1 MIVQEYLRRLLKDKA
16 RLRKWKRI
24 MIALSCIVVVCTV
37 YALSL
42 PAQTLTCDKEEHT
55 HTAECY
61 DENNE
66 LICEKEEHTHTDDCN
81 KQEEVNEQEE
91 VVKDEPE
98 TQNKDEQVSQESEEE
113 TTTTTETTTET
124 TKQPFDLSLDA
135 NKDKIKSIDVYY
147 KDASD
152 KWQSLNSGTA
162 DPNSTELYLK
172 VEFYEI
178 DTEVLLEQ
186 HDGILVYSL
195 PDFMRDFEKAGNG
208 NLLAGERNIGTI
220 EIENNQVKITLKK
233 DYLNELVTN
242 SSNQLDGSFYVKG
255 QIDLTEINKNNGQ
268 ATLVVGKKTVTLD
281 YGPDCIEEFGS
292 VTIDKQIPNVDKKD
306 NSLTYTVT
314 VTAGKDG
321 CKGLYV
327 VDKFTSNSNL
337 VSYLGNIS
345 STETTLTSEDNR
357 KDPCDPFETIEKSSS
372 QSHGKIYKA
381 NIPDSNQTN
390 ITNPYIVWNIG
401 NMEPNEIRTL
411 TYYVKLKD
419 KESLNGNTINNSA
432 SLYSKGSTDTYDK
445 GIGTAKFTP
454 KIDYSNQFT
463 KTVDG
468 NITRNKDGSYTIP
481 FKSYI
486 SIHEATSNYTIKNL
500 QFYDYL
506 KHDLNTEIN
515 DDLLQYIHF
524 NKSSFKLYKNNDNN
538 PVDASQYNIKWST
551 DNTEFKEWNEND
563 NFRSFVL
570 SGNEDTPINLSPGDS
585 CYITYS
591 VTVKP
596 EAFAKLHT
604 DSINAFNRFIA
615 HADNVDKQSKFTGGF
630 EAWNS
635 ISNIKTYEWNGK
647 QVEHTAT
654 TSSKIETMSGDR
666 FIYENKAIQKDS
678 TSDTSFT
685 IPEGSYKYTVETNKT
700 LNDFNVNEVKMTD
713 TLTSKH
719 MKYVGYMK
727 VDALEAEVNSQ
738 KLQWDEASQNYKLQS
753 TYNVVE
759 TKWVKIDDQNSFS
772 LKPSELGWT
781 DKNYYAYRFTYYAK
795 PDNLDTFTETKVKNK
810 FTLEGVVKKGTGE
823 FTFNK
828 EDVSKET
835 TLTIK
840 GNLNLKAN
848 KQSWYY
854 KEPNTD
860 SNTWA
865 NGELYWV
872 VDIGG
877 TQINKD
883 MVFRDLIKTG
893 DGITPSNLRQGSLVG
908 IYKGTLPEG
917 KNISDYKDIEDLKNK
932 SGLTPINDK
941 FISQLNGTN
950 ELLLTA
956 KDDIQ
961 LGNEK
966 VYMIIKSEPSELPS
980 PTNNRDT
987 KTYKNSIYIKEDGE
1001 YVSEIPAEKT
1011 LYTSPK
1017 ILKELGQVFK
1027 YDGTKVTTLQIG
1039 ADKKGNGDA
1048 DPSKIDTNLL
1058 NKSLNKSHGVFIS
1071 WAFKVNYDGQLSG
1084 DYDVI
1089 DDIPDGME
1097 FSYMRVKWH
1106 GDEYDASKVTSKTI
1120 DNPGSG
1126 WEFRENDSTNDN
1138 GNSEHTIYYVNID
1151 RKQTKIRLGEFVSKS
1166 IRDNNS
1172 VDVQVVC
1179 RITDPQVLL
1188 GAQPSDFINKVTL
1201 QKNGKDIATSS
1212 SQVPVKLNKTDK
1224 NIVKEIAKKNGQ
1236 KLEFEIN
1243 TNQLGQTLPTNDNG
1257 GLTLVDRLGDNLRL
1271 DITSVKVYK
1280 NNNEEVTGC
1289 VIAYQDKTLE
1299 ISNIPNDVPIKIR
1312 YTVTVNMK
1320 PGDPVNIAN
1329 TAYWK
1334 GYSENGG
1341 DTVLESYSYSV
1352 SGTIGASS
1360 VVNFKLTKLDQNNL
1374 DKVLKGATFQIE
1386 KCTFDEYGKMATSDK
1401 MDLTT
1406 GDDGTI
1412 AQNLQYDTLYKITE
1426 TKAPDG
1432 YVLNK
1437 EPIYI
1442 FDVYKAK
1449 DSDVDTITQYLKTED
1464 LRVSYQEENFSLGV
1478 TNHKGEITVVKKF
1491 INDAAGKS
1499 TKPVSGTYRFGLY
1512 DDPNKLE
1519 KPLQPPKTITYSAND
1534 NPDKSVKF
1542 ENLELDKTYYVYE
1555 LDDKDQPITD
1565 TSKEVTINTMNYQVV
1580 YKNETKNTDT
1590 SSAQNGETIVVTNK
1604 SRTKILPSTGSVGT
1618 LIYRLLGATLV
1629 VASLICLSNINKNN
1643 RKEKRRKR

>member
-1 MIVQEYLRRLLKDKA
+1 MQEYLRRLLKDKA

-42 PAQTLTCDKEEHT
+42 PAQTMTCDKEEHT

-66 LICEKEEHTHTDDCN
+66 LICEKEEHTHNEDCN

-98 TQNKDEQVSQESEEE
+98 TQNNNEQVSQESEEE
-113 TTTTTETTTET
+113 TTTTETTS
-124 TKQPFDLSLDA
+124 QPYDLSLHTE
-135 NKDKIKSIDVYY
+135 NIESIDVYY
-147 KDASD
+147 RDANE
-152 KWQSLNSGTA
+152 KWQNLNEGNVAPGFT
-162 DPNSTELYLK
+162 DIYLK
-172 VEFYEI
+172 VNFNSI
-178 DTEVLLEQ
+178 STKDLLEQ
-186 HDGILVYSL
+186 HNGTLVYSL

-208 NLLAGERNIGTI
+208 NLLAGEKIIGKI
-220 EIENNQVKITLKK
+220 EIENNKVKINLDPTYLKDLINNK
-233 DYLNELVTN
+233 SNELN
-242 SSNQLDGSFYVKG
+242 GSFYVKG
-255 QIDLTEINKNNGQ
+255 QIDLTKINQNKGE
-268 ATLVVGKKTVTLD
+268 AKLVVGNKTVILD

-292 VTIDKQIPNVDKKD
+292 VTIDKQIPNVDKKN

-345 STETTLTSEDNR
+345 STETELNSTDN
-357 KDPCDPFETIEKSSS
+357 KQDPFETIEKSSS
-372 QSHGKIYKA
+372 QLHGKIYKA
-381 NIPDSNQTN
+381 KIPDSNTKIPTSGEPN
-390 ITNPYIVWNIG
+390 ITNPCIVWNIG

-486 SIHEATSNYTIKNL
+486 SIHEDTSNYTIKNL

-551 DNTEFKEWNEND
+551 DNTKFKEWNDED

-570 SGNEDTPINLSPGDS
+570 SGNEDTPINLSPGES

-604 DSINAFNRFIA
+604 DSIHAFNRFIA
-615 HADNVDKQSKFTGGF
+615 HADNVNKRDDFAGGF

-647 QVEHTAT
+647 QVEQTAT
-654 TSSKIETMSGDR
+654 TSSQKVTMSGDR
-666 FIYENKAIQKDS
+666 FIYENENNKITDDS
-678 TSDTSFT
+678 TLNTSFT

-781 DKNYYAYRFTYYAK
+781 NKNYAYRFTYYAR
-795 PDNLDTFTETKVKNK
+795 PDDLSTFTETKVKNK
-810 FTLEGVVKKGTGE
+810 FTLEGVVKKGDGTIT
-823 FTFNK
+823 TFDK
-828 EDVSKET
+828 EDVSRET

-840 GNLNLKAN
+840 GNLNLTAN

-854 KEPNTD
+854 KEPD
-860 SNTWA
+860 SNTWT

-893 DGITPSNLRQGSLVG
+893 DGITPSNLREGSLVG

-917 KNISDYKDIEDLKNK
+917 KNISDYKDIEDLKNN

-987 KTYKNSIYIKEDGE
+987 KTYKNSIYIKEDGN
-1001 YVSEIPAEKT
+1001 YVSEIVAEKT

-1027 YDGTKVTTLQIG
+1027 YDGTVTTLKIG
-1039 ADKKGNGDA
+1039 ADKKDNGDA
-1048 DPSKIDTNLL
+1048 DPSKIDTKLL
-1058 NKSLNKSHGVFIS
+1058 DNSKGVFIS

-1106 GDEYDASKVTSKTI
+1106 GDDASQVTSKTI
-1120 DNPGSG
+1120 ENFDSST
-1126 WEFRENDSTNDN
+1126 WEQEYNDSKNDN
-1138 GNSEHTIYYVNID
+1138 KNSEHTIYYVSKD
-1151 RKQTKIRLGEFVSKS
+1151 KKRTMIRLGEFKPMS

-1188 GAQPSDFINKVTL
+1188 GARPSDFTNKVTL

-1212 SQVPVKLNKTDK
+1212 SKVPVQLDDTDK
-1224 NIVKEIAKKNGQ
+1224 NINKELAKKKGQ
-1236 KLEFEIN
+1236 KLEFEID
-1243 TNQLGQTLPTNDNG
+1243 TNQLGQTLPANDNG
-1257 GLTLVDRLGDNLRL
+1257 GLTLVDKLGDNLRL
-1271 DITSVKVYK
+1271 DMTSVKVYK
-1280 NNNEEVTGC
+1280 NNNIELTDC
-1289 VIAYQDKTLE
+1289 IKSYQNNTLE
-1299 ISNIPNDVPIKIR
+1299 ISRIPNDVPIKIR

-1320 PGDPVNIAN
+1320 PGDAVNIAN

-1341 DTVLESYSYSV
+1341 DTVQESYSYSV
-1352 SGTIGASS
+1352 SGIIQTSS
-1360 VVNFKLTKLDQNNL
+1360 VVKFKLTKLDQNNL
-1374 DKVLKGATFQIE
+1374 DTVLRGATFKIE
-1386 KCTFDEYGKMATSDK
+1386 KCTFDESGNMTTSDISTE
-1401 MDLTT
+1401 TT
-1406 GDDGTI
+1406 NENGIITE
-1412 AQNLQYDTLYKITE
+1412 QLQYDTLYRITE
-1426 TKAPDG
+1426 TQAPYG
-1432 YVLNK
+1432 YVLDDK
-1437 EPIYI
+1437 PIYI
-1442 FDVYKAK
+1442 LDVKDKDNYVNTVKQKIKDGELNILYK
-1449 DSDVDTITQYLKTED
+1449 Q
-1464 LRVSYQEENFSLGV
+1464 ENFDLDV
-1478 TNHKGEITVVKKF
+1478 MNHKGEITVVKKF
-1491 INDAAGKS
+1491 INDAAGKL
-1499 TKPVSGTYRFGLY
+1499 TKPVSGIYRFGLY
-1512 DDPNKLE
+1512 DDKNKLDE
-1519 KPLQPPKTITYSAND
+1519 KAIIYDAGDTQ
-1534 NPDKSVKF
+1534 DKSVKF
-1542 ENLELDKTYYVYE
+1542 ENLDLDKTYYVYE
-1555 LDDKDQPITD
+1555 LDDQDKPITD

-1580 YKNETKNTDT
+1580 YEKNGITLSSEKN
-1590 SSAQNGETIVVTNK
+1590 SETIVVTNK
-1604 SRTKILPSTGSVGT
+1604 SRTKILPSTGSMGT

>member
-1 MIVQEYLRRLLKDKA
+1 MQEYLRRLLKDKA
-16 RLRKWKRI
+16 RLRKWKKI

-98 TQNKDEQVSQESEEE
+98 TQNNEEQVSHESEEE

-124 TKQPFDLSLDA
+124 TKQPFDLSSEA
-135 NKDKIKSIDVYY
+135 NKDKITSIVMYF
-147 KDASD
+147 KDENGTWNNLEDGNASP
-152 KWQSLNSGTA
+152 S
-162 DPNSTELYLK
+162 STELYLK
-172 VEFYEI
+172 VEFDKINTKE
-178 DTEVLLEQ
+178 LLEQ
-186 HDGILVYSL
+186 HNGTLVFNL

-208 NLLAGERNIGTI
+208 ILKAGDKDIGKI
-220 EIENNQVKITLKK
+220 EIENNKVKISLDKK
-233 DYLNELVTN
+233 YLNELVTN
-242 SSNQLDGSFYVKG
+242 SNNQLNGLFYVKG
-255 QIDLTEINKNNGQ
+255 QIDLTEINKSDGK
-268 ATLVVGKKTVTLD
+268 ATLTVGKKTVILD
-281 YGPDCIEEFGS
+281 YGKECVEKFGS
-292 VTIDKQIPNVDKKD
+292 VTIDKQISNVDKV
-306 NSLTYTVT
+306 NNYLTYTVT

-327 VDKFTSNSNL
+327 VDKFTSNANL
-337 VSYLGNIS
+337 VSYAGNIS
-345 STETTLTSEDNR
+345 STETTLTSNDN
-357 KDPCDPFETIEKSSS
+357 KKDPFEMPIEA
-372 QSHGKIYKA
+372 SHGKIYKA
-381 NIPDSNQTN
+381 EIPDATTKIPDAGVSD
-390 ITNPYIVWNIG
+390 ITNPCIVWNIG
-401 NMEPNEIRTL
+401 NMGPNESRML
-411 TYYVKLKD
+411 TYYVKLND
-419 KESLNGNTINNSA
+419 KESLKDKPIDNSA

-445 GIGTAKFTP
+445 GSEKASFTP
-454 KIDYSNQFT
+454 TIVYSSFE
-463 KTVDG
+463 KYVDG
-468 NITRNKDGSYTIP
+468 TIKRNSDGSYTIP
-481 FKSYI
+481 FKSLI
-486 SIHEATSNYTIKNL
+486 SIKKDESNYTIKNL

-506 KHDLNTEIN
+506 KHNMNTEI
-515 DDLLQYIHF
+515 DADLLQYIHF
-524 NKSSFKLYKNNDNN
+524 DRNSFKLYMNNNE
-538 PVDASQYNIKWST
+538 PVDSSQYNIKWST
-551 DNTEFKEWNEND
+551 KTDNTGFQEWD
-563 NFRSFVL
+563 DKVNFRSFVL
-570 SGNEDTPINLSPGDS
+570 SGNKDNPINLSPGES
-585 CYITYS
+585 CYITYN
-591 VTVKP
+591 VIVKP
-596 EAFAKLHT
+596 EAFAQMHTDTLHT
-604 DSINAFNRFIA
+604 FNRFIA
-615 HADNVDKQSKFTGGF
+615 HADNVDKRNDFAGGF

-635 ISNIKTYEWNGK
+635 IANIKTYEWNGK
-647 QVEHTAT
+647 QVDQNAT
-654 TSSKIETMSGDR
+654 TSSLTETMTEDR
-666 FIYENKAIQKDS
+666 FIYGNKGIEKDS
-678 TSDTSFT
+678 TSNTSFT

-700 LNDFNVNEVKMTD
+700 LNDFNVNEVTMTD
-713 TLTSKH
+713 TLTSNH

-727 VDALEAEVNSQ
+727 VEALEAESISSDLNKEKNDTYTLNSH
-738 KLQWDEASQNYKLQS
+738 YKP
-753 TYNVVE
+753 VD
-759 TKWVKIDDQNSFS
+759 TKWVKINGQQSFS
-772 LKPSELGWT
+772 LKPSDLGWT
-781 DKNYYAYRFTYYAK
+781 DKNYAYRFTYYAR
-795 PDNLDTFTETKVKNK
+795 PDDLSTFTETKVKNK
-810 FTLEGVVKKGTGE
+810 FTLEGVVKKGDGT

-840 GNLNLKAN
+840 GNLNLNAN

-860 SNTWA
+860 SNTWT

-877 TQINKD
+877 SQINKD

-893 DGITPSNLRQGSLVG
+893 DGITNSILREGSLVG
-908 IYKGTLPEG
+908 IYKGKLLEG
-917 KNISDYKDIEDLKNK
+917 KNISDYKDIEDLKNN

-987 KTYKNSIYIKEDGE
+987 KTFKNSISIEEDGE

-1039 ADKKGNGDA
+1039 ADKKNNGDA
-1048 DPSKIDTNLL
+1048 DPNKIDTNLL
-1058 NKSLNKSHGVFIS
+1058 NKSRGVFIS

-1106 GDEYDASKVTSKTI
+1106 GDEDDASQVKSKTI

-1126 WEFRENDSTNDN
+1126 WEFRENNSTNDN
-1138 GNSEHTIYYVNID
+1138 GNSEHTIYYVSKD
-1151 RKQTKIRLGEFVSKS
+1151 KKQTMIRLGEFVSKS

-1179 RITDPQVLL
+1179 RVTDPQVLL
-1188 GAQPSDFINKVTL
+1188 GAQSSDFTNKVTL

-1212 SQVPVKLNKTDK
+1212 SKVPVQLDDTDK
-1224 NIVKEIAKKNGQ
+1224 NIDKKLVNKNGQ

-1257 GLTLVDRLGDNLRL
+1257 ELTLVDRLGDNLKL
-1271 DITSVKVYK
+1271 DTTSVKVF
-1280 NNNEEVTGC
+1280 NSNNEELTNC
-1289 VIAYQDKTLE
+1289 KKSYQNNILE
-1299 ISNIPNDVPIKIR
+1299 IKIPNNIPIKIT
-1312 YTVTVNMK
+1312 YTATVNAK
-1320 PGDPVNIAN
+1320 PGDSVNIAN

-1341 DTVLESYSYSV
+1341 ETVQERCSYNV
-1352 SGTIGASS
+1352 SGTIGALS
-1360 VVNFKLTKLDQNNL
+1360 VVNFKLTKQDENDI
-1374 DKVLKGATFQIE
+1374 DKVLNGATFKID
-1386 KCTFDEYGKMATSDK
+1386 KCTIEANGDITASEISTATTDAN
-1401 MDLTT
+1401 
-1406 GDDGTI
+1406 GTI

-1442 FDVYKAK
+1442 FDVNKAK

-1464 LRVSYQEENFSLGV
+1464 LRVRYQEENFSLGV

-1512 DDPNKLE
+1512 DDKNTQ
-1519 KPLQPPKTITYSAND
+1519 LQPIKTITYSAND
-1534 NPDKSVKF
+1534 TPDKFVKF

-1555 LDDKDQPITD
+1555 LDDQDKPITD

-1580 YKNETKNTDT
+1580 YEKNGIAL
-1590 SSAQNGETIVVTNK
+1590 SSDKSSDTIVVTNK
-1604 SRTKILPSTGSVGT
+1604 SRTKILPSTGSMGT

>member
-1 MIVQEYLRRLLKDKA
+1 MQEYLRRLLKDKA

-42 PAQTLTCDKEEHT
+42 PAQTLACDKEEHT

-98 TQNKDEQVSQESEEE
+98 TQNDDEQVSQESEEE
-113 TTTTTETTTET
+113 TTTTTTTETTTE
-124 TKQPFDLSLDA
+124 PFDLSSEA
-135 NKDKIKSIDVYY
+135 NKDKITSIVMYF
-147 KDASD
+147 KDENGTWNNLEDGNASP
-152 KWQSLNSGTA
+152 S
-162 DPNSTELYLK
+162 STELYLK
-172 VEFYEI
+172 VEFDKINTKE
-178 DTEVLLEQ
+178 LLEQ
-186 HDGILVYSL
+186 HNGILVYSL
-195 PDFMRDFEKAGNG
+195 PGFMRDFEKAGNG

-255 QIDLTEINKNNGQ
+255 QIDLTEINKSDGK
-268 ATLVVGKKTVTLD
+268 ATLTVGKKTVILD
-281 YGPDCIEEFGS
+281 YGKECIEKFGS
-292 VTIDKQIPNVDKKD
+292 VTIDKQISNVDKV
-306 NSLTYTVT
+306 NNYLTYTVT

-327 VDKFTSNSNL
+327 VDKFTSNANL
-337 VSYLGNIS
+337 VSYAGNIS
-345 STETTLTSEDNR
+345 STETTLTSNDN
-357 KDPCDPFETIEKSSS
+357 KKDPFEMPIEA
-372 QSHGKIYKA
+372 SHGKIYKA
-381 NIPDSNQTN
+381 DIPDATTKIPKPGASE
-390 ITNPYIVWNIG
+390 IKNPCIVWNIG
-401 NMEPNEIRTL
+401 NMGPNESRML
-411 TYYVKLKD
+411 TYYVKLND
-419 KESLNGNTINNSA
+419 KESLKDKPIDNSA

-445 GIGTAKFTP
+445 GSEKASFTP
-454 KIDYSNQFT
+454 TIVYSSFE
-463 KTVDG
+463 KYVDG
-468 NITRNKDGSYTIP
+468 TIKRNSDGSYTIP
-481 FKSYI
+481 FKSLI
-486 SIHEATSNYTIKNL
+486 SIKKDESNYTIKNL

-506 KHDLNTEIN
+506 KHNMNTEI
-515 DDLLQYIHF
+515 DADLLQYIHF
-524 NKSSFKLYKNNDNN
+524 DRNSFKLYMNNNN
-538 PVDASQYNIKWST
+538 EPVDSSQYNIKWST
-551 DNTEFKEWNEND
+551 KTDNTGFQEWD
-563 NFRSFVL
+563 DKVNFRSFVL
-570 SGNEDTPINLSPGDS
+570 SGNKDNPINLSPGES
-585 CYITYS
+585 CYITYN
-591 VTVKP
+591 VIVKP
-596 EAFAKLHT
+596 EAFAQMHTDTLHT
-604 DSINAFNRFIA
+604 FNRFIA
-615 HADNVDKQSKFTGGF
+615 HADNVDKRDDFAGGF

-635 ISNIKTYEWNGK
+635 IANIKTYEWNAK
-647 QVEHTAT
+647 QVEKIAT
-654 TSSKIETMSGDR
+654 TTPKTETMSGDR
-666 FIYENKAIQKDS
+666 FIYENNAIQKDS
-678 TSDTSFT
+678 TSNTSFT

-700 LNDFNVNEVKMTD
+700 LNDFNVNEVTMTD

-727 VDALEAEVNSQ
+727 VEALEADSISRDLNKGTNDTYTLNS
-738 KLQWDEASQNYKLQS
+738 NY
-753 TYNVVE
+753 TTVD
-759 TKWVKIDDQNSFS
+759 TKWIKIDDQQSFS
-772 LKPSELGWT
+772 LKPSALGWT
-781 DKNYYAYRFTYYAK
+781 DKNYAYRFTYYAK
-795 PDNLDTFTETKVKNK
+795 PDNLDAFTETKVKNK
-810 FTLEGVVKKGTGE
+810 FTLEGVVKKGDGT

-840 GNLNLKAN
+840 GNLNLNAN

-860 SNTWA
+860 SNTWT

-877 TQINKD
+877 SQINKD

-893 DGITPSNLRQGSLVG
+893 DGITNSILREGSLVG
-908 IYKGTLPEG
+908 IYKGKLLEG
-917 KNISDYKDIEDLKNK
+917 KNISDYKDIEDLKNN

-987 KTYKNSIYIKEDGE
+987 KTFKNSISIEEDGE

-1039 ADKKGNGDA
+1039 ADKKNNGDA
-1048 DPSKIDTNLL
+1048 DPNKIDTNLL
-1058 NKSLNKSHGVFIS
+1058 NKSRGVFIS

-1106 GDEYDASKVTSKTI
+1106 GDEDAASKVTSKTI

-1138 GNSEHTIYYVNID
+1138 GNSEHTIYYVNTD

-1179 RITDPQVLL
+1179 RVTDPQVLL
-1188 GAQPSDFINKVTL
+1188 GAQSSDFTNKVTL

-1212 SQVPVKLNKTDK
+1212 SKVPVQLDDTDK
-1224 NIVKEIAKKNGQ
+1224 NIDKKLVNKNGQ

-1257 GLTLVDRLGDNLRL
+1257 ELTLVDKLGDNLKL
-1271 DITSVKVYK
+1271 DTTSVKVF
-1280 NNNEEVTGC
+1280 NSNNEELTNC
-1289 VIAYQDKTLE
+1289 KKSYQNNILE
-1299 ISNIPNDVPIKIR
+1299 IKIPNNIPIKIT
-1312 YTVTVNMK
+1312 YTATVNAK
-1320 PGDPVNIAN
+1320 PGDSVNIAN

-1341 DTVLESYSYSV
+1341 KTVKKSYSYNV

-1360 VVNFKLTKLDQNNL
+1360 VVNFKLTKQDENDI
-1374 DKVLKGATFQIE
+1374 DKVLNGATFKIE
-1386 KCTFDEYGKMATSDK
+1386 KCTFDEYGKMTTSDISTA
-1401 MDLTT
+1401 TT
-1406 GDDGTI
+1406 DENGNITK
-1412 AQNLQYDTLYKITE
+1412 NLEYNTLYKITE
-1426 TKAPDG
+1426 IQAPNG
-1432 YVLNK
+1432 YVLDD

-1442 FDVYKAK
+1442 LDVTK
-1449 DSDVDTITQYLKTED
+1449 DNESYVDTVKQYLKNID
-1464 LRVSYQEENFSLGV
+1464 LEVSYQEENFNLQV
-1478 TNHKGEITVVKKF
+1478 RNHKGEITVVKKF

-1499 TKPVSGTYRFGLY
+1499 TKPVSGIYRFGLY
-1512 DDPNKLE
+1512 DDKNTQ
-1519 KPLQPPKTITYSAND
+1519 LQPIKTITYSAND
-1534 NPDKSVKF
+1534 TPDKSVKF

-1580 YKNETKNTDT
+1580 YKNETQNTDT
-1590 SSAQNGETIVVTNK
+1590 SSARNGETIVVTNK
-1604 SRTKILPSTGSVGT
+1604 SRTKILPSTGSMGT

>member
-1 MIVQEYLRRLLKDKA
+1 
-16 RLRKWKRI
+16 

-98 TQNKDEQVSQESEEE
+98 TQNDDEQVSQESEEE
-113 TTTTTETTTET
+113 TTTTTTTETTTE
-124 TKQPFDLSLDA
+124 PFDLSSDA
-135 NKDKIKSIDVYY
+135 NKEKIKSVDVYY
-147 KDASD
+147 KDAND
-152 KWQSLNSGTA
+152 KWQSLNEGNA

-172 VEFYEI
+172 VDFDKI
-178 DTEVLLEQ
+178 DTKNLLEQ
-186 HDGILVYSL
+186 HDGILVYNL
-195 PDFMRDFEKAGNG
+195 PACMRDFEKAGNG
-208 NLLAGERNIGTI
+208 ILKAGNEDIGKI
-220 EIENNQVKITLKK
+220 EIENNKVKVTLDKK
-233 DYLNELVTN
+233 YLNKLVTN
-242 SSNQLDGSFYVKG
+242 SNNQLNGSFYVKG
-255 QIDLTEINKNNGQ
+255 QIDLTKINKSDGK
-268 ATLVVGKKTVTLD
+268 ATLTVGNKTITLY
-281 YGPDCIEEFGS
+281 YGPDCIEKFGS
-292 VTIDKQIPNVDKKD
+292 VTIDKQISNVDKKD

-345 STETTLTSEDNR
+345 STETELNSTDN
-357 KDPCDPFETIEKSSS
+357 KQDPFETIEKSSS

-381 NIPDSNQTN
+381 KIPDSNTKIPASGEPN
-390 ITNPYIVWNIG
+390 ITNPCIVWNIG

-419 KESLNGNTINNSA
+419 KESLNGNTIKNSA

-445 GIGTAKFTP
+445 GTGNADFTP
-454 KIDYSNQFT
+454 KIDYDGLFK

-468 NITRNKDGSYTIP
+468 NITRNADDGSYTIP
-481 FKSYI
+481 FKSSI
-486 SIHEATSNYTIKNL
+486 SIKKDTSNYTIKNL

-515 DDLLQYIHF
+515 ADLLQYIHF
-524 NKSSFKLYKNNDNN
+524 DKSTFKLYKNNSV
-538 PVDASQYNIKWST
+538 VDSAKYNIKWST
-551 DNTEFKEWNEND
+551 DNTEFKEWNDKD

-570 SGNEDTPINLSPGDS
+570 SGNEDTPINLSPGES
-585 CYITYS
+585 CYITYN

-615 HADNVDKQSKFTGGF
+615 HADNVDEQSKFAGGF

-647 QVEHTAT
+647 QVEKTAT
-654 TSSKIETMSGDR
+654 TSSKTETMSGDR
-666 FIYENKAIQKDS
+666 FIYENKEIQKDS
-678 TSDTSFT
+678 TSNTSFT

-700 LNDFNVNEVKMTD
+700 LNDFNVNEVTMTD

-727 VDALEAEVNSQ
+727 VDALEADSISRDLNKGTNDTYTLNS
-738 KLQWDEASQNYKLQS
+738 NY
-753 TYNVVE
+753 TTVD
-759 TKWVKIDDQNSFS
+759 TKWIKIDDQQSFS
-772 LKPSELGWT
+772 LKPSALGWT
-781 DKNYYAYRFTYYAK
+781 DKNYAYRFTYYAK
-795 PDNLDTFTETKVKNK
+795 PDNLDAFTETKVKNK
-810 FTLEGVVKKGTGE
+810 FTLEGVVKKGDGT

-840 GNLNLKAN
+840 GNLNLNAN

-854 KEPNTD
+854 KEPD
-860 SNTWA
+860 SNTWT

-893 DGITPSNLRQGSLVG
+893 DGITPSNLREGSLVG
-908 IYKGTLPEG
+908 IYKGTLKEG

-932 SGLTPINDK
+932 SGLTSIDDK
-941 FISQLNGTN
+941 FNSQLNGTN

-956 KDDIQ
+956 KEDIS

-1039 ADKKGNGDA
+1039 ADKKNNGDA
-1048 DPSKIDTNLL
+1048 DPSKIDTKLL
-1058 NKSLNKSHGVFIS
+1058 ENSKDVFNSKGVFIS

-1106 GDEYDASKVTSKTI
+1106 GDEDAASKVTSKTI

-1126 WEFRENDSTNDN
+1126 WEFRENDSPNDN
-1138 GNSEHTIYYVNID
+1138 KKSEHTIYYVSKD
-1151 RKQTKIRLGEFVSKS
+1151 KKRTMIRLGDFTSKS
-1166 IRDNNS
+1166 VRDNNS

-1179 RITDPQVLL
+1179 RITDSQVLL
-1188 GAQPSDFINKVTL
+1188 GAQSSDFINKVTL
-1201 QKNGKDIATSS
+1201 QKDGQNIATSS
-1212 SQVPVKLNKTDK
+1212 SKVPVQLDDTDK
-1224 NIVKEIAKKNGQ
+1224 NIDKKLVNKNGQ

-1257 GLTLVDRLGDNLRL
+1257 ELTLVDRLGDNLKL
-1271 DITSVKVYK
+1271 DTTSVKVF
-1280 NNNEEVTGC
+1280 NSNNEELTNC
-1289 VIAYQDKTLE
+1289 KKSYQNNILE
-1299 ISNIPNDVPIKIR
+1299 IKIPNNIPIKIT
-1312 YTVTVNMK
+1312 YTATVNAK
-1320 PGDPVNIAN
+1320 PGDSVNIAN

-1341 DTVLESYSYSV
+1341 ETVQERYSYNV

-1360 VVNFKLTKLDQNNL
+1360 VVNFKLTKQDENDI
-1374 DKVLKGATFQIE
+1374 DKVLNGATFKID
-1386 KCTFDEYGKMATSDK
+1386 KCTIEAN
-1401 MDLTT
+1401 
-1406 GDDGTI
+1406 GDITASEISTANTDANGTI
-1412 AQNLQYDTLYKITE
+1412 TKNLQYDTLYKITE

-1449 DSDVDTITQYLKTED
+1449 DSDVGSIKKYLKDAD
-1464 LRVSYQEENFSLGV
+1464 LRVSYQEENFSLNV
-1478 TNHKGEITVVKKF
+1478 MNHKGEITVVKKF

-1499 TKPVSGTYRFGLY
+1499 TEPVSGTYRFGLY
-1512 DDPNKLE
+1512 DDKKKLDE
-1519 KPLQPPKTITYSAND
+1519 KAIIYDAGDTQ
-1534 NPDKSVKF
+1534 DKSVKF
-1542 ENLELDKTYYVYE
+1542 VNLDLDKTYYVYE

-1580 YKNETKNTDT
+1580 YEKNGITLSGEKN
-1590 SSAQNGETIVVTNK
+1590 SETIVVTNK
-1604 SRTKILPSTGSVGT
+1604 SRTKILPSTGSMGT

-1629 VASLICLSNINKNN
+1629 VASLICLSNINKNK

>member
-1 MIVQEYLRRLLKDKA
+1 MQEYLRRLLKDKA

-42 PAQTLTCDKEEHT
+42 PAQTMTCDKEEHT

-66 LICEKEEHTHTDDCN
+66 LICEKEEHTHNEDCN

-98 TQNKDEQVSQESEEE
+98 TINNEQVSQESEEE
-113 TTTTTETTTET
+113 TTTTTTTET
-124 TKQPFDLSLDA
+124 TKQPFDLSSEA
-135 NKDKIKSIDVYY
+135 NKDKITSVVMYY
-147 KDASD
+147 KDE
-152 KWQSLNSGTA
+152 NGTWNNLEDGNA
-162 DPNSTELYLK
+162 NPSSTELYLK
-172 VEFYEI
+172 VEFDKINTKE
-178 DTEVLLEQ
+178 LLEQ
-186 HDGILVYSL
+186 HNGILVYSL

-220 EIENNQVKITLKK
+220 EIENNQVKVTLKK

-255 QIDLTEINKNNGQ
+255 QIDLTEINKSDGK
-268 ATLVVGKKTVTLD
+268 ATLTVGKKTVILD
-281 YGPDCIEEFGS
+281 YGKECIEKFGS
-292 VTIDKQIPNVDKKD
+292 VKIDKQISNVDKV
-306 NSLTYTVT
+306 NNYLTYTVT

-327 VDKFTSNSNL
+327 VDKFTSNANL
-337 VSYLGNIS
+337 VSYAGNIS
-345 STETTLTSEDNR
+345 STETTLTSNDN
-357 KDPCDPFETIEKSSS
+357 KKDPFEMPIEA
-372 QSHGKIYKA
+372 SHGKIYKA
-381 NIPDSNQTN
+381 DIPDATTKIPKPGASE
-390 ITNPYIVWNIG
+390 IKNPCIVWNIG
-401 NMEPNEIRTL
+401 NMEPNESRML
-411 TYYVKLKD
+411 TYYVKLND
-419 KESLNGNTINNSA
+419 KESLKDKPIDNSA

-445 GIGTAKFTP
+445 GSEKASFTP
-454 KIDYSNQFT
+454 TIVYSSFE
-463 KTVDG
+463 KYVDG
-468 NITRNKDGSYTIP
+468 TIKRNSDGSYTIP
-481 FKSYI
+481 FKSLI
-486 SIHEATSNYTIKNL
+486 SIKKDECNYTIKNL

-506 KHDLNTEIN
+506 KHNMNTEI
-515 DDLLQYIHF
+515 DADLLQYIHF
-524 NKSSFKLYKNNDNN
+524 DRNSFKLYMNNNN
-538 PVDASQYNIKWST
+538 EPVDSSQYNIKWST
-551 DNTEFKEWNEND
+551 KTDNTGFQEWD
-563 NFRSFVL
+563 DKVNFRSFVL
-570 SGNEDTPINLSPGDS
+570 SGNKDNPINLSPGES
-585 CYITYS
+585 CYITYN
-591 VTVKP
+591 VIVKP
-596 EAFAKLHT
+596 EAFAQMHTDTLHT
-604 DSINAFNRFIA
+604 FNRFIA
-615 HADNVDKQSKFTGGF
+615 HADNVDKRDDFAGGF

-635 ISNIKTYEWNGK
+635 IANIKTYEWNAK
-647 QVEHTAT
+647 QVEKIAT
-654 TSSKIETMSGDR
+654 TTPKTETMSGDR
-666 FIYENKAIQKDS
+666 FIYENNAIQKDS
-678 TSDTSFT
+678 TSNTSFT

-700 LNDFNVNEVKMTD
+700 LNDFNVNEVTMTD

-727 VDALEAEVNSQ
+727 VEALEADSISRDLNKGTNDTYTLNS
-738 KLQWDEASQNYKLQS
+738 NY
-753 TYNVVE
+753 TTVD
-759 TKWVKIDDQNSFS
+759 TKWIKIDDQQSFS
-772 LKPSELGWT
+772 LKPSALGWT
-781 DKNYYAYRFTYYAK
+781 DKNYAYRFTYYAK
-795 PDNLDTFTETKVKNK
+795 PDNLDAFTETKVKNK
-810 FTLEGVVKKGTGE
+810 FTLEGVVKKGDGT

-840 GNLNLKAN
+840 GNLNLNAN

-860 SNTWA
+860 SNTWT

-877 TQINKD
+877 SQINKD

-893 DGITPSNLRQGSLVG
+893 DGITNSILREGSLVG
-908 IYKGTLPEG
+908 IYKGKLLEG
-917 KNISDYKDIEDLKNK
+917 KNISDYKDIEDLKNN

-987 KTYKNSIYIKEDGE
+987 KTFKNSISIEEDGE

-1039 ADKKGNGDA
+1039 ADKKNNGDA
-1048 DPSKIDTNLL
+1048 DPNKIDTKLL
-1058 NKSLNKSHGVFIS
+1058 NKNCGVFIS

-1106 GDEYDASKVTSKTI
+1106 GDEDAASKVTSKTI

-1126 WEFRENDSTNDN
+1126 WEFRENDSPNDN
-1138 GNSEHTIYYVNID
+1138 KKSEHTIYYVSKD
-1151 RKQTKIRLGEFVSKS
+1151 KKRTMIRLGEFVSKS

-1201 QKNGKDIATSS
+1201 QKDGKDIATSS
-1212 SQVPVKLNKTDK
+1212 SKVPVQLNETDK
-1224 NIVKEIAKKNGQ
+1224 NIDKKLAKENGQ

-1243 TNQLGQTLPTNDNG
+1243 TNKLGQTLPTNDNG
-1257 GLTLVDRLGDNLRL
+1257 ELTLVDKLGDNLKL
-1271 DITSVKVYK
+1271 DTTSVKVF
-1280 NNNEEVTGC
+1280 NSNNEELTNC
-1289 VIAYQDKTLE
+1289 KKSYQNNILE
-1299 ISNIPNDVPIKIR
+1299 IKIPNNIPIKIT
-1312 YTVTVNMK
+1312 YTATVNAK
-1320 PGDPVNIAN
+1320 PGDSVNIAN

-1334 GYSENGG
+1334 GYSEKGG
-1341 DTVLESYSYSV
+1341 GTVQQSYSYNV

-1360 VVNFKLTKLDQNNL
+1360 VVNFKLTKQDENDM
-1374 DKVLKGATFQIE
+1374 DKVLSGATFKIE
-1386 KCTFDEYGKMATSDK
+1386 KCTFDEYGKMTTSEISTP
-1401 MDLTT
+1401 TT
-1406 GDDGTI
+1406 GNDGTI
-1412 AQNLQYDTLYKITE
+1412 AQNLQYDTLYRITE

-1432 YVLNK
+1432 YVLDD

-1442 FDVYKAK
+1442 LDIKKGNESY
-1449 DSDVDTITQYLKTED
+1449 VDTVKQYLKNINLE
-1464 LRVSYQEENFSLGV
+1464 VSYQEENFSLNV
-1478 TNHKGEITVVKKF
+1478 MNHKGEITVVKKF

-1499 TKPVSGTYRFGLY
+1499 TKPVSGIYRFGLY
-1512 DDPNKLE
+1512 DDPNKLD

-1542 ENLELDKTYYVYE
+1542 ENLELNKTYYVYE
-1555 LDDKDQPITD
+1555 LDDQDKPITD

-1604 SRTKILPSTGSVGT
+1604 SRTKILPSTGSIGT

>member
-1 MIVQEYLRRLLKDKA
+1 MQEYLRRLLKDKA

-42 PAQTLTCDKEEHT
+42 PAQTLACDKEEHT

-98 TQNKDEQVSQESEEE
+98 TQNDEQVSQESEEE
-113 TTTTTETTTET
+113 TTTTTTETTTET
-124 TKQPFDLSLDA
+124 TKQPFDLSSEA
-135 NKDKIKSIDVYY
+135 NKDKITSVFMYY
-147 KDASD
+147 KDAND
-152 KWQSLNSGTA
+152 KWQNLDKGDA
-162 DPNSTELYLK
+162 KPNSTELYLK
-172 VEFYEI
+172 VEFDKI
-178 DTEVLLEQ
+178 DTKNLLEQ
-186 HDGILVYSL
+186 NNGILLYSL

-208 NLLAGERNIGTI
+208 TLLAGDKNIGTI
-220 EIENNQVKITLKK
+220 EIEKNKVKFTL
-233 DYLNELVTN
+233 DQTYLKGLVDKG
-242 SSNQLDGSFYVKG
+242 SNQLNGSFYVKG
-255 QIDLTEINKNNGQ
+255 QIDLTKINQNNGE
-268 ATLVVGKKTVTLD
+268 AKLVVGGKTVTLN
-281 YGPDCIEEFGS
+281 YGPDCIEKFGS
-292 VTIDKQIPNVDKKD
+292 VDMKKEMSNVDKV
-306 NSLTYTVT
+306 NNYLTYTVT

-321 CKGLYV
+321 CKDLYV
-327 VDKFTSNSNL
+327 VDKFTSNANL
-337 VSYLGNIS
+337 VSYAGNIS
-345 STETTLTSEDNR
+345 STETTLTSEDNN
-357 KDPCDPFETIEKSSS
+357 KDPFETIISGAT
-372 QSHGKIYKA
+372 HGKIYKA
-381 NIPDSNQTN
+381 SIPDATTKIPNAGVSD
-390 ITNPYIVWNIG
+390 ITNPCIVWHIG
-401 NMEPNEIRTL
+401 DMKPNESRTL
-411 TYYVKLKD
+411 TYYVKLND
-419 KESLNGNTINNSA
+419 KANLSGQTIKNNA
-432 SLYSKGSTDTYDK
+432 SLYSKSSKDIYEKKVDDK
-445 GIGTAKFTP
+445 NRNAEFTP

-463 KTVDG
+463 KTVNG
-468 NITRNKDGSYTIP
+468 NITRNTDGSYTIP
-481 FKSYI
+481 FKSSI
-486 SIHEATSNYTIKNL
+486 SIKKDTSNYTIKNL

-524 NKSSFKLYKNNDNN
+524 DRNSFELRKNGK
-538 PVDASQYNIKWST
+538 VVESTQYNIKWST
-551 DNTEFKEWNEND
+551 DNTNFKEWNDKD
-563 NFRSFVL
+563 NFRSFIL
-570 SGNEDTPINLSPGDS
+570 SGNENTQIDLSPGES

-615 HADNVDKQSKFTGGF
+615 HADNVDEQSKFAGGF

-647 QVEHTAT
+647 QVEKTAT
-654 TSSKIETMSGDR
+654 TSSKTETMSGDR
-666 FIYENKAIQKDS
+666 FIYENKEIQKDS
-678 TSDTSFT
+678 TSNTSFT

-700 LNDFNVNEVKMTD
+700 LNDFNVNEVTMTD

-727 VDALEAEVNSQ
+727 VEALEADSISRDLNKGTNDTYTLNS
-738 KLQWDEASQNYKLQS
+738 NY
-753 TYNVVE
+753 TTVD
-759 TKWVKIDDQNSFS
+759 TKWIKIDDQQSFS
-772 LKPSELGWT
+772 LKPSALGWT
-781 DKNYYAYRFTYYAK
+781 DKNYAYRFTYYAK
-795 PDNLDTFTETKVKNK
+795 PDNLDAFTETKVKNK
-810 FTLEGVVKKGTGE
+810 FTLEGVVKKGDGT

-840 GNLNLKAN
+840 GNLNLHAN

-860 SNTWA
+860 SNTWT

-893 DGITPSNLRQGSLVG
+893 DGITQSNLQEGSLVG
-908 IYKGTLPEG
+908 IYKCTLPEG
-917 KNISDYKDIEDLKNK
+917 KNISDYKDIEDLKNN

-987 KTYKNSIYIKEDGE
+987 KTYKNSIYIKEDGN
-1001 YVSEIPAEKT
+1001 YVSEIVAEKT

-1027 YDGTKVTTLQIG
+1027 YDGTVTTLKIG
-1039 ADKKGNGDA
+1039 ADKKDNGDA
-1048 DPSKIDTNLL
+1048 DPSKIDTKLL
-1058 NKSLNKSHGVFIS
+1058 DNSKGIFIS

-1106 GDEYDASKVTSKTI
+1106 GDDASQVTSKTI
-1120 DNPGSG
+1120 ENFDSST
-1126 WEFRENDSTNDN
+1126 WEQEYNDSKNDN
-1138 GNSEHTIYYVNID
+1138 KNSEHTIYYVSKD
-1151 RKQTKIRLGEFVSKS
+1151 KKRTMIRLGDFKPMST
-1166 IRDNNS
+1166 RDNNS

-1188 GAQPSDFINKVTL
+1188 GAQSNDFTNKVTL

-1212 SQVPVKLNKTDK
+1212 SKVPVQLGDTDK
-1224 NIVKEIAKKNGQ
+1224 NIDKEIAKKKGQ
-1236 KLEFEIN
+1236 KLEFEID
-1243 TNQLGQTLPTNDNG
+1243 TNQLGQTLPANDNG
-1257 GLTLVDRLGDNLRL
+1257 GLTLVDKLGDNLRL
-1271 DITSVKVYK
+1271 DMTSVKVYK
-1280 NNNEEVTGC
+1280 NNNVELTDC
-1289 VIAYQDKTLE
+1289 IKSYQNNTLE
-1299 ISNIPNDVPIKIR
+1299 ISRIPNDVPIKIR

-1320 PGDPVNIAN
+1320 PGDSVNIAN

-1341 DTVLESYSYSV
+1341 DTVQESYSYSV
-1352 SGTIGASS
+1352 SGIIQTSS

-1374 DKVLKGATFQIE
+1374 DTVLRGATFKIE
-1386 KCTFDEYGKMATSDK
+1386 KCTFDESGNMTTSDISTE
-1401 MDLTT
+1401 TT
-1406 GDDGTI
+1406 NENGI
-1412 AQNLQYDTLYKITE
+1412 IIEQLQYDTLYRITE
-1426 TKAPDG
+1426 TQAPYG
-1432 YVLNK
+1432 YVLDDK
-1437 EPIYI
+1437 PIYI
-1442 FDVYKAK
+1442 LDVKDKDNYVNTVKQKIKDGELNILYK
-1449 DSDVDTITQYLKTED
+1449 Q
-1464 LRVSYQEENFSLGV
+1464 ENFDLDV
-1478 TNHKGEITVVKKF
+1478 MNHKGEITVVKKF

-1512 DDPNKLE
+1512 DDKNTQ
-1519 KPLQPPKTITYSAND
+1519 LQPIKTITYSAND
-1534 NPDKSVKF
+1534 TPDKSVKF

-1565 TSKEVTINTMNYQVV
+1565 TSKEVSINTMNYQVV
-1580 YKNETKNTDT
+1580 YEKNGITLSSEKN
-1590 SSAQNGETIVVTNK
+1590 SKTIVVTNK
-1604 SRTKILPSTGSVGT
+1604 SRTKILPSTGSMGT

>member
-1 MIVQEYLRRLLKDKA
+1 
-16 RLRKWKRI
+16 

-42 PAQTLTCDKEEHT
+42 PAQTFACDKEEHT

-61 DENNE
+61 DENNQ
-66 LICEKEEHTHTDDCN
+66 LICEKEEHTHTDDCY

-91 VVKDEPE
+91 VVKDELE
-98 TQNKDEQVSQESEEE
+98 TINNEQVSQESEEE
-113 TTTTTETTTET
+113 TTTTTTTETTTET
-124 TKQPFDLSLDA
+124 TKQPFDLSSEA
-135 NKDKIKSIDVYY
+135 NKDKITSVFMYY
-147 KDASD
+147 KDADD
-152 KWQSLNSGTA
+152 KWQNLDKGDA
-162 DPNSTELYLK
+162 KPNSTELYLK
-172 VEFYEI
+172 VEFDKI
-178 DTEVLLEQ
+178 DTENLLEQ
-186 HDGILVYSL
+186 HNGILVYSL

-208 NLLAGERNIGTI
+208 NLIAGKDNIGKI
-220 EIENNQVKITLKK
+220 EIENNQAKITLYQTYLK
-233 DYLNELVTN
+233 DLVDKG
-242 SSNQLDGSFYVKG
+242 SNQLDGSFYVKG
-255 QIDLTEINKNNGQ
+255 QIDLTKINNTDGK
-268 ATLVVGKKTVTLD
+268 ATLTVGNKTVTLD
-281 YGPDCIEEFGS
+281 YGPDCIEKFGS
-292 VTIDKQIPNVDKKD
+292 VTIDKQISNVDKKD

-345 STETTLTSEDNR
+345 STETELNSTDN
-357 KDPCDPFETIEKSSS
+357 KQDPFETIEKSSS

-381 NIPDSNQTN
+381 KIPDSNTKIPASGEPN
-390 ITNPYIVWNIG
+390 ITNPCIVWNIG

-419 KESLNGNTINNSA
+419 KESLNGNTIKNSA

-445 GIGTAKFTP
+445 GTGNADFTP
-454 KIDYSNQFT
+454 KIDYDGLFK

-468 NITRNKDGSYTIP
+468 NITRNADDGSYTIP
-481 FKSYI
+481 FKSSI
-486 SIHEATSNYTIKNL
+486 SIKKDTSNYTIKNL

-515 DDLLQYIHF
+515 ADLLQYIHF
-524 NKSSFKLYKNNDNN
+524 DKSTFKLYKNNSV
-538 PVDASQYNIKWST
+538 VDSAKYNIKWSI
-551 DNTEFKEWNEND
+551 DNTEFKEWNDKD

-570 SGNEDTPINLSPGDS
+570 SGNEDTPINLSPGES
-585 CYITYS
+585 CYITYN

-615 HADNVDKQSKFTGGF
+615 HADNVDEQSKFAGGF

-647 QVEHTAT
+647 QVEKTAT
-654 TSSKIETMSGDR
+654 TSSKTETMSGDR

-678 TSDTSFT
+678 TSNTSFT

-700 LNDFNVNEVKMTD
+700 LNDFNVNEVTMTD

-727 VDALEAEVNSQ
+727 VEALEADSISRDLNKGTNDTYTLNS
-738 KLQWDEASQNYKLQS
+738 NY
-753 TYNVVE
+753 TTVD
-759 TKWVKIDDQNSFS
+759 TKWIKIDDQQSFS
-772 LKPSELGWT
+772 LKPSALGWT
-781 DKNYYAYRFTYYAK
+781 DKNYAYRFTYYAK
-795 PDNLDTFTETKVKNK
+795 PDNLDAFTETKVKNK
-810 FTLEGVVKKGTGE
+810 FTLEGVVKKGDGT

-840 GNLNLKAN
+840 GNLNLNAN

-854 KEPNTD
+854 KEPD
-860 SNTWA
+860 SNTWT

-917 KNISDYKDIEDLKNK
+917 KNISDYKDIEDLKNN
-932 SGLTPINDK
+932 SGLAPIDDK
-941 FISQLNGTN
+941 FNSQLNGTN

-956 KDDIQ
+956 KENIG

-1039 ADKKGNGDA
+1039 ADKKNNGDA

-1058 NKSLNKSHGVFIS
+1058 NKSRGVFIS

-1089 DDIPDGME
+1089 DDIPNGME

-1106 GDEYDASKVTSKTI
+1106 GDEDAASKVTSKTI

-1126 WEFRENDSTNDN
+1126 WEFRENDSPNDN
-1138 GNSEHTIYYVNID
+1138 KKSEHTIYYVSKD
-1151 RKQTKIRLGEFVSKS
+1151 KKRTMIRLGDFTSKS
-1166 IRDNNS
+1166 VRDNNS

-1179 RITDPQVLL
+1179 RITDSQVLL
-1188 GAQPSDFINKVTL
+1188 GAQSSDFINKVTL
-1201 QKNGKDIATSS
+1201 QKDGQNIATSS
-1212 SQVPVKLNKTDK
+1212 SKVPVQLDDTDK
-1224 NIVKEIAKKNGQ
+1224 NIDKKLVNKNGQ

-1257 GLTLVDRLGDNLRL
+1257 ELTLVDRLGDNLKL
-1271 DITSVKVYK
+1271 DTTSVKVF
-1280 NNNEEVTGC
+1280 NSNNEELTNC
-1289 VIAYQDKTLE
+1289 KKSYQNNILE
-1299 ISNIPNDVPIKIR
+1299 IKIPNNIPIKIT
-1312 YTVTVNMK
+1312 YTATVNAK
-1320 PGDPVNIAN
+1320 PGDSVNIAN

-1341 DTVLESYSYSV
+1341 ETVQERYSYNV

-1360 VVNFKLTKLDQNNL
+1360 VVNFKLTKQDENDI
-1374 DKVLKGATFQIE
+1374 DKVLNGATFKID
-1386 KCTFDEYGKMATSDK
+1386 KCTIEAN
-1401 MDLTT
+1401 
-1406 GDDGTI
+1406 GDITASEISTANTDANGTI
-1412 AQNLQYDTLYKITE
+1412 TKNLQYDTLYKITE

-1449 DSDVDTITQYLKTED
+1449 DSDVGSIKKYLKDAD
-1464 LRVSYQEENFSLGV
+1464 LRVSYQEENFSLNV
-1478 TNHKGEITVVKKF
+1478 MNHKGEITVVKKF

-1499 TKPVSGTYRFGLY
+1499 TEPVSGTYRFGLY
-1512 DDPNKLE
+1512 DDKKKLDE
-1519 KPLQPPKTITYSAND
+1519 KAIIYDAGDTQ
-1534 NPDKSVKF
+1534 DKSVKF
-1542 ENLELDKTYYVYE
+1542 VNLDLDKTYYVYE

-1580 YKNETKNTDT
+1580 YEKNGITLSGEKN
-1590 SSAQNGETIVVTNK
+1590 SETIVVTNK
-1604 SRTKILPSTGSVGT
+1604 SRTKILPSTGSMGT
-1618 LIYRLLGATLV
+1618 LIYRLLGATWV
-1629 VASLICLSNINKNN
+1629 VASLICLSNINKNK

>member
-1 MIVQEYLRRLLKDKA
+1 
-16 RLRKWKRI
+16 

-42 PAQTLTCDKEEHT
+42 PAQTLACDKEEHT

-98 TQNKDEQVSQESEEE
+98 TQNNDEQVSQVSEEE
-113 TTTTTETTTET
+113 TTTTTTETTTET

-135 NKDKIKSIDVYY
+135 NKDKLKSIVIYY
-147 KDASD
+147 KDEFG
-152 KWQSLNSGTA
+152 KWKNLDSGNGN
-162 DPNSTELYLK
+162 PNSTELYLK
-172 VEFYEI
+172 VDFDKI
-178 DTEVLLEQ
+178 DTKNLLEQ
-186 HDGILVYSL
+186 YNGILVYSL

-208 NLLAGERNIGTI
+208 NLLAGEKIIGKI
-220 EIENNQVKITLKK
+220 EIENNKVKINLDPTYLKDLINNK
-233 DYLNELVTN
+233 SNELN
-242 SSNQLDGSFYVKG
+242 GSFYVKG
-255 QIDLTEINKNNGQ
+255 QIDLTKINQNKGE
-268 ATLVVGKKTVTLD
+268 AKLVVGNKTVILD
-281 YGPDCIEEFGS
+281 FGPDCIEEFGN

-345 STETTLTSEDNR
+345 STETELNSTDN
-357 KDPCDPFETIEKSSS
+357 KQDPFETIEKSSS

-381 NIPDSNQTN
+381 KIPDSNTKIPTSGEPN
-390 ITNPYIVWNIG
+390 ITNPCIVWNIG

-445 GIGTAKFTP
+445 GVDTAKFTP

-486 SIHEATSNYTIKNL
+486 SIHEVTSNYTIKNL

-515 DDLLQYIHF
+515 ADLLQYIHF
-524 NKSSFKLYKNNDNN
+524 DKSTFKLYKNNSV
-538 PVDASQYNIKWST
+538 VDSAKYNIKWST
-551 DNTEFKEWNEND
+551 DNTEFKEWNDKD
-563 NFRSFVL
+563 NFRSFIL
-570 SGNEDTPINLSPGDS
+570 SGNQDTPINLSPGES
-585 CYITYS
+585 CYITYN
-591 VTVKP
+591 VIVKP
-596 EAFAKLHT
+596 EVFAKLHT

-615 HADNVDKQSKFTGGF
+615 HADNVDKKSNFADGF
-630 EAWNS
+630 EACF
-635 ISNIKTYEWNGK
+635 ISPTIKTYEWNGK
-647 QVEHTAT
+647 QVEQTAT
-654 TSSKIETMSGDR
+654 TSSKTETMSGDR
-666 FIYENKAIQKDS
+666 FIYENNAIQKDS
-678 TSDTSFT
+678 TSNTSFT

-700 LNDFNVNEVKMTD
+700 LNDFNVNEVTMTD

-727 VDALEAEVNSQ
+727 VDALEAKVNSQ
-738 KLQWDEASQNYKLQS
+738 KLQWDEASQNYKLQP

-759 TKWVKIDDQNSFS
+759 TKWVKIDGQKTFS

-781 DKNYYAYRFTYYAK
+781 NKNYAYRFTYYAK
-795 PDNLDTFTETKVKNK
+795 PDSLDAFTETKVKNK
-810 FTLEGVVKKGTGE
+810 FTLEGVVKKGDGT

-840 GNLNLKAN
+840 GNLNLTAN

-854 KEPNTD
+854 KEPD
-860 SNTWA
+860 SNTWT

-877 TQINKD
+877 SQINKD

-893 DGITPSNLRQGSLVG
+893 DGITNSILREGSLVG
-908 IYKGTLPEG
+908 IYKGTLLEG
-917 KNISDYKDIEDLKNK
+917 KNISDYKDIEDLKNN

-961 LGNEK
+961 LGNDK

-1039 ADKKGNGDA
+1039 ADKKDNGDA
-1048 DPSKIDTNLL
+1048 DPSKIDTKLL
-1058 NKSLNKSHGVFIS
+1058 NKSCGVFIS

-1106 GDEYDASKVTSKTI
+1106 GDDASQVTSKTI
-1120 DNPGSG
+1120 ENFDSST
-1126 WEFRENDSTNDN
+1126 WEQEYNDSKNDN
-1138 GNSEHTIYYVNID
+1138 KNSEHTIYYVSKD
-1151 RKQTKIRLGEFVSKS
+1151 KKRTMIRLGEFVSKS

-1201 QKNGKDIATSS
+1201 QKDGKDIATSS
-1212 SQVPVKLNKTDK
+1212 SKVPVQLNGTDK
-1224 NIVKEIAKKNGQ
+1224 NIDKKLAKENGQ

-1243 TNQLGQTLPTNDNG
+1243 TNKLGQTLPTNDNG
-1257 GLTLVDRLGDNLRL
+1257 ELTLVDKLGDNLKL
-1271 DITSVKVYK
+1271 DTTSVKVF
-1280 NNNEEVTGC
+1280 NSNNEELTNC
-1289 VIAYQDKTLE
+1289 KKSYQNNILE
-1299 ISNIPNDVPIKIR
+1299 IKIPNNIPIKIT
-1312 YTVTVNMK
+1312 YTATVNAK
-1320 PGDPVNIAN
+1320 PGDSVNIAN

-1341 DTVLESYSYSV
+1341 KTVQKSYSYNV

-1360 VVNFKLTKLDQNNL
+1360 VVNFKLTKQDENDI
-1374 DKVLKGATFQIE
+1374 DKVLNGATFKIE
-1386 KCTFDEYGKMATSDK
+1386 KCTFDEYGKMTTSEISTP
-1401 MDLTT
+1401 TT
-1406 GDDGTI
+1406 GNDGTI

-1442 FDVYKAK
+1442 FDVNKAK
-1449 DSDVDTITQYLKTED
+1449 DSDVGPIKQYLKDAE
-1464 LRVSYQEENFSLGV
+1464 LRVSYQEENFSLNV
-1478 TNHKGEITVVKKF
+1478 MNHKGEITVVKKF
-1491 INDAAGKS
+1491 INDAAGKL

-1512 DDPNKLE
+1512 DDQNKW
-1519 KPLQPPKTITYSAND
+1519 LQTQPITYNAGDTQN
-1534 NPDKSVKF
+1534 KSVKF

-1604 SRTKILPSTGSVGT
+1604 SRTKILPSTGSMGT

-1629 VASLICLSNINKNN
+1629 VASIICLSNINKNN

>member
-16 RLRKWKRI
+16 RLKKWKKI

-42 PAQTLTCDKEEHT
+42 PAQTLACDKEEHT

-66 LICEKEEHTHTDDCN
+66 LICEKEEYTHNEDCN
-81 KQEEVNEQEE
+81 KQEEANEQEE

-113 TTTTTETTTET
+113 TTTTETTTET
-124 TKQPFDLSLDA
+124 TKQPFDLSSEA
-135 NKDKIKSIDVYY
+135 NKDKITSIVMYF
-147 KDASD
+147 KDENGTWNNLEDGNASP
-152 KWQSLNSGTA
+152 S
-162 DPNSTELYLK
+162 STELYLK
-172 VEFYEI
+172 VEFDKINTKE
-178 DTEVLLEQ
+178 LLEQ
-186 HDGILVYSL
+186 HNGTLVYNL

-255 QIDLTEINKNNGQ
+255 QIDLTEINKSDGK
-268 ATLVVGKKTVTLD
+268 ATLTVGKKTVILD
-281 YGPDCIEEFGS
+281 YGKECVEKFGS
-292 VTIDKQIPNVDKKD
+292 VTIDKQISNVDKV
-306 NSLTYTVT
+306 NNYLTYTVT

-327 VDKFTSNSNL
+327 VDKFTSNANL
-337 VSYLGNIS
+337 VSYAGNIS
-345 STETTLTSEDNR
+345 STETTLTSNDN
-357 KDPCDPFETIEKSSS
+357 KKDPFEMPIEA
-372 QSHGKIYKA
+372 SHGKIYKA
-381 NIPDSNQTN
+381 DIPDATTKIPKPGASE
-390 ITNPYIVWNIG
+390 IKNPCIVWNIG
-401 NMEPNEIRTL
+401 NMGPNESRML
-411 TYYVKLKD
+411 TYYVKLND
-419 KESLNGNTINNSA
+419 KESLKDKPIDNSA

-445 GIGTAKFTP
+445 GSEKASFTP
-454 KIDYSNQFT
+454 TIVYSSFE
-463 KTVDG
+463 KYVDG
-468 NITRNKDGSYTIP
+468 TIKRNSDGSYTIP
-481 FKSYI
+481 FKSLI
-486 SIHEATSNYTIKNL
+486 SIKKDESNYTIKNL

-506 KHDLNTEIN
+506 KHNMNTEI
-515 DDLLQYIHF
+515 DADLLQYIHF
-524 NKSSFKLYKNNDNN
+524 DRNSFKLYMNNNN
-538 PVDASQYNIKWST
+538 EPVDSSQYNIKWST
-551 DNTEFKEWNEND
+551 KTDNTGFQEWD
-563 NFRSFVL
+563 DKVNFRSFVL
-570 SGNEDTPINLSPGDS
+570 SGNKDNPINLSPGES
-585 CYITYS
+585 CYITYN
-591 VTVKP
+591 VIVKP
-596 EAFAKLHT
+596 EAFAQMHTDTLHT
-604 DSINAFNRFIA
+604 FNRFIA
-615 HADNVDKQSKFTGGF
+615 HADNVDKRDDFAGGF

-635 ISNIKTYEWNGK
+635 IANIKTYEWNAK
-647 QVEHTAT
+647 QVEKIAT
-654 TSSKIETMSGDR
+654 TTPKTETMSGDR
-666 FIYENKAIQKDS
+666 FIYENNAIQKDS
-678 TSDTSFT
+678 TSNTSFT

-700 LNDFNVNEVKMTD
+700 LNDFNVNEVTMTD

-727 VDALEAEVNSQ
+727 VEALEADSISRDLNKGTNDTYTLNS
-738 KLQWDEASQNYKLQS
+738 NY
-753 TYNVVE
+753 TTVD
-759 TKWVKIDDQNSFS
+759 TKWIKIDDQQSFS
-772 LKPSELGWT
+772 LKPSALGWT
-781 DKNYYAYRFTYYAK
+781 DKNYAYRFTYYAK
-795 PDNLDTFTETKVKNK
+795 PDNLDAFTETKVKNK
-810 FTLEGVVKKGTGE
+810 FTLEGVVKKGDGT

-840 GNLNLKAN
+840 GNLNLNAN

-860 SNTWA
+860 SNTWT

-877 TQINKD
+877 SQINKD

-893 DGITPSNLRQGSLVG
+893 DGITNSILREGSLVG
-908 IYKGTLPEG
+908 IYKGKLLEG
-917 KNISDYKDIEDLKNK
+917 KNISDYKDIEDLKNN

-987 KTYKNSIYIKEDGE
+987 KTFKNSISIEEDGE

-1039 ADKKGNGDA
+1039 ADKKNNGDA
-1048 DPSKIDTNLL
+1048 DPNKIDTNLL
-1058 NKSLNKSHGVFIS
+1058 NKSRGVFIS

-1106 GDEYDASKVTSKTI
+1106 GDEDAASKVTSKTI

-1138 GNSEHTIYYVNID
+1138 GNSEHTIYYVNTD

-1179 RITDPQVLL
+1179 RVTDPQVLL
-1188 GAQPSDFINKVTL
+1188 GAQSSDFTNKVTL

-1212 SQVPVKLNKTDK
+1212 SKVPVQLDDTDK
-1224 NIVKEIAKKNGQ
+1224 NIDKKLVNKNGQ

-1257 GLTLVDRLGDNLRL
+1257 ELTLVDKLGDNLKL
-1271 DITSVKVYK
+1271 DTTSVKVF
-1280 NNNEEVTGC
+1280 NSNNEELTNC
-1289 VIAYQDKTLE
+1289 KKSYQNNILE
-1299 ISNIPNDVPIKIR
+1299 IKIPNNIPIKIT
-1312 YTVTVNMK
+1312 YTATVNAK
-1320 PGDPVNIAN
+1320 PGDSVNIAN

-1341 DTVLESYSYSV
+1341 KTVKKSYSYNV

-1360 VVNFKLTKLDQNNL
+1360 VVNFKLTKQDENDI
-1374 DKVLKGATFQIE
+1374 DKVLNGATFKIE
-1386 KCTFDEYGKMATSDK
+1386 KCTFDEYGKMTTSDISTA
-1401 MDLTT
+1401 TT
-1406 GDDGTI
+1406 DENGNITK
-1412 AQNLQYDTLYKITE
+1412 NLEYNTLYKITE
-1426 TKAPDG
+1426 IQAPNG
-1432 YVLNK
+1432 YVLDD

-1442 FDVYKAK
+1442 LDVTK
-1449 DSDVDTITQYLKTED
+1449 DNESYVDTVKQYLKNID
-1464 LRVSYQEENFSLGV
+1464 LEVSYQEENFNLQV
-1478 TNHKGEITVVKKF
+1478 RNHKGEITVVKKF

-1499 TKPVSGTYRFGLY
+1499 TKPVSGIYRFGLY
-1512 DDPNKLE
+1512 DDKNTQ
-1519 KPLQPPKTITYSAND
+1519 LQPIKTITYSAND
-1534 NPDKSVKF
+1534 TPDKSVKF

-1580 YKNETKNTDT
+1580 YKNETQNTDT
-1590 SSAQNGETIVVTNK
+1590 SSARNGETIVVTNK
-1604 SRTKILPSTGSVGT
+1604 SRTKILPSTGSMGT

>member
-1 MIVQEYLRRLLKDKA
+1 MQEYLRRLLKDKA

-42 PAQTLTCDKEEHT
+42 PAQTLACDKEEHT

-66 LICEKEEHTHTDDCN
+66 LICEKEEHTHNEDCN

-98 TQNKDEQVSQESEEE
+98 TQNDDEQVSQESEEE
-113 TTTTTETTTET
+113 TTTTTEI

-147 KDASD
+147 KDAND

-172 VEFYEI
+172 VDFDKI
-178 DTEVLLEQ
+178 DTKNLLEQ
-186 HDGILVYSL
+186 NNGILVYSL
-195 PDFMRDFEKAGNG
+195 PKFMRDFEKAGNG

-220 EIENNQVKITLKK
+220 EIENNQVRITLKK

-255 QIDLTEINKNNGQ
+255 QIDLTKINNTDGK
-268 ATLVVGKKTVTLD
+268 ATLVVGKKTVILD
-281 YGPDCIEEFGS
+281 YGKECIEKFGS
-292 VTIDKQIPNVDKKD
+292 VTIDKQISNVDKV
-306 NSLTYTVT
+306 NNYLTYTVT

-327 VDKFTSNSNL
+327 VDKFTSNANL
-337 VSYLGNIS
+337 VSYAGNIS
-345 STETTLTSEDNR
+345 STETTLTSNDN
-357 KDPCDPFETIEKSSS
+357 KKDPFEMPIEA
-372 QSHGKIYKA
+372 SHGKIYKA
-381 NIPDSNQTN
+381 DIPDATTKIPKPGASE
-390 ITNPYIVWNIG
+390 IKNPCIVWNIG
-401 NMEPNEIRTL
+401 NMGPNESRML
-411 TYYVKLKD
+411 TYYVKLND
-419 KESLNGNTINNSA
+419 KESLKDKPIDNSA

-445 GIGTAKFTP
+445 GSEKASFTP
-454 KIDYSNQFT
+454 TIVYSSFE
-463 KTVDG
+463 KYVDG
-468 NITRNKDGSYTIP
+468 TIKRNSDGSYTIP
-481 FKSYI
+481 FKSLI
-486 SIHEATSNYTIKNL
+486 SIKKDESNYTIKNL

-506 KHDLNTEIN
+506 KHNMNTEI
-515 DDLLQYIHF
+515 DADLLQYIHF
-524 NKSSFKLYKNNDNN
+524 DRNSFKLYMNNNN
-538 PVDASQYNIKWST
+538 EPVDSSQYNIKWST
-551 DNTEFKEWNEND
+551 KTDNTGFQEWD
-563 NFRSFVL
+563 DKVNFRSFVL
-570 SGNEDTPINLSPGDS
+570 SGNKDNPINLSPGES
-585 CYITYS
+585 CYITYN
-591 VTVKP
+591 VIVKP
-596 EAFAKLHT
+596 EAFAKIHT
-604 DSINAFNRFIA
+604 DTLHAFNRFIA
-615 HADNVDKQSKFTGGF
+615 HADNVDKRDDFAGGF

-635 ISNIKTYEWNGK
+635 IANIKTYEWNAK
-647 QVEHTAT
+647 QVEKIAT
-654 TSSKIETMSGDR
+654 TTPKTETMSGDR
-666 FIYENKAIQKDS
+666 FIYENNAIQKDS
-678 TSDTSFT
+678 TSNTSFT

-700 LNDFNVNEVKMTD
+700 LNDFNVNEVTMTD
-713 TLTSKH
+713 TLTSNH

-727 VDALEAEVNSQ
+727 VEALEAESISSDLNKEKNDTYTLNSH
-738 KLQWDEASQNYKLQS
+738 YK
-753 TYNVVE
+753 TVD

-772 LKPSELGWT
+772 LKPYDLGWT
-781 DKNYYAYRFTYYAK
+781 DKNYAYRFTYYAK

-810 FTLEGVVKKGTGE
+810 FTLEGVVKKGNG
-823 FTFNK
+823 TFKFNQ
-828 EDVSKET
+828 EDVSRET

-840 GNLNLKAN
+840 GNLNLNAN

-860 SNTWA
+860 SNTWT

-893 DGITPSNLRQGSLVG
+893 DGITNSILREGSLVG

-917 KNISDYKDIEDLKNK
+917 KKISDYKDIEDLKNK

-1017 ILKELGQVFK
+1017 VLKELGQVFK
-1027 YDGTKVTTLQIG
+1027 YDGIVTTLKIG
-1039 ADKKGNGDA
+1039 ADKKDNGDA
-1048 DPSKIDTNLL
+1048 DPSKIDTKLL
-1058 NKSLNKSHGVFIS
+1058 DNSKGIFIS

-1106 GDEYDASKVTSKTI
+1106 GDDASQVTSKTI
-1120 DNPGSG
+1120 ENFDSST
-1126 WEFRENDSTNDN
+1126 WEQEYNDSKNDN
-1138 GNSEHTIYYVNID
+1138 KNSEHTIYYVSKD
-1151 RKQTKIRLGEFVSKS
+1151 KKRTMIRLGDFKPMST
-1166 IRDNNS
+1166 RDNNS
-1172 VDVQVVC
+1172 ADVQVVC

-1188 GAQPSDFINKVTL
+1188 GAQSNDFTNKVTL

-1212 SQVPVKLNKTDK
+1212 SKVPVQLGDTDK
-1224 NIVKEIAKKNGQ
+1224 NIDKEIAKKNGQ
-1236 KLEFEIN
+1236 KLDFEIN
-1243 TNQLGQTLPTNDNG
+1243 TNQLGQTLPTNDDG
-1257 GLTLVDRLGDNLRL
+1257 GLTLVDKLGDNLRL
-1271 DITSVKVYK
+1271 DMTSVKVYK
-1280 NNNEEVTGC
+1280 NNNVELTDC
-1289 VIAYQDKTLE
+1289 IKSYQNNILE
-1299 ISNIPNDVPIKIR
+1299 ISRIPNDVPIKIR

-1320 PGDPVNIAN
+1320 PGDAVNIAN

-1341 DTVLESYSYSV
+1341 DTVQESYSYSV
-1352 SGTIGASS
+1352 SGIIQTSS

-1374 DKVLKGATFQIE
+1374 DTVLRGATFEIE
-1386 KCTFDEYGKMATSDK
+1386 KCTFDESGNMTTSDISTE
-1401 MDLTT
+1401 TT
-1406 GDDGTI
+1406 NENGIITE
-1412 AQNLQYDTLYKITE
+1412 QLQYDTLYRITE
-1426 TKAPDG
+1426 TQAPYG
-1432 YVLNK
+1432 YVLDDK
-1437 EPIYI
+1437 PIYI
-1442 FDVYKAK
+1442 LDVKDKDNYVNTVKQKIKDGELNILYK
-1449 DSDVDTITQYLKTED
+1449 Q
-1464 LRVSYQEENFSLGV
+1464 ENFDLDV
-1478 TNHKGEITVVKKF
+1478 MNHKGEITVVKKF

-1512 DDPNKLE
+1512 DDKNTL
-1519 KPLQPPKTITYSAND
+1519 LQPIKTITYSAND

-1555 LDDKDQPITD
+1555 LDDQGHPITD
-1565 TSKEVTINTMNYQVV
+1565 SSKEVTINTMNYQVV

-1590 SSAQNGETIVVTNK
+1590 SSAQNGDTVIVTNK
-1604 SRTKILPSTGSVGT
+1604 SRTKILPSTGSIGT

-1629 VASLICLSNINKNN
+1629 VASVICLSNINKNN

>member
-1 MIVQEYLRRLLKDKA
+1 MT
-16 RLRKWKRI
+16 
-24 MIALSCIVVVCTV
+24 ALSCIVVVCTV

-42 PAQTLTCDKEEHT
+42 PAQTLACDKEEHT

-98 TQNKDEQVSQESEEE
+98 TQNNDEQVSQESEEE
-113 TTTTTETTTET
+113 TTTTETTTET
-124 TKQPFDLSLDA
+124 TKQPFDLSSDA
-135 NKDKIKSIDVYY
+135 NKEKIKSVDVYF
-147 KDASD
+147 KDAND
-152 KWQSLNSGTA
+152 KWQSLNEGNA

-172 VEFYEI
+172 VEFDEI
-178 DTEVLLEQ
+178 DTEVLLKQ
-186 HDGILVYSL
+186 HDGILVYNL
-195 PDFMRDFEKAGNG
+195 PACMRDFEKAGNG
-208 NLLAGERNIGTI
+208 ILKAGNEDIGKI
-220 EIENNQVKITLKK
+220 EIENNKVKVTLDKK
-233 DYLNELVTN
+233 YLNKLVTN
-242 SSNQLDGSFYVKG
+242 SNNQLNGSFYVKG
-255 QIDLTEINKNNGQ
+255 QIDLTEINKNNGK
-268 ATLVVGKKTVTLD
+268 ATLVVGKKTVILD
-281 YGPDCIEEFGS
+281 YGKECIEKFGS
-292 VTIDKQIPNVDKKD
+292 VTIDKQISNVDKV
-306 NSLTYTVT
+306 NNYLTYTVT

-321 CKGLYV
+321 CNNLYV

-345 STETTLTSEDNR
+345 STETTLTSTDN
-357 KDPCDPFETIEKSSS
+357 KKDPFEKINDST
-372 QSHGKIYKA
+372 SHGKIYKA
-381 NIPDSNQTN
+381 KIPDSTTKIPDAGVSD
-390 ITNPYIVWNIG
+390 ITNPCIVWNIG
-401 NMEPNEIRTL
+401 DMKPNESRTL

-432 SLYSKGSTDTYDK
+432 LLYSQSSTDTYDK

-524 NKSSFKLYKNNDNN
+524 NKSSFKLYKNNDTN

-551 DNTEFKEWNEND
+551 DNTEFKEWNDKD

-570 SGNEDTPINLSPGDS
+570 SGNEDTPINLSPGKS
-585 CYITYS
+585 CYITYN

-604 DSINAFNRFIA
+604 DSIHAFNRFIA
-615 HADNVDKQSKFTGGF
+615 HADNVNKRDDFAGGF

-647 QVEHTAT
+647 QVEKTAT
-654 TSSKIETMSGDR
+654 TSSKTETMSGDR
-666 FIYENKAIQKDS
+666 FIYENKEIQKDS
-678 TSDTSFT
+678 TSNTSFT

-700 LNDFNVNEVKMTD
+700 LNDFNVNEVTMTD
-713 TLTSKH
+713 TLTSNH

-727 VDALEAEVNSQ
+727 VEALKAEMNSQ
-738 KLQWDEASQNYKLQS
+738 ELQWDEASQNYKLQP

-759 TKWVKIDDQNSFS
+759 TKWVKIDGQKTFS

-781 DKNYYAYRFTYYAK
+781 DKNYAYRFTYYAR
-795 PDNLDTFTETKVKNK
+795 PDDLSTFTETKVKNK
-810 FTLEGVVKKGTGE
+810 FTLEGVVKKGDGT

-828 EDVSKET
+828 EDVSRET

-840 GNLNLKAN
+840 GNLNLHAN

-854 KEPNTD
+854 KEPNKD
-860 SNTWA
+860 SNTWT

-877 TQINKD
+877 TQINKG
-883 MVFRDLIKTG
+883 MIFRDLIKTG
-893 DGITPSNLRQGSLVG
+893 DGITPSNLREGSLVG

-917 KNISDYKDIEDLKNK
+917 KNISDYKDIEELKNK
-932 SGLTPINDK
+932 SGLTPIDGK
-941 FISQLNGTN
+941 FTSQLNGTN

-956 KDDIQ
+956 NDDIQ
-961 LGNEK
+961 LGDEK

-987 KTYKNSIYIKEDGE
+987 KTFKNSISIEEDGE
-1001 YVSEIPAEKT
+1001 YVSEIVAEKT
-1011 LYTSPK
+1011 LYTSPE

-1027 YDGTKVTTLQIG
+1027 YDATNVTTLQIG

-1048 DPSKIDTNLL
+1048 DPYKIDTELL
-1058 NKSLNKSHGVFIS
+1058 NKSLNNCRGVFIS

-1106 GDEYDASKVTSKTI
+1106 GDDASQVTSKTI
-1120 DNPGSG
+1120 ENFDSST
-1126 WEFRENDSTNDN
+1126 WEQEYNDSKNDN
-1138 GNSEHTIYYVNID
+1138 KNSEHTIYYVSKD
-1151 RKQTKIRLGEFVSKS
+1151 KKQTMIRLGEFVSKS

-1212 SQVPVKLNKTDK
+1212 SKVPVQLGDTDK
-1224 NIVKEIAKKNGQ
+1224 NINKELAKKNGQ

-1257 GLTLVDRLGDNLRL
+1257 ELTLVDRLGDNLKL
-1271 DITSVKVYK
+1271 DTTSVKVF
-1280 NNNEEVTGC
+1280 NSNNEELTNC
-1289 VIAYQDKTLE
+1289 KKSYQNNILE
-1299 ISNIPNDVPIKIR
+1299 IKIPNNIPIKIT
-1312 YTVTVNMK
+1312 YTATVNAK
-1320 PGDPVNIAN
+1320 PGDSVNIAN

-1341 DTVLESYSYSV
+1341 ETVQERCSYNV

-1360 VVNFKLTKLDQNNL
+1360 VVNFKLTKQDENDI
-1374 DKVLKGATFQIE
+1374 DKVLNGATFKID
-1386 KCTFDEYGKMATSDK
+1386 KCTIEANGDITASEISTATTDAN
-1401 MDLTT
+1401 
-1406 GDDGTI
+1406 GTI
-1412 AQNLQYDTLYKITE
+1412 TKNLQYDTLYKITE
-1426 TKAPDG
+1426 TQAPDG

-1442 FDVYKAK
+1442 FDVNKAK

-1464 LRVSYQEENFSLGV
+1464 LRVRYQEENFSIGV

-1499 TKPVSGTYRFGLY
+1499 IKPVSGTYRFGLY
-1512 DDPNKLE
+1512 DDQNKW
-1519 KPLQPPKTITYSAND
+1519 LQTQPITYNAGD
-1534 NPDKSVKF
+1534 TQDKSVKF
-1542 ENLELDKTYYVYE
+1542 ENLDLDKTYYVYE

-1580 YKNETKNTDT
+1580 YENNGTAK
-1590 SSAQNGETIVVTNK
+1590 SSAKNGDTVIVTNK
-1604 SRTKILPSTGSVGT
+1604 SRTKILPSTGSMGT

-1629 VASLICLSNINKNN
+1629 VASLICLSNINKNKRKGN
-1643 RKEKRRKR
+1643 RM

>member
-1 MIVQEYLRRLLKDKA
+1 
-16 RLRKWKRI
+16 

-42 PAQTLTCDKEEHT
+42 PAQTLACDKEEHT

-66 LICEKEEHTHTDDCN
+66 LICEKEEHTHNEDCN

-98 TQNKDEQVSQESEEE
+98 TQNDDEQVSQESEEE
-113 TTTTTETTTET
+113 TTTTTTTETTTE
-124 TKQPFDLSLDA
+124 PFDLSSEA

-147 KDASD
+147 KDAND
-152 KWQSLNSGTA
+152 KWQNLDNGNVR
-162 DPNSTELYLK
+162 PNSTELYLK
-172 VEFYEI
+172 VDFDKI
-178 DTEVLLEQ
+178 DTKNLLEQ
-186 HDGILVYSL
+186 YNGILVYSL

-208 NLLAGERNIGTI
+208 NLLAGEKIIGKI
-220 EIENNQVKITLKK
+220 EIENNKVKINLDPTYLKDLINNK
-233 DYLNELVTN
+233 SNELN
-242 SSNQLDGSFYVKG
+242 GSFYVKG
-255 QIDLTEINKNNGQ
+255 QIDLTKINQNKGE
-268 ATLVVGKKTVTLD
+268 AKLVVGGKTVTLN

-345 STETTLTSEDNR
+345 STETTLTSTDN
-357 KDPCDPFETIEKSSS
+357 KKDPFEKINDST
-372 QSHGKIYKA
+372 SHGKIYKA
-381 NIPDSNQTN
+381 KIPDSNTKIPTSGEPN
-390 ITNPYIVWNIG
+390 ITNPCIVWNIG

-445 GIGTAKFTP
+445 GIDTAKFTP

-486 SIHEATSNYTIKNL
+486 SIHEVTSNYTIKNL

-515 DDLLQYIHF
+515 ADLLQYIHF
-524 NKSSFKLYKNNDNN
+524 DKSTFKLYKNNSV
-538 PVDASQYNIKWST
+538 VDSAKYNIKWST
-551 DNTEFKEWNEND
+551 DNTEFKEWNDKD
-563 NFRSFVL
+563 NFRSFIL
-570 SGNEDTPINLSPGDS
+570 SGNQDTPINLSPGES
-585 CYITYS
+585 CYITYN
-591 VTVKP
+591 VIVKP
-596 EAFAKLHT
+596 EVFAKLHT

-615 HADNVDKQSKFTGGF
+615 HADNVDKKSNFADGF
-630 EAWNS
+630 EACF
-635 ISNIKTYEWNGK
+635 ISPTIKTYEWNGK
-647 QVEHTAT
+647 QVEQTAT
-654 TSSKIETMSGDR
+654 TSSKTETMSGDR
-666 FIYENKAIQKDS
+666 FIYENNAENNAIKKDS
-678 TSDTSFT
+678 TSNTSFT

-700 LNDFNVNEVKMTD
+700 LNDFNVNEVTMTD

-727 VDALEAEVNSQ
+727 VDALKAEMNSQ
-738 KLQWDEASQNYKLQS
+738 ELQWDEASQNYKLQP

-759 TKWVKIDDQNSFS
+759 TKWVKIDGQETFS

-781 DKNYYAYRFTYYAK
+781 DKNYAYRFTYYAK
-795 PDNLDTFTETKVKNK
+795 PDNLDAFTETKVKNK
-810 FTLEGVVKKGTGE
+810 FTLDGVVKKGTGK

-840 GNLNLKAN
+840 GNLNLNAN

-860 SNTWA
+860 SNTWT

-893 DGITPSNLRQGSLVG
+893 DGITNSILREGSLVG

-917 KNISDYKDIEDLKNK
+917 KKISDYKDIEDLKNK

-961 LGNEK
+961 LGNDK

-1039 ADKKGNGDA
+1039 ADKKDNGGA
-1048 DPSKIDTNLL
+1048 DPSKIDTKLL
-1058 NKSLNKSHGVFIS
+1058 NKSCGVFIS

-1106 GDEYDASKVTSKTI
+1106 GDDASQVTSKTI
-1120 DNPGSG
+1120 ENFDSST
-1126 WEFRENDSTNDN
+1126 WEQEYNDSKNDN
-1138 GNSEHTIYYVNID
+1138 KNSEHTIYYVSKD
-1151 RKQTKIRLGEFVSKS
+1151 KKRTMIRLGDFKPMST
-1166 IRDNNS
+1166 RDNNS

-1188 GAQPSDFINKVTL
+1188 GAQPSDFTNKVTL

-1243 TNQLGQTLPTNDNG
+1243 TNQLGQTLPTNDDG
-1257 GLTLVDRLGDNLRL
+1257 GLTLVDKLGDNLRL
-1271 DITSVKVYK
+1271 DATSVKVFK
-1280 NNNEEVTGC
+1280 NENVELTDCKKSYQNN
-1289 VIAYQDKTLE
+1289 TLE
-1299 ISNIPNDVPIKIR
+1299 ISRIPNDVPIKIR

-1320 PGDPVNIAN
+1320 PGDSVNIAN

-1341 DTVLESYSYSV
+1341 DTVQESYRYSV
-1352 SGTIGASS
+1352 SGIIGASS

-1374 DKVLKGATFQIE
+1374 DKVLKGATFKIE
-1386 KCTFDEYGKMATSDK
+1386 KCTFDGNGKMTTSDISTE
-1401 MDLTT
+1401 TT
-1406 GDDGTI
+1406 NESGTI
-1412 AQNLQYDTLYKITE
+1412 TKNLEYNTLYKITE

-1432 YVLNK
+1432 YVLDTK
-1437 EPIYI
+1437 PIYI
-1442 FDVYKAK
+1442 LDVKKGNESY
-1449 DSDVDTITQYLKTED
+1449 VDTVKQYLKNINLE
-1464 LRVSYQEENFSLGV
+1464 VSYQEENFNLQV
-1478 TNHKGEITVVKKF
+1478 RNHKGEITVVKKF
-1491 INDAAGKS
+1491 INDAAGKLN
-1499 TKPVSGTYRFGLY
+1499 KPVSGTYRFGLY
-1512 DDPNKLE
+1512 DDKNKLDE
-1519 KPLQPPKTITYSAND
+1519 KAIIYDAGDTQ
-1534 NPDKSVKF
+1534 DKSVKF
-1542 ENLELDKTYYVYE
+1542 VNLDLDKTYYVYE

-1580 YKNETKNTDT
+1580 YEKNEITLSGEKN
-1590 SSAQNGETIVVTNK
+1590 SETIVVTNK
-1604 SRTKILPSTGSVGT
+1604 SRTKILPSTGSIGT

-1629 VASLICLSNINKNN
+1629 VASVICLSNINKNN
-1643 RKEKRRKR
+1643 KKEKRRKK

>member
-1 MIVQEYLRRLLKDKA
+1 
-16 RLRKWKRI
+16 

-98 TQNKDEQVSQESEEE
+98 TQNNEEQVSHESEEE
-113 TTTTTETTTET
+113 TTTTTTTET
-124 TKQPFDLSLDA
+124 TIEPFDLSSEA
-135 NKDKIKSIDVYY
+135 NKDKITSIVMYF
-147 KDASD
+147 KDENGTWNNLEDGNASP
-152 KWQSLNSGTA
+152 S
-162 DPNSTELYLK
+162 STELYLK
-172 VEFYEI
+172 VEFDKINTKE
-178 DTEVLLEQ
+178 LLEQ
-186 HDGILVYSL
+186 HNGILVYSL
-195 PDFMRDFEKAGNG
+195 PGFMRDFEKAGNG

-255 QIDLTEINKNNGQ
+255 QIDLTEINKSDGK
-268 ATLVVGKKTVTLD
+268 ATLTVGKKTVILD
-281 YGPDCIEEFGS
+281 YGKECIEKFGS
-292 VTIDKQIPNVDKKD
+292 VTIDKQISNVDKV
-306 NSLTYTVT
+306 NNYLTYTVT

-327 VDKFTSNSNL
+327 VDKFTSNANL
-337 VSYLGNIS
+337 VSYAGNIS
-345 STETTLTSEDNR
+345 STETTLTSNDN
-357 KDPCDPFETIEKSSS
+357 KKDPFEMPIEA
-372 QSHGKIYKA
+372 SHGKIYKA
-381 NIPDSNQTN
+381 DIPDATTKIPKPGASE
-390 ITNPYIVWNIG
+390 IKNPCIVWNIG
-401 NMEPNEIRTL
+401 NMGPNESRML
-411 TYYVKLKD
+411 TYYVKLND
-419 KESLNGNTINNSA
+419 KESLKDKPIDNSA

-445 GIGTAKFTP
+445 GSEKASFTP
-454 KIDYSNQFT
+454 TIVYSSFE
-463 KTVDG
+463 KYVDG
-468 NITRNKDGSYTIP
+468 TIKRNSDGSYTIP
-481 FKSYI
+481 FKSLI
-486 SIHEATSNYTIKNL
+486 SIKKDESNYTIKNL

-506 KHDLNTEIN
+506 KHNMNTEI
-515 DDLLQYIHF
+515 DADLLQYIHF
-524 NKSSFKLYKNNDNN
+524 DRNSFKLYTFKLYMNNDNK
-538 PVDASQYNIKWST
+538 PVDSSQYNIKWST
-551 DNTEFKEWNEND
+551 KTDNTGFQEWD
-563 NFRSFVL
+563 DKVNFRSFVL
-570 SGNEDTPINLSPGDS
+570 SGNKDNPINLSPGES
-585 CYITYS
+585 CYITYN
-591 VTVKP
+591 VIVKP
-596 EAFAKLHT
+596 EAFAQMHTDTLHT
-604 DSINAFNRFIA
+604 FNRFIA
-615 HADNVDKQSKFTGGF
+615 HADNVDKRDDFAGGF

-635 ISNIKTYEWNGK
+635 IANIKTYEWNGK
-647 QVEHTAT
+647 QVEQTAT
-654 TSSKIETMSGDR
+654 TTSQKVTMSGDR
-666 FIYENKAIQKDS
+666 FIHENKAIQKDS
-678 TSDTSFT
+678 TSNTSFT

-700 LNDFNVNEVKMTD
+700 LNDFNVNEVTMTD
-713 TLTSKH
+713 TLTSNH

-727 VDALEAEVNSQ
+727 VEALKAEMNSQ
-738 KLQWDEASQNYKLQS
+738 ELQWDEASQNYKLQP

-759 TKWVKIDDQNSFS
+759 TKWVKIDGQKTFS

-781 DKNYYAYRFTYYAK
+781 DKNYAYRFTYYAR
-795 PDNLDTFTETKVKNK
+795 PDDLSTFTETKVKNK
-810 FTLEGVVKKGTGE
+810 FTLEGVVKKGDGT

-840 GNLNLKAN
+840 GNLNLHAN

-854 KEPNTD
+854 KEPD
-860 SNTWA
+860 SNTWT

-917 KNISDYKDIEDLKNK
+917 KNISDYKDIEELKNK
-932 SGLTPINDK
+932 SGLTPIDDN

-1048 DPSKIDTNLL
+1048 DPSKVDTKLL
-1058 NKSLNKSHGVFIS
+1058 ENSKGVFIS

-1106 GDEYDASKVTSKTI
+1106 GDEYDASQVKSKTI

-1126 WEFRENDSTNDN
+1126 WEFRENNSTNDN
-1138 GNSEHTIYYVNID
+1138 GNSEHTIYYVSKD
-1151 RKQTKIRLGEFVSKS
+1151 KKQTMIRLGEFVSKS

-1212 SQVPVKLNKTDK
+1212 SKVPVQFNETDK
-1224 NIVKEIAKKNGQ
+1224 NIDKKLAKENGQ

-1243 TNQLGQTLPTNDNG
+1243 TNKLGQTLPTNDNG
-1257 GLTLVDRLGDNLRL
+1257 ELTLVDKLGDNLKL
-1271 DITSVKVYK
+1271 DTTSVKVF
-1280 NNNEEVTGC
+1280 NSNNEELTNC
-1289 VIAYQDKTLE
+1289 KKSYQNNILE
-1299 ISNIPNDVPIKIR
+1299 IKIPNNIPIKIT
-1312 YTVTVNMK
+1312 YTATVNAK
-1320 PGDPVNIAN
+1320 PGDSVNIAN

-1334 GYSENGG
+1334 GYSEKGG
-1341 DTVLESYSYSV
+1341 GTVQQSYSYNV

-1360 VVNFKLTKLDQNNL
+1360 VVNFKLTKQDENDM
-1374 DKVLKGATFQIE
+1374 DKVLSGATFKIE
-1386 KCTFDEYGKMATSDK
+1386 KCTFDEYGKMTTSEISTP
-1401 MDLTT
+1401 TT
-1406 GDDGTI
+1406 GNDGTI

-1442 FDVYKAK
+1442 FDVNKAK
-1449 DSDVDTITQYLKTED
+1449 DSDVDPIKQYLKNED
-1464 LRVSYQEENFSLGV
+1464 LKVRYQEENFSLGV
-1478 TNHKGEITVVKKF
+1478 MNHKGEITVVKKF
-1491 INDAAGKS
+1491 INDAAGKL

-1512 DDPNKLE
+1512 DDKNKLDE
-1519 KPLQPPKTITYSAND
+1519 KTITYSAGD
-1534 NPDKSVKF
+1534 TQDRFVKF
-1542 ENLELDKTYYVYE
+1542 ENLELNKTYYVYE
-1555 LDDKDQPITD
+1555 LDDQNKPITD

-1580 YKNETKNTDT
+1580 YENNGTAK
-1590 SSAQNGETIVVTNK
+1590 SSAQNGDTVTVTNK
-1604 SRTKILPSTGSVGT
+1604 SRTKILPSTGSMGT

>member
-1 MIVQEYLRRLLKDKA
+1 MQEYLRRLLKDKA

-24 MIALSCIVVVCTV
+24 MTALSCIVVVCTV

-42 PAQTLTCDKEEHT
+42 PAQTMNCDKEEHT

-66 LICEKEEHTHTDDCN
+66 LICEKEEHTHNEDCN

-98 TQNKDEQVSQESEEE
+98 IQNKDEQVSQESEEE
-113 TTTTTETTTET
+113 ETTTTTTTETTTET

-147 KDASD
+147 KDAND

-186 HDGILVYSL
+186 HDGILVYNL
-195 PDFMRDFEKAGNG
+195 PACMRDFEKAGNG
-208 NLLAGERNIGTI
+208 TLLAGDKNIGTI
-220 EIENNQVKITLKK
+220 EIEKNKVKFTLDKK
-233 DYLNELVTN
+233 YLGDLVTN
-242 SSNQLDGSFYVKG
+242 KNNKLNGSFYVKG
-255 QIDLTEINKNNGQ
+255 QIDLTKINNTDGK
-268 ATLVVGKKTVTLD
+268 ATLVVGKKTVILD
-281 YGPDCIEEFGS
+281 YGKECIEKFGS
-292 VTIDKQIPNVDKKD
+292 VTIDKQISNVDKV
-306 NSLTYTVT
+306 NNYLTYTVT

-327 VDKFTSNSNL
+327 VDKFTSNANL
-337 VSYLGNIS
+337 VSYAGNIS
-345 STETTLTSEDNR
+345 STETTLTSNDN
-357 KDPCDPFETIEKSSS
+357 KKDPFEMPIEA
-372 QSHGKIYKA
+372 SHGKIYKA
-381 NIPDSNQTN
+381 DIPDATTKIPKPGASE
-390 ITNPYIVWNIG
+390 IKNPCIVWNIG
-401 NMEPNEIRTL
+401 NMGPNESRML
-411 TYYVKLKD
+411 TYYVKLND
-419 KESLNGNTINNSA
+419 KESLKDKPIDNSA

-445 GIGTAKFTP
+445 GSEKASFTP
-454 KIDYSNQFT
+454 TIVYSSFE
-463 KTVDG
+463 KYVDG
-468 NITRNKDGSYTIP
+468 TIKRNSDGSYTIP
-481 FKSYI
+481 FKSLI
-486 SIHEATSNYTIKNL
+486 SIKKDESNYTIKNL

-506 KHDLNTEIN
+506 KHNMNTEI
-515 DDLLQYIHF
+515 DADLLQYIHF
-524 NKSSFKLYKNNDNN
+524 DRNSFKLYMNNNN
-538 PVDASQYNIKWST
+538 EPVDSSQYNIKWST
-551 DNTEFKEWNEND
+551 KTDNTGFQEWD
-563 NFRSFVL
+563 DKVNFRSFVL
-570 SGNEDTPINLSPGDS
+570 SGNKNNPINLSPGES
-585 CYITYS
+585 CYITYN
-591 VTVKP
+591 VIVKP
-596 EAFAKLHT
+596 EAFAKIHT
-604 DSINAFNRFIA
+604 DTLHAFNRFIA
-615 HADNVDKQSKFTGGF
+615 HADNVDKRDDFAGGF

-635 ISNIKTYEWNGK
+635 IANIKTYEWNAK
-647 QVEHTAT
+647 QVEKIAT
-654 TSSKIETMSGDR
+654 TTPKTETMIEDR

-678 TSDTSFT
+678 TSNTTFT

-700 LNDFNVNEVKMTD
+700 LNDFDVTGVTMTD
-713 TLTSKH
+713 TLTSNH

-738 KLQWDEASQNYKLQS
+738 KLQWDEASQNYKLQP

-759 TKWVKIDDQNSFS
+759 TKWVKIDGQKTFS

-781 DKNYYAYRFTYYAK
+781 NKNYAYRFTYYAR
-795 PDNLDTFTETKVKNK
+795 PDDLSTFTETKVKNK
-810 FTLEGVVKKGTGE
+810 FTLEGVVKKGDGT

-828 EDVSKET
+828 EDVSRET

-840 GNLNLKAN
+840 GNLNLTAN

-860 SNTWA
+860 SNTWT

-893 DGITPSNLRQGSLVG
+893 DGITNSILREGSLVG

-917 KNISDYKDIEDLKNK
+917 KKISDYKDIEDLKNK

-1017 ILKELGQVFK
+1017 VLKELGQVFK
-1027 YDGTKVTTLQIG
+1027 YDGIVTTLKIG
-1039 ADKKGNGDA
+1039 ADKKDNGDA
-1048 DPSKIDTNLL
+1048 DPSKIDTKLL
-1058 NKSLNKSHGVFIS
+1058 DNSKGVFIS

-1106 GDEYDASKVTSKTI
+1106 GDDASQVTSKTI
-1120 DNPGSG
+1120 ENFDSST
-1126 WEFRENDSTNDN
+1126 WEQEYNDSKNDN
-1138 GNSEHTIYYVNID
+1138 KNSEHTIYYVSKD
-1151 RKQTKIRLGEFVSKS
+1151 KKRTMIRLGDFKPMST
-1166 IRDNNS
+1166 RDNNS

-1188 GAQPSDFINKVTL
+1188 GAQSNDFTNKVTL

-1212 SQVPVKLNKTDK
+1212 SKVPVQLGDTDK
-1224 NIVKEIAKKNGQ
+1224 NIDKEIAKKNGQ
-1236 KLEFEIN
+1236 KLDFEIN
-1243 TNQLGQTLPTNDNG
+1243 TNQLGQTLPTNDDG
-1257 GLTLVDRLGDNLRL
+1257 GLTLVDKLGDNLRL
-1271 DITSVKVYK
+1271 DMTSVKVYK
-1280 NNNEEVTGC
+1280 NNNVELTDC
-1289 VIAYQDKTLE
+1289 IKSYQNNILE
-1299 ISNIPNDVPIKIR
+1299 ISRIPNDVPIKIR

-1320 PGDPVNIAN
+1320 PGDAVNIAN

-1341 DTVLESYSYSV
+1341 DTVQESYSYSV
-1352 SGTIGASS
+1352 SGIIQTSS

-1374 DKVLKGATFQIE
+1374 DTVLRGATFKIE
-1386 KCTFDEYGKMATSDK
+1386 KCTFDESGNMTTSDISTE
-1401 MDLTT
+1401 TT
-1406 GDDGTI
+1406 NENGI
-1412 AQNLQYDTLYKITE
+1412 IIEQLQYDTLYRITE
-1426 TKAPDG
+1426 TQAPYG
-1432 YVLNK
+1432 YVLDDK
-1437 EPIYI
+1437 PIYI
-1442 FDVYKAK
+1442 LDVK
-1449 DSDVDTITQYLKTED
+1449 DKDNYVNTVKQKIKDGELNILYRQ
-1464 LRVSYQEENFSLGV
+1464 ENFDLDV
-1478 TNHKGEITVVKKF
+1478 MNHKGEITVVKKF

-1499 TKPVSGTYRFGLY
+1499 TKPVSGIYTFGLY
-1512 DDPNKLE
+1512 DDKNKLDE
-1519 KPLQPPKTITYSAND
+1519 KAIIYGAGDT
-1534 NPDKSVKF
+1534 PDKSVKF
-1542 ENLELDKTYYVYE
+1542 ENLELNKTYYVYE
-1555 LDDKDQPITD
+1555 LDDQDKPIKD

-1580 YKNETKNTDT
+1580 YEKNGITLSSEKN
-1590 SSAQNGETIVVTNK
+1590 SEKIVVTNK
-1604 SRTKILPSTGSVGT
+1604 SRTKILPSTGSMGT

-1629 VASLICLSNINKNN
+1629 VASIICLSNINKNN

>member
-1 MIVQEYLRRLLKDKA
+1 MQEYLRRLLKDKA

-42 PAQTLTCDKEEHT
+42 PAQTLACDKEEHT

-98 TQNKDEQVSQESEEE
+98 TINNEQVSQESEEE
-113 TTTTTETTTET
+113 TTTTTTTETTTET
-124 TKQPFDLSLDA
+124 TKQPFDLSSEA
-135 NKDKIKSIDVYY
+135 NKDKITSVVMYY
-147 KDASD
+147 KDENGTWNNLEDGNASP
-152 KWQSLNSGTA
+152 S
-162 DPNSTELYLK
+162 STELYLK
-172 VEFYEI
+172 VEFDKINTKE
-178 DTEVLLEQ
+178 LLEQ
-186 HDGILVYSL
+186 HNGILVYSL

-220 EIENNQVKITLKK
+220 EIENNQVKVTLKK

-255 QIDLTEINKNNGQ
+255 QIDLTEINKSDGK
-268 ATLVVGKKTVTLD
+268 ATLTVGKKTVILD
-281 YGPDCIEEFGS
+281 YGKECIEKFGS
-292 VTIDKQIPNVDKKD
+292 VTIDKQISNVDKV
-306 NSLTYTVT
+306 NNYLTYTVT

-327 VDKFTSNSNL
+327 VDKFTSNANL
-337 VSYLGNIS
+337 VSYAGNIS
-345 STETTLTSEDNR
+345 STETTLTSNDN
-357 KDPCDPFETIEKSSS
+357 KKDPFEMPIEA
-372 QSHGKIYKA
+372 SHGKIYKA
-381 NIPDSNQTN
+381 DIPDATTKIPKPGASE
-390 ITNPYIVWNIG
+390 IKNPCIVWNIG
-401 NMEPNEIRTL
+401 NMEPNESRML
-411 TYYVKLKD
+411 TYYVKLND
-419 KESLNGNTINNSA
+419 KESLKDKPIDNSA

-445 GIGTAKFTP
+445 GSEKASFTP
-454 KIDYSNQFT
+454 TIVYSSFE
-463 KTVDG
+463 KYVDG
-468 NITRNKDGSYTIP
+468 TIKRNSDGSYTIP
-481 FKSYI
+481 FKSLI
-486 SIHEATSNYTIKNL
+486 SIKKDESNYTIKNL

-506 KHDLNTEIN
+506 KHNMNTEI
-515 DDLLQYIHF
+515 DADLLQYIHF
-524 NKSSFKLYKNNDNN
+524 DRNSFKLYMNNNE
-538 PVDASQYNIKWST
+538 PVDSSQYNIKWST
-551 DNTEFKEWNEND
+551 KTDNTGFQEWD
-563 NFRSFVL
+563 DKVNFRSFVL
-570 SGNEDTPINLSPGDS
+570 SGNKDNPINLSPGES
-585 CYITYS
+585 CYITYN
-591 VTVKP
+591 VIVKP
-596 EAFAKLHT
+596 EAFAQMHTDTLHT
-604 DSINAFNRFIA
+604 FNRFIA
-615 HADNVDKQSKFTGGF
+615 HADNVDKRDDFAGGF

-635 ISNIKTYEWNGK
+635 IANIKTYEWNGK
-647 QVEHTAT
+647 QVEQTAT
-654 TSSKIETMSGDR
+654 TTSQKVTMSGDR
-666 FIYENKAIQKDS
+666 FIHENKAIQKDS
-678 TSDTSFT
+678 TSNTSFT

-700 LNDFNVNEVKMTD
+700 LNDFNVNEVTMTD
-713 TLTSKH
+713 TLTSNH

-727 VDALEAEVNSQ
+727 VEALKAEMNSQ
-738 KLQWDEASQNYKLQS
+738 ELQWDEASQNYKLQP

-759 TKWVKIDDQNSFS
+759 TKWLKIDGQKTFS

-781 DKNYYAYRFTYYAK
+781 DKNYAYRFTYYAR
-795 PDNLDTFTETKVKNK
+795 PDDLSTFTETKVKNK

-840 GNLNLKAN
+840 GNLNLNAN

-854 KEPNTD
+854 KEPD
-860 SNTWA
+860 SNTWT

-877 TQINKD
+877 AQINKG

-893 DGITPSNLRQGSLVG
+893 DGITESILRDGSLVG
-908 IYKGTLPEG
+908 IYKGTLPDG
-917 KNISDYKDIEDLKNK
+917 KKISDYKDIDDLTKK
-932 SGLTPINDK
+932 SGLTSIKSMFD
-941 FISQLNGTN
+941 SQLNGTN

-956 KDDIQ
+956 KEDIS

-1048 DPSKIDTNLL
+1048 DPYKIDTNLL
-1058 NKSLNKSHGVFIS
+1058 EKSRGVFIS

-1084 DYDVI
+1084 AYDVI

-1097 FSYMRVKWH
+1097 FTYMRVKWH
-1106 GDEYDASKVTSKTI
+1106 GDDASQVKSKEI
-1120 DNPGSG
+1120 ENFDSSA
-1126 WEFRENDSTNDN
+1126 WEQNNNDSTNDN
-1138 GNSEHTIYYVNID
+1138 KKSEHTIYYVSKD
-1151 RKQTKIRLGEFVSKS
+1151 KKRTMIRLGDFTSKS
-1166 IRDNNS
+1166 VRDNNS

-1201 QKNGKDIATSS
+1201 QKDGKDIATSS

-1224 NIVKEIAKKNGQ
+1224 NINKELAKKNGQ

-1257 GLTLVDRLGDNLRL
+1257 ELTLVDRLGDNLKL
-1271 DITSVKVYK
+1271 DTTSVKVF
-1280 NNNEEVTGC
+1280 NSNNEELTNC
-1289 VIAYQDKTLE
+1289 KKSYQNNILE
-1299 ISNIPNDVPIKIR
+1299 IKIPNNIPIKIT
-1312 YTVTVNMK
+1312 YTATVNAK
-1320 PGDPVNIAN
+1320 PGDSVNIAN

-1341 DTVLESYSYSV
+1341 GTVQQSYSYNV

-1360 VVNFKLTKLDQNNL
+1360 VVNFKLTKQDENDM
-1374 DKVLKGATFQIE
+1374 DKVLNDATFKIE
-1386 KCTFDEYGKMATSDK
+1386 KCTFDADGKMTTSDISTV
-1401 MDLTT
+1401 TT
-1406 GDDGTI
+1406 DENGTI
-1412 AQNLQYDTLYKITE
+1412 TQNLQYDTLYKITE

-1442 FDVYKAK
+1442 FDVNKAK
-1449 DSDVDTITQYLKTED
+1449 DSDVDPIKQYLKNED
-1464 LRVSYQEENFSLGV
+1464 LKVRYQEENFSLGV
-1478 TNHKGEITVVKKF
+1478 MNHKGEITVVKKF
-1491 INDAAGKS
+1491 INDAAGKL

-1512 DDPNKLE
+1512 DDQNKW
-1519 KPLQPPKTITYSAND
+1519 LQTQPITYNAGD
-1534 NPDKSVKF
+1534 TQDKSVKF
-1542 ENLELDKTYYVYE
+1542 ENLELNRTYYVYE
-1555 LDDKDQPITD
+1555 LDDKNQPITD

-1580 YKNETKNTDT
+1580 YENNGTAK
-1590 SSAQNGETIVVTNK
+1590 SSAKNGDTVTVTNK
-1604 SRTKILPSTGSVGT
+1604 SRTKILPSTGSIGT

>member
-1 MIVQEYLRRLLKDKA
+1 
-16 RLRKWKRI
+16 

-42 PAQTLTCDKEEHT
+42 PAQTLACDKEEHT

-98 TQNKDEQVSQESEEE
+98 TQNDEQVSQESEEE
-113 TTTTTETTTET
+113 TTTTTTETTTET
-124 TKQPFDLSLDA
+124 TKQPFDLSSEA
-135 NKDKIKSIDVYY
+135 NKDKITSVFMYY
-147 KDASD
+147 KDAND
-152 KWQSLNSGTA
+152 KWQNLDKGDA
-162 DPNSTELYLK
+162 KPNSTELYLK
-172 VEFYEI
+172 VEFDKI
-178 DTEVLLEQ
+178 DTKNLLEQ
-186 HDGILVYSL
+186 YNGILLYSL

-208 NLLAGERNIGTI
+208 TLLAGDKNIGTI
-220 EIENNQVKITLKK
+220 EIEKNKVKFTL
-233 DYLNELVTN
+233 DQTYLKGLVDKG
-242 SSNQLDGSFYVKG
+242 SNQLNGSFYVKG
-255 QIDLTEINKNNGQ
+255 QIDLTKINQNNGE
-268 ATLVVGKKTVTLD
+268 AKLVVGGKTVTLN
-281 YGPDCIEEFGS
+281 YGPDCIEKFGS
-292 VTIDKQIPNVDKKD
+292 VDMKKEMSKVDKV
-306 NSLTYTVT
+306 NNYLTYTVT

-321 CKGLYV
+321 CKDLYV
-327 VDKFTSNSNL
+327 VDKFTSNANL
-337 VSYLGNIS
+337 VSYAGNIS
-345 STETTLTSEDNR
+345 STETTLTSEDNN
-357 KDPCDPFETIEKSSS
+357 KDPFETIISGAT
-372 QSHGKIYKA
+372 HGKIYKA
-381 NIPDSNQTN
+381 SIPDATTKIPNAGVSD
-390 ITNPYIVWNIG
+390 ITNPCIVWHIG
-401 NMEPNEIRTL
+401 DMKPNESRTL
-411 TYYVKLKD
+411 TYYVKLND
-419 KESLNGNTINNSA
+419 KANLSGQTIKNNA
-432 SLYSKGSTDTYDK
+432 SLYSKSSKDIYEKKVDDK
-445 GIGTAKFTP
+445 NRNAEFTP

-463 KTVDG
+463 KTVNG
-468 NITRNKDGSYTIP
+468 NITRNSDGSYTIP
-481 FKSYI
+481 FKSFI
-486 SIHEATSNYTIKNL
+486 SIHEATSNYTIKNF

-506 KHDLNTEIN
+506 KHDMNTEI
-515 DDLLQYIHF
+515 DADLLQYIHF
-524 NKSSFKLYKNNDNN
+524 DRNSFKLYMNNDND
-538 PVDASQYNIKWST
+538 PVDSSQYNIKWST
-551 DNTEFKEWNEND
+551 KTDNTGFQEWD
-563 NFRSFVL
+563 DKVNFRSFVL
-570 SGNEDTPINLSPGDS
+570 SGNKDNPINLSPGKS
-585 CYITYS
+585 CYITYN
-591 VTVKP
+591 VIVKP
-596 EAFAKLHT
+596 EAFAKMHTDTLHT
-604 DSINAFNRFIA
+604 FNRFIA
-615 HADNVDKQSKFTGGF
+615 HADNVDKRDDFAGGF

-635 ISNIKTYEWNGK
+635 IANIKTYEWNAK
-647 QVEHTAT
+647 QVEKIAT
-654 TSSKIETMSGDR
+654 TTPKTETMSGDR
-666 FIYENKAIQKDS
+666 FIYENNAIQKDS
-678 TSDTSFT
+678 TSNTSFT

-700 LNDFNVNEVKMTD
+700 LNDFNVNEVTMTD
-713 TLTSKH
+713 TLTSNH

-727 VDALEAEVNSQ
+727 VEALEAESISSDLNKEKNDTYTLNSH
-738 KLQWDEASQNYKLQS
+738 YK
-753 TYNVVE
+753 TVD
-759 TKWVKIDDQNSFS
+759 TKWVKINGQQSFS
-772 LKPSELGWT
+772 LKPSDLGWT
-781 DKNYYAYRFTYYAK
+781 DKNYAYRFTYYAK

-810 FTLEGVVKKGTGE
+810 FTLEGVVKKGDG
-823 FTFNK
+823 TFKFNQ
-828 EDVSKET
+828 EDVSRET

-840 GNLNLKAN
+840 GNLNLTAN

-854 KEPNTD
+854 KEPD
-860 SNTWA
+860 SNTWT

-877 TQINKD
+877 SQINKD

-893 DGITPSNLRQGSLVG
+893 DGITNSILQEGSLVG

-917 KNISDYKDIEDLKNK
+917 KKISDYKDIEDLKNK

-987 KTYKNSIYIKEDGE
+987 KTFKNSISIEEDGE

-1039 ADKKGNGDA
+1039 ADKKNNGDA
-1048 DPSKIDTNLL
+1048 DPNKIDTNLL
-1058 NKSLNKSHGVFIS
+1058 NKSRGVFIS

-1106 GDEYDASKVTSKTI
+1106 GDEDAASRVTSKTI
-1120 DNPGSG
+1120 GNPGSG
-1126 WEFRENDSTNDN
+1126 WEFRENDSTIDN
-1138 GNSEHTIYYVNID
+1138 GNSEHTIYYVSKD
-1151 RKQTKIRLGEFVSKS
+1151 KKRTMIRLGEFVSKS

-1188 GAQPSDFINKVTL
+1188 GAQPSDFTNKVTL

-1243 TNQLGQTLPTNDNG
+1243 TNQLGQTLPTNDDG
-1257 GLTLVDRLGDNLRL
+1257 GLTLVDKLGDNLRL
-1271 DITSVKVYK
+1271 DATSVKVFK
-1280 NNNEEVTGC
+1280 NENVELTDCKKSYQNN
-1289 VIAYQDKTLE
+1289 TLE
-1299 ISNIPNDVPIKIR
+1299 ISRIPNDVPIKIR

-1320 PGDPVNIAN
+1320 PGDSVNIAN

-1341 DTVLESYSYSV
+1341 DTVQESYRYSV
-1352 SGTIGASS
+1352 SGIIGASS

-1374 DKVLKGATFQIE
+1374 DKVLKGATFKIE
-1386 KCTFDEYGKMATSDK
+1386 KCTFDGNGKMTTSDISTE
-1401 MDLTT
+1401 TT
-1406 GDDGTI
+1406 NESGTI
-1412 AQNLQYDTLYKITE
+1412 TKNLEYNTLYKITE

-1432 YVLNK
+1432 YVLDTK
-1437 EPIYI
+1437 PIYI
-1442 FDVYKAK
+1442 LDVKKGNESY
-1449 DSDVDTITQYLKTED
+1449 VDTVKQYLKNINLE
-1464 LRVSYQEENFSLGV
+1464 VSYQEENFNLQV
-1478 TNHKGEITVVKKF
+1478 RNHKGEITVVKKF
-1491 INDAAGKS
+1491 INDAAGKLN
-1499 TKPVSGTYRFGLY
+1499 KPVSGTYRFGLY
-1512 DDPNKLE
+1512 DDKNKLDE
-1519 KPLQPPKTITYSAND
+1519 KAIIYDAGDTQ
-1534 NPDKSVKF
+1534 DKSVKF
-1542 ENLELDKTYYVYE
+1542 VNLDLDKTYYVYE
-1555 LDDKDQPITD
+1555 LDDQGHPITD
-1565 TSKEVTINTMNYQVV
+1565 SSKEVTINTMNYQVV
-1580 YKNETKNTDT
+1580 YEKNGITL
-1590 SSAQNGETIVVTNK
+1590 SSDKSSETIEVTNK
-1604 SRTKILPSTGSVGT
+1604 SRTKILPSTGSMGT

-1643 RKEKRRKR
+1643 RKENRRKK

>member
-1 MIVQEYLRRLLKDKA
+1 MQEYLRRLLKDKA
-16 RLRKWKRI
+16 RLRKWKRV

-66 LICEKEEHTHTDDCN
+66 LICEKEEHTHTDDCY

-91 VVKDEPE
+91 VVNNEPE
-98 TQNKDEQVSQESEEE
+98 TINNEQVSQESEE
-113 TTTTTETTTET
+113 TTATTTTETTT
-124 TKQPFDLSLDA
+124 QPFDLSSEA
-135 NKDKIKSIDVYY
+135 NKDKITSIVMYF
-147 KDASD
+147 KDENGTWNNLEDGNASP
-152 KWQSLNSGTA
+152 S
-162 DPNSTELYLK
+162 STELYLK
-172 VEFYEI
+172 VEFDKI
-178 DTEVLLEQ
+178 DTKNLLEQ
-186 HDGILVYSL
+186 HNGILVYSL
-195 PDFMRDFEKAGNG
+195 PKFMRDFEKAGNG

-220 EIENNQVKITLKK
+220 EIENNQAKITLKK

-255 QIDLTEINKNNGQ
+255 QIDLTKINNTDGK
-268 ATLVVGKKTVTLD
+268 ATLTVGNKTVTLD
-281 YGPDCIEEFGS
+281 YGPDCIEKFGS
-292 VTIDKQIPNVDKKD
+292 VDMKKEMSNVDKV
-306 NSLTYTVT
+306 NNYLTYTVT

-321 CKGLYV
+321 CKDLYV

-345 STETTLTSEDNR
+345 TTETELNSTDN
-357 KDPCDPFETIEKSSS
+357 KQDPFETIEKSSS

-381 NIPDSNQTN
+381 KIPDSNTKIPASGEPN
-390 ITNPYIVWNIG
+390 ITNPCIVWNIG

-432 SLYSKGSTDTYDK
+432 LLYSQSSTDTYDK
-445 GIGTAKFTP
+445 GTGNADFTP
-454 KIDYSNQFT
+454 KIDYDGLFK

-468 NITRNKDGSYTIP
+468 NITRNADDGSYTIP
-481 FKSYI
+481 FKSSI
-486 SIHEATSNYTIKNL
+486 SIKKDTSNYTIKNL

-515 DDLLQYIHF
+515 ADLLQYIHF
-524 NKSSFKLYKNNDNN
+524 DKSTFKLYKNNSV
-538 PVDASQYNIKWST
+538 VDSAKYNIKWST
-551 DNTEFKEWNEND
+551 DNTEFKEWNDKD

-570 SGNEDTPINLSPGDS
+570 SGNEDTPINLSPGES

-604 DSINAFNRFIA
+604 DSIHAFNRFIA
-615 HADNVDKQSKFTGGF
+615 HADNVNKRDDFAGGF

-647 QVEHTAT
+647 QVEKTAT
-654 TSSKIETMSGDR
+654 TSSKTETMSGDR
-666 FIYENKAIQKDS
+666 FIYENKEIQKDS
-678 TSDTSFT
+678 TPNTSFT

-700 LNDFNVNEVKMTD
+700 LNDFNVNEVTMTD

-727 VDALEAEVNSQ
+727 VEALEADSISRDLNKGTNDTYTLNS
-738 KLQWDEASQNYKLQS
+738 NY
-753 TYNVVE
+753 TRVD
-759 TKWVKIDDQNSFS
+759 TKWVKINGQKTFS

-781 DKNYYAYRFTYYAK
+781 DKNYAYRFTYYAR
-795 PDNLDTFTETKVKNK
+795 PDDLSTFTETKVKNK
-810 FTLEGVVKKGTGE
+810 FTLEGVVKKGDGT

-828 EDVSKET
+828 EDVSRET

-840 GNLNLKAN
+840 GNLNLNAN

-854 KEPNTD
+854 KEPD
-860 SNTWA
+860 SNTWT

-893 DGITPSNLRQGSLVG
+893 DGITPSTLQDGSLVG
-908 IYKGTLPEG
+908 IYKGTLLEG

-932 SGLTPINDK
+932 SGLTPIDGK
-941 FISQLNGTN
+941 FTSQLNGTN

-956 KDDIQ
+956 NDDIQ
-961 LGNEK
+961 LGDEK

-987 KTYKNSIYIKEDGE
+987 KTFKNSISIEEDGE
-1001 YVSEIPAEKT
+1001 YVSEIVAEKT

-1039 ADKKGNGDA
+1039 ADKKNNGDA
-1048 DPSKIDTNLL
+1048 DPSKIDTKLL
-1058 NKSLNKSHGVFIS
+1058 ENSKDVFNSKGVFIS

-1089 DDIPDGME
+1089 DDIPNGME

-1106 GDEYDASKVTSKTI
+1106 GDEDAALKVTSKTI
-1120 DNPGSG
+1120 DNPGSD
-1126 WEFRENDSTNDN
+1126 WEFRENDSPNDN
-1138 GNSEHTIYYVNID
+1138 KKSEHTIYYVSKD
-1151 RKQTKIRLGEFVSKS
+1151 KKRTMIRLGEFVSKS

-1179 RITDPQVLL
+1179 RVTDPQVLL
-1188 GAQPSDFINKVTL
+1188 GAQPNNFINKVTL
-1201 QKNGKDIATSS
+1201 QKDGKDIATSS
-1212 SQVPVKLNKTDK
+1212 SKVPVQLTKTDK
-1224 NIVKEIAKKNGQ
+1224 NIDKQLAETNGQ
-1236 KLEFEIN
+1236 KLKFEIN

-1257 GLTLVDRLGDNLRL
+1257 ELTLVDKLGDNLKL
-1271 DITSVKVYK
+1271 DTTSVKVF
-1280 NNNEEVTGC
+1280 NSNNEELTNC
-1289 VIAYQDKTLE
+1289 KKSYQNNILE
-1299 ISNIPNDVPIKIR
+1299 IKIPNNIPIKIT
-1312 YTVTVNMK
+1312 YTATVNAK
-1320 PGDPVNIAN
+1320 PGHSVNIAN

-1341 DTVLESYSYSV
+1341 KTVQESYSYNV

-1360 VVNFKLTKLDQNNL
+1360 VVNFKLTKQDENDI
-1374 DKVLKGATFQIE
+1374 DKVLNGATFKIE
-1386 KCTFDEYGKMATSDK
+1386 KCTFDEYGKMTTSEISTP
-1401 MDLTT
+1401 TT
-1406 GDDGTI
+1406 GNDGTI
-1412 AQNLQYDTLYKITE
+1412 AQNLQYDTLYRITE

-1432 YVLNK
+1432 YVLNDK
-1437 EPIYI
+1437 PTYI
-1442 FDVYKAK
+1442 LDVIK
-1449 DSDVDTITQYLKTED
+1449 DNESYVDTVKQYLKNID
-1464 LRVSYQEENFSLGV
+1464 LEVSYQEENFNLQV
-1478 TNHKGEITVVKKF
+1478 RNHKGEITVVKKF

-1512 DDPNKLE
+1512 DDKNTR
-1519 KPLQPPKTITYSAND
+1519 LQPIKTITYSAND

-1555 LDDKDQPITD
+1555 LDDQGNPITD
-1565 TSKEVTINTMNYQVV
+1565 SSKEVTINTMNYQVV
-1580 YKNETKNTDT
+1580 YEKNGITLSSEKN
-1590 SSAQNGETIVVTNK
+1590 SETIVVTNK
-1604 SRTKILPSTGSVGT
+1604 SRTKILPSTGSMGT

-1629 VASLICLSNINKNN
+1629 VASLICLSNINKNK

>member
-1 MIVQEYLRRLLKDKA
+1 
-16 RLRKWKRI
+16 

-42 PAQTLTCDKEEHT
+42 PAQTLACDKEEHT

-98 TQNKDEQVSQESEEE
+98 TINNEQVSQESEEE
-113 TTTTTETTTET
+113 TTTTTTTETTTE
-124 TKQPFDLSLDA
+124 PFDLSSEA
-135 NKDKIKSIDVYY
+135 NKDKITSVFMYY
-147 KDASD
+147 KDENGTWNNLEDGNASP
-152 KWQSLNSGTA
+152 S
-162 DPNSTELYLK
+162 STELYLK
-172 VEFYEI
+172 VEFDKI
-178 DTEVLLEQ
+178 DTKNLLEQ
-186 HDGILVYSL
+186 HNGILVYSL
-195 PDFMRDFEKAGNG
+195 PKFMRDFKNAGNG

-220 EIENNQVKITLKK
+220 EIENNQAKITLKK

-255 QIDLTEINKNNGQ
+255 QIDLTEINKNNGK
-268 ATLVVGKKTVTLD
+268 ATLVVGKKTVILD
-281 YGPDCIEEFGS
+281 YGKECIEKFGS
-292 VTIDKQIPNVDKKD
+292 VTIDKQISNVDKV
-306 NSLTYTVT
+306 NNYLTYTVT

-327 VDKFTSNSNL
+327 VDKFTSNANL
-337 VSYLGNIS
+337 VSYAGNIS
-345 STETTLTSEDNR
+345 STETTLTSNDN
-357 KDPCDPFETIEKSSS
+357 KKDPFEMLIEA
-372 QSHGKIYKA
+372 SHGKIYKA
-381 NIPDSNQTN
+381 EIPDATTKIPKPGASE
-390 ITNPYIVWNIG
+390 IKNPCIVWNIG
-401 NMEPNEIRTL
+401 NMGPNESRML
-411 TYYVKLKD
+411 TYYVKLND
-419 KESLNGNTINNSA
+419 KESLKDKPIDNSA

-445 GIGTAKFTP
+445 GSEKASFTP
-454 KIDYSNQFT
+454 TIVYSSFE
-463 KTVDG
+463 KYVDG
-468 NITRNKDGSYTIP
+468 TIKRNSDGSYTIP
-481 FKSYI
+481 FKSLI
-486 SIHEATSNYTIKNL
+486 SIKKDESNYTIKNL

-506 KHDLNTEIN
+506 KHNMNTEI
-515 DDLLQYIHF
+515 DADLLQYIHF
-524 NKSSFKLYKNNDNN
+524 DRNSFKLYMNNDNK
-538 PVDASQYNIKWST
+538 PVDSSQYNIKWST
-551 DNTEFKEWNEND
+551 KTDNTGFQEWD
-563 NFRSFVL
+563 DKVNFRSFVL
-570 SGNEDTPINLSPGDS
+570 SGNKDNPINLSPGES
-585 CYITYS
+585 CYITYN
-591 VTVKP
+591 VIVKP
-596 EAFAKLHT
+596 EAFAQMHTDTLHT
-604 DSINAFNRFIA
+604 FNRFIA
-615 HADNVDKQSKFTGGF
+615 HADNVDKRDDFAGGF

-635 ISNIKTYEWNGK
+635 IANIKTYEWNAK
-647 QVEHTAT
+647 QVEKIAT
-654 TSSKIETMSGDR
+654 TTPKTETMSGDR
-666 FIYENKAIQKDS
+666 FIYENKEIQKDS
-678 TSDTSFT
+678 TPNTSFT

-700 LNDFNVNEVKMTD
+700 LNDFNVNEVTMTD

-727 VDALEAEVNSQ
+727 VEALEADSISRDLNKGTNDTYTLNS
-738 KLQWDEASQNYKLQS
+738 NY
-753 TYNVVE
+753 TRVD
-759 TKWVKIDDQNSFS
+759 TKWVKINGQKTFS

-781 DKNYYAYRFTYYAK
+781 DKNYAYRFTYYAR
-795 PDNLDTFTETKVKNK
+795 PDDLSTFTETKVKNK
-810 FTLEGVVKKGTGE
+810 FTLEGVVKKGDGT

-828 EDVSKET
+828 EDVSRET

-840 GNLNLKAN
+840 GNLNLNAN

-854 KEPNTD
+854 KEPD
-860 SNTWA
+860 SNTWT

-893 DGITPSNLRQGSLVG
+893 DGITPSTLQDGSLVG
-908 IYKGTLPEG
+908 IYKGTLLEG

-932 SGLTPINDK
+932 SGLTPIDGK
-941 FISQLNGTN
+941 FTSQLNGTN

-956 KDDIQ
+956 NDDIQ
-961 LGNEK
+961 LGDEK

-987 KTYKNSIYIKEDGE
+987 KTFKNSISIEEDGE
-1001 YVSEIPAEKT
+1001 YVSEIVAEKT

-1039 ADKKGNGDA
+1039 ADKKNNGDA
-1048 DPSKIDTNLL
+1048 DPSKIDTKLL
-1058 NKSLNKSHGVFIS
+1058 ENSKDVFNSKGVFIS

-1106 GDEYDASKVTSKTI
+1106 GDEYDASQVKSKKI

-1126 WEFRENDSTNDN
+1126 WEFRENNSTNDN
-1138 GNSEHTIYYVNID
+1138 GNSEHTIYYVSKD
-1151 RKQTKIRLGEFVSKS
+1151 KKQTMIRLGEFVSKS

-1188 GAQPSDFINKVTL
+1188 GAQPSDFINKVSL

-1212 SQVPVKLNKTDK
+1212 SKVPVQLDDTDK
-1224 NIVKEIAKKNGQ
+1224 NINKELAKKNGQ

-1257 GLTLVDRLGDNLRL
+1257 ELTLVDKLGDNLKL
-1271 DITSVKVYK
+1271 DTTSVKVF
-1280 NNNEEVTGC
+1280 NSNNEELTNC
-1289 VIAYQDKTLE
+1289 KKSYQNNILE
-1299 ISNIPNDVPIKIR
+1299 IKIPNNIPIKIT
-1312 YTVTVNMK
+1312 YTATVNAK
-1320 PGDPVNIAN
+1320 PGHSVNIAN

-1341 DTVLESYSYSV
+1341 KTVQESYSYNV

-1360 VVNFKLTKLDQNNL
+1360 VVNFKLTKQDENDI
-1374 DKVLKGATFQIE
+1374 DKVLNGATFKIE
-1386 KCTFDEYGKMATSDK
+1386 KCTFDEYGKMTTSEISTP
-1401 MDLTT
+1401 TT
-1406 GDDGTI
+1406 GNDGTI
-1412 AQNLQYDTLYKITE
+1412 AQNLQYDTLYRITE

-1432 YVLNK
+1432 YVLDD

-1442 FDVYKAK
+1442 LDVKKGNESY
-1449 DSDVDTITQYLKTED
+1449 VDTVKQYLKNINLE
-1464 LRVSYQEENFSLGV
+1464 VSYQEENFSIGV

-1499 TKPVSGTYRFGLY
+1499 IKPVSGTYRFGLY
-1512 DDPNKLE
+1512 DDKNTR
-1519 KPLQPPKTITYSAND
+1519 LQPIKTITYSAND

-1555 LDDKDQPITD
+1555 LDDQGNPITD
-1565 TSKEVTINTMNYQVV
+1565 SSKEVTINTMNYQVF
-1580 YKNETKNTDT
+1580 YEKNGTAT
-1590 SSAQNGETIVVTNK
+1590 SSAQNGDTVIVTNK
-1604 SRTKILPSTGSVGT
+1604 SRTKILPSTGSMGT

-1629 VASLICLSNINKNN
+1629 VASIICLSNINKNK

>member
-1 MIVQEYLRRLLKDKA
+1 
-16 RLRKWKRI
+16 

-42 PAQTLTCDKEEHT
+42 PAQTLACDKEEHT

-91 VVKDEPE
+91 VVKDKPE
-98 TQNKDEQVSQESEEE
+98 TQNKDEQVSQVSEEE
-113 TTTTTETTTET
+113 TTTTTTETTTET
-124 TKQPFDLSLDA
+124 TKQPFDLSSDA
-135 NKDKIKSIDVYY
+135 NKEKIKSVDVYY
-147 KDASD
+147 KDAND
-152 KWQSLNSGTA
+152 KWQSLNEGNA

-172 VEFYEI
+172 VEFDKI
-178 DTEVLLEQ
+178 DTKELLEQ
-186 HDGILVYSL
+186 HDGILVYNL
-195 PDFMRDFEKAGNG
+195 PACMRDFEKAGNG
-208 NLLAGERNIGTI
+208 ILKAGDEDIGKI
-220 EIENNQVKITLKK
+220 EIENNKVKVTLDKK
-233 DYLNELVTN
+233 YLNKLVTN
-242 SSNQLDGSFYVKG
+242 SNNQLNGSFYVKG
-255 QIDLTEINKNNGQ
+255 QIDLTEINKNNGK
-268 ATLVVGKKTVTLD
+268 ATLVVGKKTVILD
-281 YGPDCIEEFGS
+281 YGKECIEKFGS
-292 VTIDKQIPNVDKKD
+292 VTIDKQISNVDKV
-306 NSLTYTVT
+306 NNYLTYTVT

-327 VDKFTSNSNL
+327 VDKFTSNANL
-337 VSYLGNIS
+337 VSYAGNIS
-345 STETTLTSEDNR
+345 STETTLTSNDN
-357 KDPCDPFETIEKSSS
+357 KKDPFEMPIEA
-372 QSHGKIYKA
+372 SHGKIYKA
-381 NIPDSNQTN
+381 EIPDATTKIPKPGASE
-390 ITNPYIVWNIG
+390 IKNPCIVWNIG
-401 NMEPNEIRTL
+401 NMGPNESRML
-411 TYYVKLKD
+411 TYYVKLND
-419 KESLNGNTINNSA
+419 KESLKDKSIDNSA

-445 GIGTAKFTP
+445 GSEKASFTP
-454 KIDYSNQFT
+454 TIVYSSFE
-463 KTVDG
+463 KYVDG
-468 NITRNKDGSYTIP
+468 TVKRNSDGSYTIP
-481 FKSYI
+481 FKSLI
-486 SIHEATSNYTIKNL
+486 SIKKDESNYTIKNL

-506 KHDLNTEIN
+506 KHNMNTEI
-515 DDLLQYIHF
+515 DADLLQYIHF
-524 NKSSFKLYKNNDNN
+524 DRNSFKLYMNNNE
-538 PVDASQYNIKWST
+538 PVDSSQYNIKWST
-551 DNTEFKEWNEND
+551 KTDNTGFQEWD
-563 NFRSFVL
+563 DKVNFRSFVL
-570 SGNEDTPINLSPGDS
+570 SGNKDNPINLSPGDS
-585 CYITYS
+585 CYITYN
-591 VTVKP
+591 VIVKP
-596 EAFAKLHT
+596 EAFAQMHTDTLHT
-604 DSINAFNRFIA
+604 FNRFIA
-615 HADNVDKQSKFTGGF
+615 HADNVDKRDDFAGGF

-635 ISNIKTYEWNGK
+635 IANIKTYEWNGK
-647 QVEHTAT
+647 QVEQTAT
-654 TSSKIETMSGDR
+654 TTSQKVTMSRDR
-666 FIYENKAIQKDS
+666 FIYENKEIQKDS
-678 TSDTSFT
+678 TSNTSFT

-700 LNDFNVNEVKMTD
+700 LNDFNVNEVTMTD
-713 TLTSKH
+713 TLTSNH

-727 VDALEAEVNSQ
+727 VEALEAESISSDLNKEKNDTYTLNSH
-738 KLQWDEASQNYKLQS
+738 YKPVD
-753 TYNVVE
+753 TM
-759 TKWVKIDDQNSFS
+759 WVKINGQQSFS
-772 LKPSELGWT
+772 LKPSDLGWT
-781 DKNYYAYRFTYYAK
+781 DKNYAYRFTYYAK
-795 PDNLDTFTETKVKNK
+795 PDSLDTFTETKVKNK

-828 EDVSKET
+828 EDVSRET

-840 GNLNLKAN
+840 GNLNLHAN

-854 KEPNTD
+854 KEPNKD
-860 SNTWA
+860 SNTWT

-877 TQINKD
+877 TQINKG
-883 MVFRDLIKTG
+883 MIFRDLIKTG
-893 DGITPSNLRQGSLVG
+893 DGITESILREGSLVG

-917 KNISDYKDIEDLKNK
+917 KNISDYKDIEDLKNN

-987 KTYKNSIYIKEDGE
+987 KTFKNSISIEEDGE

-1039 ADKKGNGDA
+1039 ADKKNNGDA
-1048 DPSKIDTNLL
+1048 DPSKICKDLL
-1058 NKSLNKSHGVFIS
+1058 GNSKGVFIS

-1084 DYDVI
+1084 AYDVI

-1106 GDEYDASKVTSKTI
+1106 GDDASQVKSKEI
-1120 DNPGSG
+1120 ENFDSSA
-1126 WEFRENDSTNDN
+1126 WEQNNNDSTNDN
-1138 GNSEHTIYYVNID
+1138 KKSEHTIYYVSKD
-1151 RKQTKIRLGEFVSKS
+1151 KKRTMIRLGDFTSKS
-1166 IRDNNS
+1166 VRDNNS

-1179 RITDPQVLL
+1179 RVTDPQVLL
-1188 GAQPSDFINKVTL
+1188 GAQSNDFINKVTL
-1201 QKNGKDIATSS
+1201 QKEGKDIATSS
-1212 SQVPVKLNKTDK
+1212 SKVPVQLTVTDK
-1224 NIVKEIAKKNGQ
+1224 NIDKKLAKKNGQ

-1243 TNQLGQTLPTNDNG
+1243 TNQLGQILPTNDNG
-1257 GLTLVDRLGDNLRL
+1257 ELTLVDRLGDNLKL
-1271 DITSVKVYK
+1271 DTTSVKVF
-1280 NNNEEVTGC
+1280 NSNNEELTNC
-1289 VIAYQDKTLE
+1289 KKSYQNNILE
-1299 ISNIPNDVPIKIR
+1299 IKIPNNIPIKIT
-1312 YTVTVNMK
+1312 YTATVNAK
-1320 PGDPVNIAN
+1320 PGDSVNIAN

-1341 DTVLESYSYSV
+1341 ETVQQSYSYNV

-1360 VVNFKLTKLDQNNL
+1360 VVNFKLTKQDENDM
-1374 DKVLKGATFQIE
+1374 DKVLSGATFKIE
-1386 KCTFDEYGKMATSDK
+1386 KCTFDADGKMTTSDISTV
-1401 MDLTT
+1401 TT
-1406 GDDGTI
+1406 DENGTI
-1412 AQNLQYDTLYKITE
+1412 TQNLQYDTLYKITE

-1499 TKPVSGTYRFGLY
+1499 TKPVSGIYRFGLY

-1542 ENLELDKTYYVYE
+1542 ENLELDKKYYVYE
-1555 LDDKDQPITD
+1555 LDDQDKPITD

-1580 YKNETKNTDT
+1580 YKNETQSTDT

-1604 SRTKILPSTGSVGT
+1604 SRTKILPSTGSMGT

>member
-16 RLRKWKRI
+16 RLRRWKRV

-66 LICEKEEHTHTDDCN
+66 LICEKEEHTHTDDCY

-91 VVKDEPE
+91 VVEDEPE
-98 TQNKDEQVSQESEEE
+98 TINNEQVSQESEE
-113 TTTTTETTTET
+113 TTATTTTETTT
-124 TKQPFDLSLDA
+124 QPFDLSSEA
-135 NKDKIKSIDVYY
+135 NKDKITSIVMYF
-147 KDASD
+147 KDENGTWNNLEDGNASP
-152 KWQSLNSGTA
+152 S
-162 DPNSTELYLK
+162 STELYLK
-172 VEFYEI
+172 VEFDKI
-178 DTEVLLEQ
+178 DTKNLLEQ
-186 HDGILVYSL
+186 HNGILVYSL
-195 PDFMRDFEKAGNG
+195 PKFMRDFKNAGNG

-220 EIENNQVKITLKK
+220 EIENNQAKITLKK

-255 QIDLTEINKNNGQ
+255 QIDLTEINKNNGK
-268 ATLVVGKKTVTLD
+268 ATLVVGKKTVILD
-281 YGPDCIEEFGS
+281 YGKECIEKFGS
-292 VTIDKQIPNVDKKD
+292 VTIDKQISNVDKV
-306 NSLTYTVT
+306 NNYLTYTVT

-327 VDKFTSNSNL
+327 VDKFTSNANL
-337 VSYLGNIS
+337 VSYAGNIS
-345 STETTLTSEDNR
+345 STETTLTSNDN
-357 KDPCDPFETIEKSSS
+357 KKDPFEMLIEA
-372 QSHGKIYKA
+372 SHGKIYKA
-381 NIPDSNQTN
+381 EIPDATTKIPKPGASE
-390 ITNPYIVWNIG
+390 IKNPCIVWNIG
-401 NMEPNEIRTL
+401 NMGPNESRML
-411 TYYVKLKD
+411 TYYVKLND
-419 KESLNGNTINNSA
+419 KESLKDKPIDNSA

-445 GIGTAKFTP
+445 GSEKASFTP
-454 KIDYSNQFT
+454 TIVYSSFE
-463 KTVDG
+463 KYVDG
-468 NITRNKDGSYTIP
+468 TIKRNSDGSYTIP
-481 FKSYI
+481 FKSLI
-486 SIHEATSNYTIKNL
+486 SIKKDESNYTIKNL

-506 KHDLNTEIN
+506 KHNMNTEI
-515 DDLLQYIHF
+515 DADLLQYIHF
-524 NKSSFKLYKNNDNN
+524 DRNSFKLYMNNDNK
-538 PVDASQYNIKWST
+538 PVDSSQYNIKWST
-551 DNTEFKEWNEND
+551 KTDNTGFQEWD
-563 NFRSFVL
+563 DKVNFRSFVL
-570 SGNEDTPINLSPGDS
+570 SGNKDNPINLSPGES
-585 CYITYS
+585 CYITYN
-591 VTVKP
+591 VIVKP
-596 EAFAKLHT
+596 EAFAQMHTDTLHT
-604 DSINAFNRFIA
+604 FNRFIA
-615 HADNVDKQSKFTGGF
+615 HADNVDKRDDFAGGF

-635 ISNIKTYEWNGK
+635 IANIKTYEWNAK
-647 QVEHTAT
+647 QVEKIATAT
-654 TSSKIETMSGDR
+654 PKTETMSGDR
-666 FIYENKAIQKDS
+666 FIYENNAIQKDS
-678 TSDTSFT
+678 TSNTSFT

-700 LNDFNVNEVKMTD
+700 LNDFNVNEVTMTD

-727 VDALEAEVNSQ
+727 VEALEAESISSDLN
-738 KLQWDEASQNYKLQS
+738 KEKNDTYTLNKNYK
-753 TYNVVE
+753 TVD
-759 TKWVKIDDQNSFS
+759 TKWVKINGQNSFS
-772 LKPSELGWT
+772 LTPSNLGWT
-781 DKNYYAYRFTYYAK
+781 NKNYAYRFTYYAR
-795 PDNLDTFTETKVKNK
+795 PDDLSTFTETKVKNK

-823 FTFNK
+823 FKFK
-828 EDVSKET
+828 QEDVSKET

-840 GNLNLKAN
+840 GNLNLTAN

-854 KEPNTD
+854 KEPNKD
-860 SNTWA
+860 SNTWT

-877 TQINKD
+877 AQINKG

-893 DGITPSNLRQGSLVG
+893 DGITESILREGSLVG

-917 KNISDYKDIEDLKNK
+917 KNISDYKDIEDLKNN
-932 SGLTPINDK
+932 SGLTPIDGK
-941 FISQLNGTN
+941 FTSQLNGTN

-956 KDDIQ
+956 NDDIQ

-1027 YDGTKVTTLQIG
+1027 YDGTTVTTLQIG
-1039 ADKKGNGDA
+1039 ADKKNNGDA
-1048 DPSKIDTNLL
+1048 DPNKIDTKLL
-1058 NKSLNKSHGVFIS
+1058 DNSKGVFIS

-1106 GDEYDASKVTSKTI
+1106 GDEDAASKVTSKTI
-1120 DNPGSG
+1120 DNPGSD
-1126 WEFRENDSTNDN
+1126 WEFRENDSPNDN
-1138 GNSEHTIYYVNID
+1138 KKSEHTIYYVSKD
-1151 RKQTKIRLGEFVSKS
+1151 KKRTMIRLGEFVSKS

-1179 RITDPQVLL
+1179 RVTDPQVLL
-1188 GAQPSDFINKVTL
+1188 GAQPNNFINKVTL
-1201 QKNGKDIATSS
+1201 QKDGKDIATSS
-1212 SQVPVKLNKTDK
+1212 SKVPVQLTKTDK
-1224 NIVKEIAKKNGQ
+1224 NIDKQLAETNGQ
-1236 KLEFEIN
+1236 KLKFEIN

-1257 GLTLVDRLGDNLRL
+1257 ELTLVDKLGDNLKL
-1271 DITSVKVYK
+1271 DTTSVKVF
-1280 NNNEEVTGC
+1280 NSNNEELTNC
-1289 VIAYQDKTLE
+1289 KKSYQNNILE
-1299 ISNIPNDVPIKIR
+1299 IKIPNNIPIKIT
-1312 YTVTVNMK
+1312 YTATVNAK
-1320 PGDPVNIAN
+1320 PGHSVNIAN

-1341 DTVLESYSYSV
+1341 KTVQESYSYNV

-1360 VVNFKLTKLDQNNL
+1360 VVNFKLTKQDENDI
-1374 DKVLKGATFQIE
+1374 DKVLNGATFKIE
-1386 KCTFDEYGKMATSDK
+1386 KCTFDEYGKMTTSEISTP
-1401 MDLTT
+1401 TT
-1406 GDDGTI
+1406 GNDGTI
-1412 AQNLQYDTLYKITE
+1412 AQNLQYDTLYRITE

-1432 YVLNK
+1432 YVLDD

-1442 FDVYKAK
+1442 LDVKKGNESY
-1449 DSDVDTITQYLKTED
+1449 VDTVKQYLKNINLE
-1464 LRVSYQEENFSLGV
+1464 VSYQEENFSIGV

-1499 TKPVSGTYRFGLY
+1499 IKPVSGTYRFGLY
-1512 DDPNKLE
+1512 DDKNTR
-1519 KPLQPPKTITYSAND
+1519 LQPIKTITYSAND

-1555 LDDKDQPITD
+1555 LDDQGNPITD
-1565 TSKEVTINTMNYQVV
+1565 SSKEVTINTMNYQVF
-1580 YKNETKNTDT
+1580 YEKNGTAT
-1590 SSAQNGETIVVTNK
+1590 SSAQNGDTVIVTNK
-1604 SRTKILPSTGSVGT
+1604 SRTKILPSTGSMGT

-1629 VASLICLSNINKNN
+1629 VASIICLSNINKNK

>member
-1 MIVQEYLRRLLKDKA
+1 MQEYLRRLLKDKA

-91 VVKDEPE
+91 VVKDKPE
-98 TQNKDEQVSQESEEE
+98 TQNKDEQVSQVSEEE
-113 TTTTTETTTET
+113 TTTTTTETTTET
-124 TKQPFDLSLDA
+124 TKQPFDLSSDA
-135 NKDKIKSIDVYY
+135 NKEKIKSVDVYY
-147 KDASD
+147 KDAND
-152 KWQSLNSGTA
+152 KWQSLNEGNA

-172 VEFYEI
+172 VEFDKINTKEF
-178 DTEVLLEQ
+178 LEK
-186 HDGILVYSL
+186 HNGTLVYNL

-208 NLLAGERNIGTI
+208 TLLAGDKNIGTI
-220 EIENNQVKITLKK
+220 EIEKNKVKFTLNQTYLKG
-233 DYLNELVTN
+233 LVDKG
-242 SSNQLDGSFYVKG
+242 SNQLNGSFYVKG
-255 QIDLTEINKNNGQ
+255 QIDLTKINNTDGK
-268 ATLVVGKKTVTLD
+268 ATLTVGNKTVTLD

-292 VTIDKQIPNVDKKD
+292 VTIDKQIPNVEKKD

-345 STETTLTSEDNR
+345 STETELNSTDN
-357 KDPCDPFETIEKSSS
+357 KQDPFETIEKSSS

-381 NIPDSNQTN
+381 KIPDSNTKIPTSGEPN
-390 ITNPYIVWNIG
+390 ITNPCIVWNIG

-486 SIHEATSNYTIKNL
+486 SIHEDTSNYTIKNL

-551 DNTEFKEWNEND
+551 DNTKFKEWNDED

-570 SGNEDTPINLSPGDS
+570 SGNEDTPINLSPGES
-585 CYITYS
+585 CYITYN

-615 HADNVDKQSKFTGGF
+615 HADNVDEQSKFAGGF

-647 QVEHTAT
+647 QVEKTAT
-654 TSSKIETMSGDR
+654 TSSKTETMSGDR
-666 FIYENKAIQKDS
+666 FIYENKEIQKDS
-678 TSDTSFT
+678 TSNTSFT

-781 DKNYYAYRFTYYAK
+781 NKNYAYRFTYYAR
-795 PDNLDTFTETKVKNK
+795 PDDLSTFTETKVKNK
-810 FTLEGVVKKGTGE
+810 FTLEGVVKKGDGTIT
-823 FTFNK
+823 TFDK
-828 EDVSKET
+828 EDVSRET

-840 GNLNLKAN
+840 GNLNLTAN

-854 KEPNTD
+854 KEPD
-860 SNTWA
+860 SNTWT

-893 DGITPSNLRQGSLVG
+893 DGITPSNLREGSLVG
-908 IYKGTLPEG
+908 IYKGTLKEG

-932 SGLTPINDK
+932 SGLTSIDGK
-941 FISQLNGTN
+941 FTSQLNGTN

-956 KDDIQ
+956 NDDIQ

-1039 ADKKGNGDA
+1039 ADKKNNGDA

-1058 NKSLNKSHGVFIS
+1058 EKSRGVFIS

-1084 DYDVI
+1084 AYDVI

-1097 FSYMRVKWH
+1097 FTYMRVKWH
-1106 GDEYDASKVTSKTI
+1106 GDEDAASKVTSKTI

-1126 WEFRENDSTNDN
+1126 WEFRENDSPNDN
-1138 GNSEHTIYYVNID
+1138 KKSEHTIYYVSKD
-1151 RKQTKIRLGEFVSKS
+1151 KKRTMIRLGDFTSKS

-1201 QKNGKDIATSS
+1201 QKDGKDIATSS
-1212 SQVPVKLNKTDK
+1212 SKVPVQLNETDK
-1224 NIVKEIAKKNGQ
+1224 NIDKKLAKENGQ

-1243 TNQLGQTLPTNDNG
+1243 TNKLGQTLPTNDNG
-1257 GLTLVDRLGDNLRL
+1257 ELTLVDKLGDNLKL
-1271 DITSVKVYK
+1271 DTTSVKVF
-1280 NNNEEVTGC
+1280 NSNNEELTNC
-1289 VIAYQDKTLE
+1289 KKSYQNNILE
-1299 ISNIPNDVPIKIR
+1299 IKIPNNIPIKIT
-1312 YTVTVNMK
+1312 YTATVNAK
-1320 PGDPVNIAN
+1320 PGDSVNIAN

-1341 DTVLESYSYSV
+1341 ETVQERYSYNV

-1360 VVNFKLTKLDQNNL
+1360 VVNFKLTKQDENDI
-1374 DKVLKGATFQIE
+1374 DKVLSGATFKID
-1386 KCTFDEYGKMATSDK
+1386 KCTFDEYGKMTTSEISTP
-1401 MDLTT
+1401 TT
-1406 GDDGTI
+1406 GNDGTI
-1412 AQNLQYDTLYKITE
+1412 AQNLQYDTLYRITE

-1432 YVLNK
+1432 YVLDD

-1442 FDVYKAK
+1442 LDVKKGNESY
-1449 DSDVDTITQYLKTED
+1449 VDTVKQYLKNINLE
-1464 LRVSYQEENFSLGV
+1464 VSYQEENFNLQV
-1478 TNHKGEITVVKKF
+1478 RNHKGEITVVKKF

-1512 DDPNKLE
+1512 DDQNKW
-1519 KPLQPPKTITYSAND
+1519 LQTQPITYSASD
-1534 NPDKSVKF
+1534 TPDKSVKF
-1542 ENLELDKTYYVYE
+1542 KNLDLDKTYYVYE
-1555 LDDKDQPITD
+1555 LDDQNKPITD
-1565 TSKEVTINTMNYQVV
+1565 TSKEATINTMNYQVV
-1580 YKNETKNTDT
+1580 YENNGTAK
-1590 SSAQNGETIVVTNK
+1590 SSAKNGDTVTVTNK
-1604 SRTKILPSTGSVGT
+1604 SRTKILPSTGSMGT

>member
-1 MIVQEYLRRLLKDKA
+1 
-16 RLRKWKRI
+16 

-42 PAQTLTCDKEEHT
+42 PAQTLACDKEEHT

-66 LICEKEEHTHTDDCN
+66 LICEKEEHTHNEDCN

-98 TQNKDEQVSQESEEE
+98 IQNKDEQVSQESEEE
-113 TTTTTETTTET
+113 ETTTTTTET
-124 TKQPFDLSLDA
+124 TKQPFDLSSEA

-147 KDASD
+147 KDAND

-172 VEFYEI
+172 VDFDKI
-178 DTEVLLEQ
+178 DTKNLLEQ
-186 HDGILVYSL
+186 NNGILVYSL
-195 PDFMRDFEKAGNG
+195 PKFMRDFEKAGNG

-220 EIENNQVKITLKK
+220 EIENNQVRITLKK

-255 QIDLTEINKNNGQ
+255 QIDLTKINNTDGK
-268 ATLVVGKKTVTLD
+268 ATLVVGKKTVILD
-281 YGPDCIEEFGS
+281 YGKECIEKFGS
-292 VTIDKQIPNVDKKD
+292 VTIDKQISNVDKV
-306 NSLTYTVT
+306 NNYLTYTVT

-327 VDKFTSNSNL
+327 VDKFTSNANL
-337 VSYLGNIS
+337 VSYAGNIS
-345 STETTLTSEDNR
+345 STETTLTSNDN
-357 KDPCDPFETIEKSSS
+357 KKDPFEMPIEA
-372 QSHGKIYKA
+372 SHGKIYKA
-381 NIPDSNQTN
+381 DIPDATTKIPKPGASE
-390 ITNPYIVWNIG
+390 IKNPCIVWNIG
-401 NMEPNEIRTL
+401 NMGPNESRML
-411 TYYVKLKD
+411 TYYVKLND
-419 KESLNGNTINNSA
+419 KESLKDKPIDNSA

-445 GIGTAKFTP
+445 GSEKASFTP
-454 KIDYSNQFT
+454 TIVYSSFE
-463 KTVDG
+463 KYVDG
-468 NITRNKDGSYTIP
+468 TIKRNSDGSYTIP
-481 FKSYI
+481 FKSLI
-486 SIHEATSNYTIKNL
+486 SIKKDESNYTIKNL

-506 KHDLNTEIN
+506 KHNMNTEI
-515 DDLLQYIHF
+515 DADLLQYIHF
-524 NKSSFKLYKNNDNN
+524 DRNSFKLYMNNNN
-538 PVDASQYNIKWST
+538 EPVDSSQYNIKWST
-551 DNTEFKEWNEND
+551 KTDNTGFQEWD
-563 NFRSFVL
+563 DKVNFRSFVL
-570 SGNEDTPINLSPGDS
+570 SGNKNNPINLSPGES
-585 CYITYS
+585 CYITYN
-591 VTVKP
+591 VIVKP
-596 EAFAKLHT
+596 EAFAKIHT
-604 DSINAFNRFIA
+604 DTLHAFNRFIA
-615 HADNVDKQSKFTGGF
+615 HADNVDKRDDFAGGF

-635 ISNIKTYEWNGK
+635 IANIKTYEWNAK
-647 QVEHTAT
+647 QVEKIAT
-654 TSSKIETMSGDR
+654 TTPKTETMIEDR

-678 TSDTSFT
+678 TSNTTFT

-700 LNDFNVNEVKMTD
+700 LNDFNVNEVTMTD

-727 VDALEAEVNSQ
+727 VEALEADSISRDLNKGTNDTYTLNS
-738 KLQWDEASQNYKLQS
+738 NY
-753 TYNVVE
+753 TTVD
-759 TKWVKIDDQNSFS
+759 TKWIKIDDQQSFS
-772 LKPSELGWT
+772 LKPSALGWT
-781 DKNYYAYRFTYYAK
+781 DKNYAYRFTYYAK
-795 PDNLDTFTETKVKNK
+795 PDNLDAFTETKVKNK
-810 FTLEGVVKKGTGE
+810 FTLEGVVKKGDGT

-840 GNLNLKAN
+840 GNLNLNAN

-860 SNTWA
+860 SNTWT

-877 TQINKD
+877 SQINKD

-893 DGITPSNLRQGSLVG
+893 DGITNSILREGSLVG
-908 IYKGTLPEG
+908 IYKGKLLEG

-932 SGLTPINDK
+932 SGLTPIDDK
-941 FISQLNGTN
+941 FTSQLNGTN

-961 LGNEK
+961 LGNDK

-1048 DPSKIDTNLL
+1048 DPSKIDTKLL
-1058 NKSLNKSHGVFIS
+1058 NKSCGVFIS

-1106 GDEYDASKVTSKTI
+1106 GDEDAASKVTSKTI

-1126 WEFRENDSTNDN
+1126 WEFRENDSPNDN
-1138 GNSEHTIYYVNID
+1138 KKSEHTIYYVSKD
-1151 RKQTKIRLGEFVSKS
+1151 KKRTMIRLGEFVSKS

-1201 QKNGKDIATSS
+1201 QKDGKDIATSS
-1212 SQVPVKLNKTDK
+1212 SKVPVQLNETDK
-1224 NIVKEIAKKNGQ
+1224 NIDKKLAKENGQ

-1243 TNQLGQTLPTNDNG
+1243 TNKLGQTLPTNDNG
-1257 GLTLVDRLGDNLRL
+1257 ELTLVDKLGDNLKL
-1271 DITSVKVYK
+1271 DTTSVKVF
-1280 NNNEEVTGC
+1280 NSNNEELTNC
-1289 VIAYQDKTLE
+1289 KKSYQNNILE
-1299 ISNIPNDVPIKIR
+1299 IKIPNNIPIKIT
-1312 YTVTVNMK
+1312 YTATVNAK
-1320 PGDPVNIAN
+1320 PGDSVNIAN

-1334 GYSENGG
+1334 GYSEKGG
-1341 DTVLESYSYSV
+1341 GTVQQSYSYNV

-1360 VVNFKLTKLDQNNL
+1360 VVNFKLTKQDENDM
-1374 DKVLKGATFQIE
+1374 DKVLRGATFKIE
-1386 KCTFDEYGKMATSDK
+1386 KCTFDESGNMTTSDISTE
-1401 MDLTT
+1401 TT
-1406 GDDGTI
+1406 NENGI
-1412 AQNLQYDTLYKITE
+1412 IIEQLQYDTLYRITE
-1426 TKAPDG
+1426 TQAPYG
-1432 YVLNK
+1432 YVLDDK
-1437 EPIYI
+1437 PIYI
-1442 FDVYKAK
+1442 LDVKDKDNYVNTVKQKIKDGELNILYK
-1449 DSDVDTITQYLKTED
+1449 Q
-1464 LRVSYQEENFSLGV
+1464 ENFDLDV
-1478 TNHKGEITVVKKF
+1478 MNHKGEITVVKKF

-1512 DDPNKLE
+1512 DDKNTL
-1519 KPLQPPKTITYSAND
+1519 LQPIKTITYSAND
-1534 NPDKSVKF
+1534 NQDKSVKF

-1590 SSAQNGETIVVTNK
+1590 SSAQNGETVTVTNK
-1604 SRTKILPSTGSVGT
+1604 SRTKILPSTGSMGT

-1629 VASLICLSNINKNN
+1629 VASVICLSNINKNN
-1643 RKEKRRKR
+1643 KKEKRRKK

>member
-1 MIVQEYLRRLLKDKA
+1 MQEYLRRLLKDKA

-42 PAQTLTCDKEEHT
+42 PAQTMTCDKEEHT

-91 VVKDEPE
+91 VVKDKPE
-98 TQNKDEQVSQESEEE
+98 TQNKDEQVSQVSEEE
-113 TTTTTETTTET
+113 TTTTTTETTTET
-124 TKQPFDLSLDA
+124 TKQPFDLSSDA
-135 NKDKIKSIDVYY
+135 NKEKIKSVDVYY
-147 KDASD
+147 KDAND
-152 KWQSLNSGTA
+152 KWQSLNEGNA

-172 VEFYEI
+172 VEFDKI
-178 DTEVLLEQ
+178 DTKNLLEQ
-186 HDGILVYSL
+186 NNGILVYSL

-208 NLLAGERNIGTI
+208 NLLAGKENIGKI
-220 EIENNQVKITLKK
+220 EIENNKVKVTLDQTYLK
-233 DYLNELVTN
+233 DLVDKE
-242 SSNQLDGSFYVKG
+242 SNQLYGSFYVKG
-255 QIDLTEINKNNGQ
+255 QINLTEVNKSNGT
-268 ATLVVGKKTVTLD
+268 ATLTVGNKTVTLN
-281 YGPDCIEEFGS
+281 YGPDCIEKFGS
-292 VTIDKQIPNVDKKD
+292 VDMKKEMSNVDKV
-306 NSLTYTVT
+306 NNYLTYTVT

-327 VDKFTSNSNL
+327 VDKFTSNANL
-337 VSYLGNIS
+337 VSYAGNIS
-345 STETTLTSEDNR
+345 STETTLTSNDN
-357 KDPCDPFETIEKSSS
+357 KKNPFEMPIEA
-372 QSHGKIYKA
+372 SHGKIYKA
-381 NIPDSNQTN
+381 EIPDATTKIPKPGASE
-390 ITNPYIVWNIG
+390 IKNPCIVWNIG
-401 NMEPNEIRTL
+401 NMGPNESRIL
-411 TYYVKLKD
+411 TYYVKLND
-419 KESLNGNTINNSA
+419 KESLKDKPIDNSA

-445 GIGTAKFTP
+445 GSEKASFTP
-454 KIDYSNQFT
+454 TIVYSSFE
-463 KTVDG
+463 KYVDG
-468 NITRNKDGSYTIP
+468 TIKRNSDGSYTIP
-481 FKSYI
+481 FKSLI
-486 SIHEATSNYTIKNL
+486 SIKKDESNYTIKNL

-506 KHDLNTEIN
+506 KHNMNTEI
-515 DDLLQYIHF
+515 DADLLQYIHF
-524 NKSSFKLYKNNDNN
+524 DRNSFKLYMNNDNK
-538 PVDASQYNIKWST
+538 PVDSSQYNIKWST
-551 DNTEFKEWNEND
+551 KTDNTGFQEWD
-563 NFRSFVL
+563 DKVNFRSFVL
-570 SGNEDTPINLSPGDS
+570 SGNKDNPINLSPGVS
-585 CYITYS
+585 CYITYN
-591 VTVKP
+591 VIVKP
-596 EAFAKLHT
+596 EAFAQMHTDTLHT
-604 DSINAFNRFIA
+604 FNRFIA
-615 HADNVDKQSKFTGGF
+615 HADNVDKRDDFAGGF

-635 ISNIKTYEWNGK
+635 IANIKTYEWNGK
-647 QVEHTAT
+647 QVDQNAT
-654 TSSKIETMSGDR
+654 TSSLTETMIEDR
-666 FIYENKAIQKDS
+666 FIYGNKGIEKDS
-678 TSDTSFT
+678 TSNTSFT

-700 LNDFNVNEVKMTD
+700 LNDFNVNEVTMTD
-713 TLTSKH
+713 TLTSNH

-727 VDALEAEVNSQ
+727 VEALEAESISSDLNKEKNDTYTLNSH
-738 KLQWDEASQNYKLQS
+738 YKP
-753 TYNVVE
+753 VD
-759 TKWVKIDDQNSFS
+759 TKWVKINGQQSFS
-772 LKPSELGWT
+772 LKPSDLGWT
-781 DKNYYAYRFTYYAK
+781 NKNYAYRFTYYAR
-795 PDNLDTFTETKVKNK
+795 PDDLSTFTETKVKNK
-810 FTLEGVVKKGTGE
+810 FTLEGVVKKGDGTIT
-823 FTFNK
+823 TFDK

-840 GNLNLKAN
+840 GNLNLTAN

-854 KEPNTD
+854 KEPD

-893 DGITPSNLRQGSLVG
+893 DGITPSNLREGSLVG

-917 KNISDYKDIEDLKNK
+917 KNISDYKDIEELKNK
-932 SGLTPINDK
+932 SGLTPIDDN

-956 KDDIQ
+956 KENIP

-1027 YDGTKVTTLQIG
+1027 YDGTNVTTLQIG

-1048 DPSKIDTNLL
+1048 DPYKIDTNLL
-1058 NKSLNKSHGVFIS
+1058 EKSRGVFIS

-1084 DYDVI
+1084 AYDVI
-1089 DDIPDGME
+1089 DDIPDSME
-1097 FSYMRVKWH
+1097 FTYMRVKWH
-1106 GDEYDASKVTSKTI
+1106 GDDASKVTSKKI
-1120 DNPGSG
+1120 ENLSG
-1126 WEFRENDSTNDN
+1126 WEFNENDSTNDN
-1138 GNSEHTIYYVNID
+1138 GNSEHTIYYVSKD
-1151 RKQTKIRLGEFVSKS
+1151 KKQTMIRLGEFVSKS

-1179 RITDPQVLL
+1179 RVTDPQVLL

-1212 SQVPVKLNKTDK
+1212 SKVPVQLDDTDK
-1224 NIVKEIAKKNGQ
+1224 NINKELANKNGQ

-1257 GLTLVDRLGDNLRL
+1257 ELTLVDRLGDNLKL
-1271 DITSVKVYK
+1271 DTTSVKVF
-1280 NNNEEVTGC
+1280 NSNNEELTNC
-1289 VIAYQDKTLE
+1289 KKSYQNNILE
-1299 ISNIPNDVPIKIR
+1299 IKIPNNIPIKIT
-1312 YTVTVNMK
+1312 YTATVNAK
-1320 PGDPVNIAN
+1320 PGDSVNIAN

-1341 DTVLESYSYSV
+1341 ETVQERCSYNV

-1360 VVNFKLTKLDQNNL
+1360 VVNFKLTKQDENDI
-1374 DKVLKGATFQIE
+1374 DKVLNGATFKIE
-1386 KCTFDEYGKMATSDK
+1386 KCTIEANGDITASEISTATTDAN
-1401 MDLTT
+1401 
-1406 GDDGTI
+1406 GTI
-1412 AQNLQYDTLYKITE
+1412 TKNLQYDTLYKITE
-1426 TKAPDG
+1426 TQAPDG

-1442 FDVYKAK
+1442 FDVNKAK
-1449 DSDVDTITQYLKTED
+1449 DSDVDTITQCLKTED
-1464 LRVSYQEENFSLGV
+1464 LRVRYQEENFSIGV

-1499 TKPVSGTYRFGLY
+1499 IKPVSGTYRFGLY
-1512 DDPNKLE
+1512 DDQNKW
-1519 KPLQPPKTITYSAND
+1519 LQTQPITYNAGD
-1534 NPDKSVKF
+1534 TQDKSVKF
-1542 ENLELDKTYYVYE
+1542 ENLDLDKTYYVYE

-1580 YKNETKNTDT
+1580 YENNGTAK
-1590 SSAQNGETIVVTNK
+1590 SSAKNGDTVIVTNK
-1604 SRTKILPSTGSVGT
+1604 SRTKILPSTGSMGT

>member
-1 MIVQEYLRRLLKDKA
+1 
-16 RLRKWKRI
+16 

-42 PAQTLTCDKEEHT
+42 PAQTFACDKEEHT

-66 LICEKEEHTHTDDCN
+66 LICEKEEHTHNEDCN

-98 TQNKDEQVSQESEEE
+98 TQNNDEQVSQESEEE
-113 TTTTTETTTET
+113 TTTTTTET
-124 TKQPFDLSLDA
+124 TKQPFDLSSEA

-147 KDASD
+147 KDAND
-152 KWQSLNSGTA
+152 KWQNLDNGNVR
-162 DPNSTELYLK
+162 PNSTELYLK
-172 VEFYEI
+172 VDFDKI
-178 DTEVLLEQ
+178 DTKNLLEQ
-186 HDGILVYSL
+186 YNGILVYSL

-208 NLLAGERNIGTI
+208 NLLAGEKIIGKI
-220 EIENNQVKITLKK
+220 EIENNKVKINLDPTYLKDLINNK
-233 DYLNELVTN
+233 SNELN
-242 SSNQLDGSFYVKG
+242 GSFYVKG
-255 QIDLTEINKNNGQ
+255 QIDLTKINQNKGE
-268 ATLVVGKKTVTLD
+268 AKLVVGGKTVTLN

-345 STETTLTSEDNR
+345 STETELNSTDN
-357 KDPCDPFETIEKSSS
+357 KQDPFETIEKSSS

-390 ITNPYIVWNIG
+390 ITNPCIVWNIG

-432 SLYSKGSTDTYDK
+432 SLHSKGSTDTYDK
-445 GIGTAKFTP
+445 GVGTAKFTP

-524 NKSSFKLYKNNDNN
+524 DQNSFKLYYNNN

-551 DNTEFKEWNEND
+551 DNTKFKEWNDED
-563 NFRSFVL
+563 NFKSFVL
-570 SGNEDTPINLSPGDS
+570 SGNENTPINLSPGKS
-585 CYITYS
+585 CYITYK

-604 DSINAFNRFIA
+604 DSIRAFNRFIA
-615 HADNVDKQSKFTGGF
+615 HADNVNKRNDFAGGF

-647 QVEHTAT
+647 QVEKTAT
-654 TSSKIETMSGDR
+654 TSSKTETMSGDR
-666 FIYENKAIQKDS
+666 FIYENNKIIKDL
-678 TSDTSFT
+678 TSNTSFT

-700 LNDFNVNEVKMTD
+700 LNDFNVNEVTMTD

-727 VDALEAEVNSQ
+727 VEALKAEINSQ
-738 KLQWDEASQNYKLQS
+738 ELQWDEASQNYKLQP
-753 TYNVVE
+753 TYNAVE
-759 TKWVKIDDQNSFS
+759 TKWVKIDDHKTFS
-772 LKPSELGWT
+772 LKPSDLGWT
-781 DKNYYAYRFTYYAK
+781 DKNYAYRFTYYAK

-810 FTLEGVVKKGTGE
+810 FTLEGVVKKGDGT
-823 FTFNK
+823 FTFNQ

-840 GNLNLKAN
+840 GNLNLTAN

-854 KEPNTD
+854 KEPD
-860 SNTWA
+860 SNTWT

-877 TQINKD
+877 SQINKD

-893 DGITPSNLRQGSLVG
+893 DGITNSILREGSLVG
-908 IYKGTLPEG
+908 IYKGTLLEG

-932 SGLTPINDK
+932 SGLTLINDN
-941 FISQLNGTN
+941 FNSQLNGAN

-956 KDDIQ
+956 KEDIS

-987 KTYKNSIYIKEDGE
+987 KTFKNSISIEEDGE
-1001 YVSEIPAEKT
+1001 YVSEIVAEKT

-1048 DPSKIDTNLL
+1048 DPSKIDTKLL
-1058 NKSLNKSHGVFIS
+1058 DNSKGIFIS

-1084 DYDVI
+1084 AYDVI

-1106 GDEYDASKVTSKTI
+1106 GDDASQVTSKTI
-1120 DNPGSG
+1120 ENFDSST
-1126 WEFRENDSTNDN
+1126 WEQEYNDSKNDN
-1138 GNSEHTIYYVNID
+1138 KNSEHTIYYVSKD
-1151 RKQTKIRLGEFVSKS
+1151 KKRTMIRLGDFKPMST
-1166 IRDNNS
+1166 RDNNS

-1188 GAQPSDFINKVTL
+1188 GAQSNDFTNKVTL

-1212 SQVPVKLNKTDK
+1212 SKVPVQLGDTDK
-1224 NIVKEIAKKNGQ
+1224 NIDKEIAKKNGQ
-1236 KLEFEIN
+1236 KLDFEIN
-1243 TNQLGQTLPTNDNG
+1243 TNQLGQTLPTNDDG
-1257 GLTLVDRLGDNLRL
+1257 GLTLVDKLGDNLRL
-1271 DITSVKVYK
+1271 DATSVKVFK
-1280 NNNEEVTGC
+1280 NENVELTDCKKSYQNN
-1289 VIAYQDKTLE
+1289 TLE
-1299 ISNIPNDVPIKIR
+1299 ISRIPNDVPIKIR

-1320 PGDPVNIAN
+1320 PGDSVNIAN

-1341 DTVLESYSYSV
+1341 DTVQESYRYSV
-1352 SGTIGASS
+1352 SGIIGASS

-1374 DKVLKGATFQIE
+1374 DKVLKGATFKIE
-1386 KCTFDEYGKMATSDK
+1386 KCTFDGNGKMTTSDISTE
-1401 MDLTT
+1401 TT
-1406 GDDGTI
+1406 NESGTI
-1412 AQNLQYDTLYKITE
+1412 TKNLEYNTLYKITE

-1432 YVLNK
+1432 YVLDTK
-1437 EPIYI
+1437 PIYI
-1442 FDVYKAK
+1442 LDVKKGNESY
-1449 DSDVDTITQYLKTED
+1449 VDTVKQYLKNINLE
-1464 LRVSYQEENFSLGV
+1464 VSYQEKNFNLQV
-1478 TNHKGEITVVKKF
+1478 RNHKGEITVVKKF

-1499 TKPVSGTYRFGLY
+1499 TKPVSGIYRFGLY
-1512 DDPNKLE
+1512 DDPNKLD
-1519 KPLQPPKTITYSAND
+1519 KRLQPPKTITYSAND

-1580 YKNETKNTDT
+1580 YEKNGIAL
-1590 SSAQNGETIVVTNK
+1590 SSDKSSETIVVTNK
-1604 SRTKILPSTGSVGT
+1604 SRTKILPSTGSMGT

-1629 VASLICLSNINKNN
+1629 VASVICLSNINKNN

>member
-1 MIVQEYLRRLLKDKA
+1 MQEYLRRLLKDKA
-16 RLRKWKRI
+16 RLRRWKRV

-66 LICEKEEHTHTDDCN
+66 LICEKEEHTHTDDCY

-91 VVKDEPE
+91 VVEDEPE
-98 TQNKDEQVSQESEEE
+98 TINNEQVSQESEE
-113 TTTTTETTTET
+113 TTATTTTETTT
-124 TKQPFDLSLDA
+124 QPFDLSSEA
-135 NKDKIKSIDVYY
+135 NKDKITSIVMYF
-147 KDASD
+147 KDENGTWNNLEDGNASP
-152 KWQSLNSGTA
+152 S
-162 DPNSTELYLK
+162 STELYLK
-172 VEFYEI
+172 VEFDKI
-178 DTEVLLEQ
+178 DTKNLLEQ
-186 HDGILVYSL
+186 HNGILVYSL
-195 PDFMRDFEKAGNG
+195 PKFMRDFEKAGNG

-220 EIENNQVKITLKK
+220 EIENNQAKITLKK

-255 QIDLTEINKNNGQ
+255 QIDLTKINNTDGK
-268 ATLVVGKKTVTLD
+268 ATLTVGNKTVTLD
-281 YGPDCIEEFGS
+281 YGPDCIEKFGS
-292 VTIDKQIPNVDKKD
+292 VDMKKEMSNVDKV
-306 NSLTYTVT
+306 NNYLTYTVT

-321 CKGLYV
+321 CKDLYV

-345 STETTLTSEDNR
+345 TTETELNSTDN
-357 KDPCDPFETIEKSSS
+357 KQDPFETIEKSSS

-381 NIPDSNQTN
+381 KIPDSNTKIPASGEPN
-390 ITNPYIVWNIG
+390 ITNPCIVWNIG

-432 SLYSKGSTDTYDK
+432 LLYSQSFTDTYDK
-445 GIGTAKFTP
+445 GTGNADFTP
-454 KIDYSNQFT
+454 KIDYDGLFK

-468 NITRNKDGSYTIP
+468 NITRNADDGSYTIP
-481 FKSYI
+481 FKSSI
-486 SIHEATSNYTIKNL
+486 SIKKDTSNYTIKNL

-515 DDLLQYIHF
+515 ADLLQYIHF
-524 NKSSFKLYKNNDNN
+524 DKSTFKLYKNNSV
-538 PVDASQYNIKWST
+538 VDSAKYNIKWST
-551 DNTEFKEWNEND
+551 DNTEFKEWNDKD

-570 SGNEDTPINLSPGDS
+570 SGNEDTPINLSPGES

-604 DSINAFNRFIA
+604 DSIHAFNRFIA
-615 HADNVDKQSKFTGGF
+615 HADNVNKRDDFAGGF

-647 QVEHTAT
+647 QVEKTAT
-654 TSSKIETMSGDR
+654 TSSKTETMSGDR
-666 FIYENKAIQKDS
+666 FIYENKEIQKDS
-678 TSDTSFT
+678 TPNTSFT

-700 LNDFNVNEVKMTD
+700 LNDFNVNEVTMTD

-727 VDALEAEVNSQ
+727 VEALEADSISRDLNKGTNDTYTLNS
-738 KLQWDEASQNYKLQS
+738 NY
-753 TYNVVE
+753 TRVD
-759 TKWVKIDDQNSFS
+759 TKWVKINGQKTFS

-781 DKNYYAYRFTYYAK
+781 DKNYAYRFTYYAR
-795 PDNLDTFTETKVKNK
+795 PDDLSTFTETKVKNK
-810 FTLEGVVKKGTGE
+810 FTLEGVVKKGDGT

-828 EDVSKET
+828 EDVSRET

-840 GNLNLKAN
+840 GNLNLNAN

-854 KEPNTD
+854 KEPD
-860 SNTWA
+860 SNTWT

-893 DGITPSNLRQGSLVG
+893 DGITPSTLQDGSLVG
-908 IYKGTLPEG
+908 IYKGTLLEG

-932 SGLTPINDK
+932 SGLTPIDGK
-941 FISQLNGTN
+941 FTSQLNGTN

-956 KDDIQ
+956 NDDIQ
-961 LGNEK
+961 LGDEK

-987 KTYKNSIYIKEDGE
+987 KTFKNSISIEEDGE
-1001 YVSEIPAEKT
+1001 YVSEIVAEKT

-1039 ADKKGNGDA
+1039 ADKKNNGDA
-1048 DPSKIDTNLL
+1048 DPSKIDTKLL
-1058 NKSLNKSHGVFIS
+1058 ENSKDVFNSKGVFIS

-1089 DDIPDGME
+1089 DDIPNGME
-1097 FSYMRVKWH
+1097 FSYMRAKWH
-1106 GDEYDASKVTSKTI
+1106 GDEDAASKVTSKTI
-1120 DNPGSG
+1120 DNPGSD
-1126 WEFRENDSTNDN
+1126 WEFRENDSPNDN
-1138 GNSEHTIYYVNID
+1138 KKSEHTIYYVSKD
-1151 RKQTKIRLGEFVSKS
+1151 KKRTMIRLGEFVSKS

-1179 RITDPQVLL
+1179 RVTDPQVLL
-1188 GAQPSDFINKVTL
+1188 GAQPNNFINKVTL
-1201 QKNGKDIATSS
+1201 QKDGKDIATSS
-1212 SQVPVKLNKTDK
+1212 SKVPVQLTKTDK
-1224 NIVKEIAKKNGQ
+1224 NIDKQLAETNGQ
-1236 KLEFEIN
+1236 KLKFEIN

-1257 GLTLVDRLGDNLRL
+1257 ELTLVDKLGDNLKL
-1271 DITSVKVYK
+1271 DTTSVKVF
-1280 NNNEEVTGC
+1280 NSNNEELTNC
-1289 VIAYQDKTLE
+1289 KKSYQNNILE
-1299 ISNIPNDVPIKIR
+1299 IKIPNNIPIKIT
-1312 YTVTVNMK
+1312 YTATVNAK
-1320 PGDPVNIAN
+1320 PGHSVNIAN

-1341 DTVLESYSYSV
+1341 KTVQESYSYNV

-1360 VVNFKLTKLDQNNL
+1360 VVNFKLTKQDENDI
-1374 DKVLKGATFQIE
+1374 DKVLNGATFKIE
-1386 KCTFDEYGKMATSDK
+1386 KCTFDEYGKMTTSEISTP
-1401 MDLTT
+1401 TT
-1406 GDDGTI
+1406 GNDGTI
-1412 AQNLQYDTLYKITE
+1412 AQNLQYDTLYRITE

-1432 YVLNK
+1432 YVLNDK
-1437 EPIYI
+1437 PTYI
-1442 FDVYKAK
+1442 LDVTK
-1449 DSDVDTITQYLKTED
+1449 DNESYVDTVKQYLKNID
-1464 LRVSYQEENFSLGV
+1464 LEVSYQEENFNLQV
-1478 TNHKGEITVVKKF
+1478 RNHKGEITVVKKF

-1512 DDPNKLE
+1512 DDKNTR
-1519 KPLQPPKTITYSAND
+1519 LQPIKTITYSAND

-1555 LDDKDQPITD
+1555 LDDQGNPITD
-1565 TSKEVTINTMNYQVV
+1565 SSKEVTINTMNYQVV
-1580 YKNETKNTDT
+1580 YEKNGITLSSEKN
-1590 SSAQNGETIVVTNK
+1590 SETIVVTNK
-1604 SRTKILPSTGSVGT
+1604 SRTKILPSTGSMGT

-1629 VASLICLSNINKNN
+1629 VASLICLSNINKNK

>member
-1 MIVQEYLRRLLKDKA
+1 M
-16 RLRKWKRI
+16 
-24 MIALSCIVVVCTV
+24 
-37 YALSL
+37 
-42 PAQTLTCDKEEHT
+42 
-55 HTAECY
+55 
-61 DENNE
+61 
-66 LICEKEEHTHTDDCN
+66 
-81 KQEEVNEQEE
+81 
-91 VVKDEPE
+91 
-98 TQNKDEQVSQESEEE
+98 
-113 TTTTTETTTET
+113 
-124 TKQPFDLSLDA
+124 
-135 NKDKIKSIDVYY
+135 
-147 KDASD
+147 
-152 KWQSLNSGTA
+152 
-162 DPNSTELYLK
+162 
-172 VEFYEI
+172 
-178 DTEVLLEQ
+178 
-186 HDGILVYSL
+186 
-195 PDFMRDFEKAGNG
+195 
-208 NLLAGERNIGTI
+208 
-220 EIENNQVKITLKK
+220 
-233 DYLNELVTN
+233 
-242 SSNQLDGSFYVKG
+242 
-255 QIDLTEINKNNGQ
+255 
-268 ATLVVGKKTVTLD
+268 
-281 YGPDCIEEFGS
+281 
-292 VTIDKQIPNVDKKD
+292 
-306 NSLTYTVT
+306 T

-345 STETTLTSEDNR
+345 STETELNSTDN
-357 KDPCDPFETIEKSSS
+357 KQDPFETIEKSSS

-381 NIPDSNQTN
+381 KIPDSNTKIPTSGEPN
-390 ITNPYIVWNIG
+390 ITNPCIVWNIG

-486 SIHEATSNYTIKNL
+486 SIHEDTSNYTIKNL

-551 DNTEFKEWNEND
+551 DNTKFKEWNDED

-570 SGNEDTPINLSPGDS
+570 SGNEDTPINLSPGES

-604 DSINAFNRFIA
+604 DSIHAFNRFIA
-615 HADNVDKQSKFTGGF
+615 HADNVNKRDDFAGGF

-647 QVEHTAT
+647 QVEQTAT
-654 TSSKIETMSGDR
+654 TSSQKVTMSGDR
-666 FIYENKAIQKDS
+666 FIYENENNKITDDS
-678 TSDTSFT
+678 TLNTSFT

-781 DKNYYAYRFTYYAK
+781 NKNYAYRFTYYAR
-795 PDNLDTFTETKVKNK
+795 PDDLSTFTETKVKNK
-810 FTLEGVVKKGTGE
+810 FTLEGVVKKGDGTIT
-823 FTFNK
+823 TFDK
-828 EDVSKET
+828 EDVSRET

-840 GNLNLKAN
+840 GNLNLTAN

-854 KEPNTD
+854 KEPD
-860 SNTWA
+860 SNTWT

-893 DGITPSNLRQGSLVG
+893 DGITPSNLREGSLVG
-908 IYKGTLPEG
+908 IYKGTLKEG

-932 SGLTPINDK
+932 SGLTSIDGK
-941 FISQLNGTN
+941 FTSQLNGTN

-956 KDDIQ
+956 NDDIQ

-1039 ADKKGNGDA
+1039 ANKKNNGDA

-1058 NKSLNKSHGVFIS
+1058 EKSRGVFIS

-1084 DYDVI
+1084 AYDVI

-1097 FSYMRVKWH
+1097 FTYMRVKWH
-1106 GDEYDASKVTSKTI
+1106 GDDASKVTSKTI
-1120 DNPGSG
+1120 ENLDSNA
-1126 WEFRENDSTNDN
+1126 WEQKYNDSTNDN
-1138 GNSEHTIYYVNID
+1138 GNSEHTIYYVSKD
-1151 RKQTKIRLGEFVSKS
+1151 KKQTMIRLGEFVSKS

-1201 QKNGKDIATSS
+1201 QKDGKDIATSS
-1212 SQVPVKLNKTDK
+1212 SKVPVQLNETDK
-1224 NIVKEIAKKNGQ
+1224 NIDKKLAKENGQ

-1243 TNQLGQTLPTNDNG
+1243 TNKLGQTLPTNDNG
-1257 GLTLVDRLGDNLRL
+1257 ELTLVDKLGDNLKL
-1271 DITSVKVYK
+1271 DTTSVKVF
-1280 NNNEEVTGC
+1280 NSNNEELTNC
-1289 VIAYQDKTLE
+1289 KKSYQNNILE
-1299 ISNIPNDVPIKIR
+1299 IKIPNNIPIKIT
-1312 YTVTVNMK
+1312 YTATVNAK
-1320 PGDPVNIAN
+1320 PGDSVNIAN

-1341 DTVLESYSYSV
+1341 KTVQQSYSYNV

-1360 VVNFKLTKLDQNNL
+1360 VVNFKLTKQDENDI
-1374 DKVLKGATFQIE
+1374 DKVLSGATFKID
-1386 KCTFDEYGKMATSDK
+1386 KCTFDEYGKMTTSEISTP
-1401 MDLTT
+1401 TT
-1406 GDDGTI
+1406 GNDGTI
-1412 AQNLQYDTLYKITE
+1412 AQNLQYDTLYRITE

-1432 YVLNK
+1432 YVLDD

-1442 FDVYKAK
+1442 LDVKKGNESY
-1449 DSDVDTITQYLKTED
+1449 VDTVKQYLKNINLE
-1464 LRVSYQEENFSLGV
+1464 VSYQEENFNLQV
-1478 TNHKGEITVVKKF
+1478 RNHKGEITVVKKF

-1512 DDPNKLE
+1512 DDQNKW
-1519 KPLQPPKTITYSAND
+1519 LQTQPITYSASD
-1534 NPDKSVKF
+1534 TPDKSVKF
-1542 ENLELDKTYYVYE
+1542 KNLDLDKTYYVYE
-1555 LDDKDQPITD
+1555 LDDQNKPITD
-1565 TSKEVTINTMNYQVV
+1565 TSKEATINTMNYQVV
-1580 YKNETKNTDT
+1580 YENNGTAK
-1590 SSAQNGETIVVTNK
+1590 SSAKNGDTVTVTNK
-1604 SRTKILPSTGSVGT
+1604 SRTKILPSTGSMGT

>member
-1 MIVQEYLRRLLKDKA
+1 MQEYLRRLLKDKA

-42 PAQTLTCDKEEHT
+42 PAQTMTCDKEEHT

-66 LICEKEEHTHTDDCN
+66 LICKKEEHTHTDDCN

-98 TQNKDEQVSQESEEE
+98 TINNEQVSQESEEE
-113 TTTTTETTTET
+113 TTTTTTETTTEI

-147 KDASD
+147 KDAND

-172 VEFYEI
+172 VDFDKI
-178 DTEVLLEQ
+178 DTKNLLEQ
-186 HDGILVYSL
+186 NNGILVYSL
-195 PDFMRDFEKAGNG
+195 PKFMRDFEKAGNG
-208 NLLAGERNIGTI
+208 NLLAGEGNIGTI
-220 EIENNQVKITLKK
+220 EIENNQVRITLKK

-255 QIDLTEINKNNGQ
+255 QIDLTKINNTDGK
-268 ATLVVGKKTVTLD
+268 ATLVVGKKTVILD
-281 YGPDCIEEFGS
+281 YGKECIEKFGS
-292 VTIDKQIPNVDKKD
+292 VTIDKQISNVDKV
-306 NSLTYTVT
+306 NNYLTYTVT

-327 VDKFTSNSNL
+327 VDKFTSNANL
-337 VSYLGNIS
+337 VSYAGNIS
-345 STETTLTSEDNR
+345 STETTLTSNDN
-357 KDPCDPFETIEKSSS
+357 KKDPFEMPIEA
-372 QSHGKIYKA
+372 SHGKIYKA
-381 NIPDSNQTN
+381 DIPDATTKIPKPGASE
-390 ITNPYIVWNIG
+390 IKNPCIVWNIG
-401 NMEPNEIRTL
+401 NMGPNESRML
-411 TYYVKLKD
+411 TYYVKLND
-419 KESLNGNTINNSA
+419 KESLKDKPIDNSA

-445 GIGTAKFTP
+445 GSEKASFTP
-454 KIDYSNQFT
+454 TIVYSSFE
-463 KTVDG
+463 KYVDG
-468 NITRNKDGSYTIP
+468 TIKRNSDGSYTIP
-481 FKSYI
+481 FKSLI
-486 SIHEATSNYTIKNL
+486 SIKKDESNYTIKNL

-506 KHDLNTEIN
+506 KHNMNTEI
-515 DDLLQYIHF
+515 DADLLQYIHF
-524 NKSSFKLYKNNDNN
+524 DRNSFKLYMNNNE
-538 PVDASQYNIKWST
+538 PVDSSQYNIKWST
-551 DNTEFKEWNEND
+551 KTDNTGFQEWD
-563 NFRSFVL
+563 DKVNFRSFVL
-570 SGNEDTPINLSPGDS
+570 SGNKDNPINLSPGES
-585 CYITYS
+585 CYITYN
-591 VTVKP
+591 VIVKP
-596 EAFAKLHT
+596 EAFAKIHT
-604 DSINAFNRFIA
+604 DTLHAFNRFIA
-615 HADNVDKQSKFTGGF
+615 HADNVDKRDDFAGGF

-635 ISNIKTYEWNGK
+635 IANIKTYEWNAK
-647 QVEHTAT
+647 QVEKIAT
-654 TSSKIETMSGDR
+654 TTPKTETMIEDR

-678 TSDTSFT
+678 TSNTTFT

-700 LNDFNVNEVKMTD
+700 LNDFDVTGVTMTD
-713 TLTSKH
+713 TLTSNH

-727 VDALEAEVNSQ
+727 VEALEPESISSDLNKEKNDTYTLNSH
-738 KLQWDEASQNYKLQS
+738 YK
-753 TYNVVE
+753 TVD
-759 TKWVKIDDQNSFS
+759 TKWVKINGQQSFS
-772 LKPSELGWT
+772 LKPSDLGWT
-781 DKNYYAYRFTYYAK
+781 DKNYAYRFTYYAR
-795 PDNLDTFTETKVKNK
+795 PDDLSTFTETKVKNK
-810 FTLEGVVKKGTGE
+810 FTLEGVVKKGDGT

-828 EDVSKET
+828 EDVSRET

-840 GNLNLKAN
+840 GNLNLTAN

-860 SNTWA
+860 SNTWT

-893 DGITPSNLRQGSLVG
+893 DGITNSILREGSLVG

-917 KNISDYKDIEDLKNK
+917 KNISDYKDIEDLKNN

-961 LGNEK
+961 LGNDK

-1001 YVSEIPAEKT
+1001 YVSEIVAEKT

-1027 YDGTKVTTLQIG
+1027 YDGIVTTLKIG
-1039 ADKKGNGDA
+1039 ADKKNNGDA
-1048 DPSKIDTNLL
+1048 DPSKIDTKLL
-1058 NKSLNKSHGVFIS
+1058 DNSKGVFIS

-1106 GDEYDASKVTSKTI
+1106 GDDASQVTSKTI
-1120 DNPGSG
+1120 ENFDSST
-1126 WEFRENDSTNDN
+1126 WEQEYNDSKNDN
-1138 GNSEHTIYYVNID
+1138 KNSEHTIYYVSKD
-1151 RKQTKIRLGEFVSKS
+1151 KKRTMIRLGEFKPMS

-1188 GAQPSDFINKVTL
+1188 GAQPSDFTNKATL

-1212 SQVPVKLNKTDK
+1212 SQVPVKLNETDK
-1224 NIVKEIAKKNGQ
+1224 NIDKKLVNKNGQ

-1257 GLTLVDRLGDNLRL
+1257 ELTLVDKLGDNLKL
-1271 DITSVKVYK
+1271 DTTSVKVF
-1280 NNNEEVTGC
+1280 NSNNEELTNC
-1289 VIAYQDKTLE
+1289 KKSYQNNILE
-1299 ISNIPNDVPIKIR
+1299 IKIPNNIPIKIT
-1312 YTVTVNMK
+1312 YTATVNAK
-1320 PGDPVNIAN
+1320 PGDSVNIAN

-1341 DTVLESYSYSV
+1341 KTVKKSYSYNV

-1360 VVNFKLTKLDQNNL
+1360 VVNFKLTKQDENDI
-1374 DKVLKGATFQIE
+1374 DKVLNGATFKIE
-1386 KCTFDEYGKMATSDK
+1386 KCTFDEYGKMTTSDISTA
-1401 MDLTT
+1401 TT
-1406 GDDGTI
+1406 DENGNITK
-1412 AQNLQYDTLYKITE
+1412 NLEYNTLYKITE
-1426 TKAPDG
+1426 IQAPNG
-1432 YVLNK
+1432 YVLDD

-1442 FDVYKAK
+1442 LDVTK
-1449 DSDVDTITQYLKTED
+1449 DNESYVDTVKQYLKNID
-1464 LRVSYQEENFSLGV
+1464 LEVSYQEESFNLQV
-1478 TNHKGEITVVKKF
+1478 RNHKGEITVVKKF

-1512 DDPNKLE
+1512 DDKNTQ
-1519 KPLQPPKTITYSAND
+1519 LQPIKTITYSAND

-1555 LDDKDQPITD
+1555 LDDQGHPITD
-1565 TSKEVTINTMNYQVV
+1565 SSKEVTINTMNYQVV

-1590 SSAQNGETIVVTNK
+1590 SSAQNGDTVIVTNK
-1604 SRTKILPSTGSVGT
+1604 SRTKILPSTGSIGT

>member
-1 MIVQEYLRRLLKDKA
+1 M
-16 RLRKWKRI
+16 
-24 MIALSCIVVVCTV
+24 
-37 YALSL
+37 
-42 PAQTLTCDKEEHT
+42 
-55 HTAECY
+55 
-61 DENNE
+61 
-66 LICEKEEHTHTDDCN
+66 
-81 KQEEVNEQEE
+81 
-91 VVKDEPE
+91 
-98 TQNKDEQVSQESEEE
+98 
-113 TTTTTETTTET
+113 
-124 TKQPFDLSLDA
+124 
-135 NKDKIKSIDVYY
+135 
-147 KDASD
+147 
-152 KWQSLNSGTA
+152 
-162 DPNSTELYLK
+162 
-172 VEFYEI
+172 
-178 DTEVLLEQ
+178 
-186 HDGILVYSL
+186 
-195 PDFMRDFEKAGNG
+195 
-208 NLLAGERNIGTI
+208 
-220 EIENNQVKITLKK
+220 
-233 DYLNELVTN
+233 
-242 SSNQLDGSFYVKG
+242 
-255 QIDLTEINKNNGQ
+255 
-268 ATLVVGKKTVTLD
+268 VVGNKTVILD
-281 YGPDCIEEFGS
+281 YGPDCIEEFGN

-345 STETTLTSEDNR
+345 STETELNSTDN
-357 KDPCDPFETIEKSSS
+357 KQDPFETIEKSSS

-381 NIPDSNQTN
+381 KIPDSNTKIPTSGEPN
-390 ITNPYIVWNIG
+390 ITNPCIVWNIG

-678 TSDTSFT
+678 TSNTTFT

-700 LNDFNVNEVKMTD
+700 LNDFNVNEVTMTD

-727 VDALEAEVNSQ
+727 VEALEAEVNSQ
-738 KLQWDEASQNYKLQS
+738 ELQWDEASQNYKLQS

-781 DKNYYAYRFTYYAK
+781 NKNYAYRFTYYAR
-795 PDNLDTFTETKVKNK
+795 PDDLSTFTETKVKNK
-810 FTLEGVVKKGTGE
+810 FTLEGVVKKGDGTIT
-823 FTFNK
+823 TFDK
-828 EDVSKET
+828 EDVSRET

-840 GNLNLKAN
+840 GNLNLTAN

-854 KEPNTD
+854 KEPD
-860 SNTWA
+860 SNTWT

-877 TQINKD
+877 SQINKD

-893 DGITPSNLRQGSLVG
+893 DGITNSILREGSLVG

-917 KNISDYKDIEDLKNK
+917 KNISDYKDIEDLKNN

-987 KTYKNSIYIKEDGE
+987 KTYKNSIYIKEDGN
-1001 YVSEIPAEKT
+1001 YVSEIVAEKT

-1027 YDGTKVTTLQIG
+1027 YDGTVTTLKIG
-1039 ADKKGNGDA
+1039 ADKKDNEDA
-1048 DPSKIDTNLL
+1048 DPSKIDTKLL
-1058 NKSLNKSHGVFIS
+1058 DNSKGVFIS

-1106 GDEYDASKVTSKTI
+1106 GDDASQVTSKTI
-1120 DNPGSG
+1120 ENFDSST
-1126 WEFRENDSTNDN
+1126 WEQEYNDSKNDN
-1138 GNSEHTIYYVNID
+1138 KNSEHTIYYVSKD
-1151 RKQTKIRLGEFVSKS
+1151 KKRTMIRLGEFKPMS

-1188 GAQPSDFINKVTL
+1188 GARPSDFTNKVTL

-1212 SQVPVKLNKTDK
+1212 SKVPVQLDDTDK
-1224 NIVKEIAKKNGQ
+1224 NINKELAKKNGQ
-1236 KLEFEIN
+1236 KLEFEID

-1257 GLTLVDRLGDNLRL
+1257 GLTLVDKLGDNLRL
-1271 DITSVKVYK
+1271 DMTSVKVYK
-1280 NNNEEVTGC
+1280 NNNVELTDC
-1289 VIAYQDKTLE
+1289 IKSYQNNTLE
-1299 ISNIPNDVPIKIR
+1299 ISRIPNDVPIKIR

-1341 DTVLESYSYSV
+1341 DTVQESYSYSV
-1352 SGTIGASS
+1352 SGIIQTSS

-1374 DKVLKGATFQIE
+1374 DTVLRGATFKIE
-1386 KCTFDEYGKMATSDK
+1386 KCTFDESGNMTTSDISTE
-1401 MDLTT
+1401 TT
-1406 GDDGTI
+1406 NENGIITE
-1412 AQNLQYDTLYKITE
+1412 QLQYDTLYRITE
-1426 TKAPDG
+1426 TQAPYG
-1432 YVLNK
+1432 YVLDDK
-1437 EPIYI
+1437 PIYI
-1442 FDVYKAK
+1442 LDVKDKDNYVNTVKQKIKDGELNILYK
-1449 DSDVDTITQYLKTED
+1449 Q
-1464 LRVSYQEENFSLGV
+1464 ENFDLDV
-1478 TNHKGEITVVKKF
+1478 MNHKGEITVVKKF

-1499 TKPVSGTYRFGLY
+1499 TKPVSGIYTFGLY
-1512 DDPNKLE
+1512 DDKNKLDE
-1519 KPLQPPKTITYSAND
+1519 KAIIYGAGDT
-1534 NPDKSVKF
+1534 PDKSVKF
-1542 ENLELDKTYYVYE
+1542 ENLELNKTYYVYE
-1555 LDDKDQPITD
+1555 LDDQDKPIKD

-1580 YKNETKNTDT
+1580 YEKNGITLSSEKN
-1590 SSAQNGETIVVTNK
+1590 SEKIVVTNK
-1604 SRTKILPSTGSVGT
+1604 SRTKILPSTGSMGT

-1629 VASLICLSNINKNN
+1629 VASLICLSKINKNN

>member
-1 MIVQEYLRRLLKDKA
+1 
-16 RLRKWKRI
+16 

-98 TQNKDEQVSQESEEE
+98 TQNNDEQVSQESEEE
-113 TTTTTETTTET
+113 STTTTETTTET
-124 TKQPFDLSLDA
+124 TKQPFDLSSEA
-135 NKDKIKSIDVYY
+135 NKGKIKSVDVYY
-147 KDASD
+147 KDAND
-152 KWQSLNSGTA
+152 KWQSLNEGNA

-172 VEFYEI
+172 VEFDKINTKEF
-178 DTEVLLEQ
+178 LEK
-186 HDGILVYSL
+186 HNGTLVYNL

-208 NLLAGERNIGTI
+208 TLLAGDKNIGTI
-220 EIENNQVKITLKK
+220 EIEKNKVKFTLNQTYLKG
-233 DYLNELVTN
+233 LVDKG
-242 SSNQLDGSFYVKG
+242 SNQLNGSFYVKG
-255 QIDLTEINKNNGQ
+255 QIDLTKINNTDGK
-268 ATLVVGKKTVTLD
+268 ATLTVGNKTVTLD

-292 VTIDKQIPNVDKKD
+292 VTIDKQIPNVEKKD

-345 STETTLTSEDNR
+345 STETELNSTDN
-357 KDPCDPFETIEKSSS
+357 KQDPFETIEKSSS

-381 NIPDSNQTN
+381 KIPDSNTKIPTSGEPN
-390 ITNPYIVWNIG
+390 ITNPCIVWNIG

-486 SIHEATSNYTIKNL
+486 SIHEDTSNYTIKNL

-551 DNTEFKEWNEND
+551 DNTKFKEWNDED

-570 SGNEDTPINLSPGDS
+570 SGNEDTPINLSPGES

-604 DSINAFNRFIA
+604 DSIHAFNRFIA
-615 HADNVDKQSKFTGGF
+615 HADNVNKRDDFAGGF

-647 QVEHTAT
+647 QVEQTAT
-654 TSSKIETMSGDR
+654 TSSQKVTMSGDR
-666 FIYENKAIQKDS
+666 FIYENENNKITDDS
-678 TSDTSFT
+678 TLNTSFT

-781 DKNYYAYRFTYYAK
+781 NKNYAYRFTYYAR
-795 PDNLDTFTETKVKNK
+795 PDNLSTFTETKVKNK
-810 FTLEGVVKKGTGE
+810 FTLEGVVKKGDGTIT
-823 FTFNK
+823 TFDK
-828 EDVSKET
+828 EDVSRET

-840 GNLNLKAN
+840 GNLNLTAN

-854 KEPNTD
+854 KEPD
-860 SNTWA
+860 SNTWT

-893 DGITPSNLRQGSLVG
+893 DGITPSNLREGSLVG
-908 IYKGTLPEG
+908 IYKGTLKEG

-932 SGLTPINDK
+932 SGLTSIDGK
-941 FISQLNGTN
+941 FTSQLNGTN

-956 KDDIQ
+956 NDDIQ

-1039 ADKKGNGDA
+1039 ADKKNNGDA

-1058 NKSLNKSHGVFIS
+1058 EKSRGVFIS

-1084 DYDVI
+1084 AYDVI

-1097 FSYMRVKWH
+1097 FTYMRVKWH
-1106 GDEYDASKVTSKTI
+1106 GDDASKVTSKTI
-1120 DNPGSG
+1120 ENLDSNA
-1126 WEFRENDSTNDN
+1126 WEQKYNDSTNDN
-1138 GNSEHTIYYVNID
+1138 GNSEHTIYYVSKD
-1151 RKQTKIRLGEFVSKS
+1151 KKQTMIRLGEFVSKS

-1201 QKNGKDIATSS
+1201 QKDGKDIATSS
-1212 SQVPVKLNKTDK
+1212 SKVPVQLNETDK
-1224 NIVKEIAKKNGQ
+1224 NIDKKLAKENGQ

-1243 TNQLGQTLPTNDNG
+1243 TNKLGQTLPTNDNG
-1257 GLTLVDRLGDNLRL
+1257 ELTLVDKLGDNLKL
-1271 DITSVKVYK
+1271 DTTSVKVF
-1280 NNNEEVTGC
+1280 NSNNEELTIC
-1289 VIAYQDKTLE
+1289 KKSYQNNILE
-1299 ISNIPNDVPIKIR
+1299 IKIPNNIPIKIT
-1312 YTVTVNMK
+1312 YTATVNAK
-1320 PGDPVNIAN
+1320 PGDSVNIAN

-1341 DTVLESYSYSV
+1341 KTVQQSYSYNV

-1360 VVNFKLTKLDQNNL
+1360 VVNFKLTKQDENDI
-1374 DKVLKGATFQIE
+1374 DKVLSGATFKID
-1386 KCTFDEYGKMATSDK
+1386 KCTFDEYGKMTTSEISTP
-1401 MDLTT
+1401 TT
-1406 GDDGTI
+1406 GNDGTI
-1412 AQNLQYDTLYKITE
+1412 AQNLQYDTLYRITE

-1432 YVLNK
+1432 YVLDD

-1442 FDVYKAK
+1442 LDVKKGNESY
-1449 DSDVDTITQYLKTED
+1449 VDTVKQYLKNINLE
-1464 LRVSYQEENFSLGV
+1464 VSYQEENFNLQV
-1478 TNHKGEITVVKKF
+1478 RNHKGEITVVKKF

-1512 DDPNKLE
+1512 DDQNKW
-1519 KPLQPPKTITYSAND
+1519 LQTQPITYSASD
-1534 NPDKSVKF
+1534 TPDKSVKF
-1542 ENLELDKTYYVYE
+1542 KNLDLDKTYYVYE
-1555 LDDKDQPITD
+1555 LDDQNKPITD

-1580 YKNETKNTDT
+1580 YENNGTAT
-1590 SSAQNGETIVVTNK
+1590 SSAQNGDTVIVTNK
-1604 SRTKILPSTGSVGT
+1604 SRTKILPSTGSIGT

>member
-1 MIVQEYLRRLLKDKA
+1 MQEYLRRLLKDKA

-98 TQNKDEQVSQESEEE
+98 IQNKDEQVSQESEEE
-113 TTTTTETTTET
+113 ETTTTTTETTTET
-124 TKQPFDLSLDA
+124 TKQPFDLSSEA
-135 NKDKIKSIDVYY
+135 NKDKIKSVVMYY
-147 KDASD
+147 KDAND
-152 KWQSLNSGTA
+152 KWQNLDNGNVR
-162 DPNSTELYLK
+162 PNSTELYLK
-172 VEFYEI
+172 VDFDKI
-178 DTEVLLEQ
+178 DTKNLLE
-186 HDGILVYSL
+186 HNGILVYSL

-208 NLLAGERNIGTI
+208 NLLAGEKIIGKI
-220 EIENNQVKITLKK
+220 EIENNKVKINLDPTYLKDLINNK
-233 DYLNELVTN
+233 SNELN
-242 SSNQLDGSFYVKG
+242 GSFYVKG
-255 QIDLTEINKNNGQ
+255 QIDLTKINQNKGE
-268 ATLVVGKKTVTLD
+268 AKLVVGNKTVTLD

-345 STETTLTSEDNR
+345 STETTLTSTDN
-357 KDPCDPFETIEKSSS
+357 KKDPFEKINDST
-372 QSHGKIYKA
+372 SHGKIYKA
-381 NIPDSNQTN
+381 KIPDSNTKIPTSGEPN
-390 ITNPYIVWNIG
+390 ITNPCIVWNIG

-515 DDLLQYIHF
+515 ADLLQYIHF
-524 NKSSFKLYKNNDNN
+524 DKSTFKLYKNNSV
-538 PVDASQYNIKWST
+538 VDSAKYNIKWST
-551 DNTEFKEWNEND
+551 DNTKFKEWNDED
-563 NFRSFVL
+563 NFKSFVL
-570 SGNEDTPINLSPGDS
+570 SGNEDTPINLSPGES
-585 CYITYS
+585 CYITYK

-615 HADNVDKQSKFTGGF
+615 HADNVDKQSKFAGGF

-647 QVEHTAT
+647 QVEKTAT
-654 TSSKIETMSGDR
+654 TSSKTETMSGDR

-678 TSDTSFT
+678 TSNTTFT

-700 LNDFNVNEVKMTD
+700 LNDFNVNEVTMTD
-713 TLTSKH
+713 TLTSNH

-727 VDALEAEVNSQ
+727 VEALEAEVNSQ
-738 KLQWDEASQNYKLQS
+738 ELQWDEASQNYKLQP

-759 TKWVKIDDQNSFS
+759 TKWVKIDGQKTFS

-781 DKNYYAYRFTYYAK
+781 NKNYAYRFTYYAR
-795 PDNLDTFTETKVKNK
+795 PDDLSTFTETKVKNK
-810 FTLEGVVKKGTGE
+810 FTLEGVVKKGDGTIT
-823 FTFNK
+823 TFDK
-828 EDVSKET
+828 EDVSRET

-840 GNLNLKAN
+840 GNLNLTAN

-854 KEPNTD
+854 KEPD
-860 SNTWA
+860 SNTWT

-893 DGITPSNLRQGSLVG
+893 DGITPSNLQEGSLVG

-932 SGLTPINDK
+932 SGLTSIDGK
-941 FISQLNGTN
+941 FTSQLNGTN

-1017 ILKELGQVFK
+1017 VLKELGQVFK
-1027 YDGTKVTTLQIG
+1027 YDGIVTTLKIG
-1039 ADKKGNGDA
+1039 ADKKDNGDA
-1048 DPSKIDTNLL
+1048 DPSKIDTKLL
-1058 NKSLNKSHGVFIS
+1058 DNSKGIFIS

-1106 GDEYDASKVTSKTI
+1106 GDDASQVTSKTI
-1120 DNPGSG
+1120 ENFDSST
-1126 WEFRENDSTNDN
+1126 WEQEYNDSKNDN
-1138 GNSEHTIYYVNID
+1138 KNSEHTIYYVSKD
-1151 RKQTKIRLGEFVSKS
+1151 KKRTMIRLGDFKPMST
-1166 IRDNNS
+1166 RDNNS

-1188 GAQPSDFINKVTL
+1188 GAQSNDFTNKVTL

-1212 SQVPVKLNKTDK
+1212 SKVPVQLGDTDK
-1224 NIVKEIAKKNGQ
+1224 NIDKEIAKKNGQ
-1236 KLEFEIN
+1236 KLEFEID
-1243 TNQLGQTLPTNDNG
+1243 TNQLGQTLPANDNG
-1257 GLTLVDRLGDNLRL
+1257 GLTLVDKLGDNLRL
-1271 DITSVKVYK
+1271 DMTSVKVYK
-1280 NNNEEVTGC
+1280 NNNVELTDC
-1289 VIAYQDKTLE
+1289 IKSYQNNTLE
-1299 ISNIPNDVPIKIR
+1299 ISRIPNDVPIKIR

-1320 PGDPVNIAN
+1320 PGDSVNIAN

-1341 DTVLESYSYSV
+1341 DTVQESYSYSV
-1352 SGTIGASS
+1352 SGIIQTSS

-1374 DKVLKGATFQIE
+1374 DTVLRGATFKIE
-1386 KCTFDEYGKMATSDK
+1386 KCTFDESGNMTTSDISTE
-1401 MDLTT
+1401 TT
-1406 GDDGTI
+1406 NENGI
-1412 AQNLQYDTLYKITE
+1412 IIEQLQYDTLYRITE
-1426 TKAPDG
+1426 TQAPYG
-1432 YVLNK
+1432 YVLDDK
-1437 EPIYI
+1437 PIYI
-1442 FDVYKAK
+1442 LDVKDKDNYVNTVKQKIKDGELNILYK
-1449 DSDVDTITQYLKTED
+1449 Q
-1464 LRVSYQEENFSLGV
+1464 ENFDLDV
-1478 TNHKGEITVVKKF
+1478 MNHKGEITVVKKF

-1512 DDPNKLE
+1512 DDKNTL
-1519 KPLQPPKTITYSAND
+1519 LQPIKTITYSAND

-1555 LDDKDQPITD
+1555 LDDQGHPITD
-1565 TSKEVTINTMNYQVV
+1565 SSKEVTINTMNYQVV

-1590 SSAQNGETIVVTNK
+1590 SSAQNGDTVIVTNK
-1604 SRTKILPSTGSVGT
+1604 SRTKILPSTGSIGT

-1629 VASLICLSNINKNN
+1629 VASLICLSKINKNN